1 MKTLRYC
8 LTSLLILMSTLMSM
22 AADDII
28 VNITPVQPV
37 LPPQIG
43 TYISNPGA
51 YFNVTV
57 TNTTP
62 KQAFLYFGMT
72 LAKLPNTTDP
82 MVFVP
87 GNRMPKTPT
96 VALAAN
102 ETKQLNLTEM
112 RQMFNHLAAS
122 DIITKYDFSGGFES
136 GQFGLLEEG
145 EYRVQLNVY
154 KWSIEGNTDI
164 LLNGESAITAN
175 GKNSCQFSVRYKVD
189 APKFVT
195 PMRPAGVTLEA
206 LNGVAELN
214 PLNPMFTWTE
224 TVLTGARPVYFNYDF
239 KVVEVGPGQ
248 DPEDAWNHET
258 HVLYKK
264 QNLTSATAVIPANVI
279 RMMDKNC
286 TYAARVTAKQR
297 NQVTMNNMGFTLVA
311 NEGRSDLMLFKLKSD
326 DTPQPVTP
334 KDEGQKGKD
343 DKKDKDDEKKPDDG
357 LELKF
362 GFGSKEGT
370 LTDSIYNFRNPELLS
385 PSFHSD
391 AGARK
396 IFVNNDILVEWKR
409 AWFVGGTGARQD
421 SVKFSYDVQIFR
433 GDPSLSNEENF
444 KGEPI
449 YSRTTEELRDSI
461 PWETINGDV
470 SIGDYLILR
479 VKPTS
484 VNTQSVAF
492 VNDSIN
498 VVDFALSDRI
508 SQKFFQCSAQ
518 ITIDNTIPTKKSA
531 SDYKG
536 KVVGIGQYQLKI
548 DEISKSKQGFKGR
561 GRVEWRPLGMKVMI
575 AVEFDSLCINTDD
588 IVYSGMVRGRKDDN
602 YYSHNGEQV
611 DRLFSEWGLDN
622 LIGDT
627 RLPFADKLQKE
638 ASQRGREFAKSMG
651 IGNYYKW
658 YHDAKDFLSEGK
670 LDNVC
675 LPIKLPEKI
684 GKVPVDLQ
692 IVNVTFAPTWASMD
706 LMGTFM
712 LPNSSH
718 IKNEVLVLGAPHLCI
733 SPERLLPEGGA
744 ICLLSDFT
752 LTEQDSQ
759 FDFTFK
765 SPTDITVTN
774 NGEAPDDGC
783 YISWAN
789 DTLSAFMLDVE
800 MSIPNL
806 KKVDSNGKVTEE
818 LPKVYVKWG
827 VRDWN
832 DWTAKVAMDNFEAD
846 DLPGWT
852 FKPGKM
858 VYDHSSTKNDD
869 IMGKFPATYDKS
881 KSLTANKMESWQGL
895 YISEVGVQFPK
906 SLTFGSA
913 DSEKRTSASIKNMFF
928 DKSGI
933 TLSGGIDNAFDAV
946 TGKFGGWAFSID
958 KVSMDIVQSKFN
970 GCYFTGGIGVPLLG
984 GKDSDGKNIDYR
996 CDIYNQKTLK
1006 GSKNKNGYTYVFK
1019 VEPKTDELALDF
1031 FLAEAQIEK
1040 DQTYFLLEA
1049 EDQDDGK
1056 TQTHVELCIGGTL
1069 EIQGPTKISPYLPD
1083 IHFVGMRI
1091 ANFPFAP
1098 KGGEAWKSS
1107 IADIESQRQTAQKV
1121 TDDKIKFCEKKE
1133 MELGKDCYFNAGQ
1146 WSLSSMQKKL
1156 GPFKFT
1162 LADYEF
1168 RSDLAAKTVSLY
1180 LKGQVSIVD
1189 GVFDASAGITINAGV
1204 DIENFDLSYKGW
1216 NLDELSIGANFG
1228 VVKLNG
1234 RFDIRTSG
1242 EDQGLGGAL
1251 EVTMP
1256 GDLFKVTVDGG
1267 CFEHDAEEKDPNDPK
1282 PSDKYTWGYFY
1293 GELNSKA
1300 GIGMDPVKITGIKF
1314 GLFFNC
1320 SRGGSKDG
1328 KVDLSDTKKA
1338 ATPKY
1343 GITGIIAGLNISAI
1357 SEETLSGEFD
1367 MTVIYQKGEEGESG
1381 YLSTFM
1387 LNGNVKG
1394 AGGLVNTK
1402 ASIVYQ
1408 CDDVDKYFQLNV
1420 TFETGGTKLDKLTEG
1435 LNDLTEKM
1443 QELNNQFDGFEKN
1456 LKASLPGLNGNTDNK
1471 TKSGDKP
1478 AVNDAGTEKPKGAV
1492 KAMDSSI
1499 TFDFRI
1505 TFRADKKDLPKPKW
1519 HVYIGEPDY
1528 KKRCKITFIDFDAK
1542 IVTVKVG
1549 ANAYICLGNELP
1561 NNGQLP
1567 DIPSEISEFLNGGS
1581 KEGVESATNSEA
1593 QRARKGAVNE
1603 IMGTVDGGVMLGAQ
1617 VYGFIKF
1624 DLGLISADMG
1634 VQAGFDLSLRHLK
1647 GAFCTNIK
1655 NKYGHL
1661 GAAPGHNG
1669 WYAEGQMYAY
1679 LYAVLQLHINLGFFK
1694 HDFKLLDAGI
1704 GGMFK
1709 CGLPNP
1715 NYAVGKAR
1723 IKLKLLGGLV
1733 NINRKFSF
1741 ECGQVCQ
1748 MFYGNPL
1755 DNFDMWSEM
1764 SIGTERRREGWE
1776 YKARIS
1782 PNIGRRPTIK
1792 TNANLNQHYRLLD
1805 ENERARL
1812 ENSGI
1817 TAKDI
1822 AALASRTFIFRNKDM
1837 NKTDGRYMAYLY
1849 SYTDS
1854 TRAYADSL
1862 HRNPQN
1868 TEIVYFY
1875 RGNET
1880 TAQHLLDLRRLK
1892 PNRFYALKVVGCAK
1906 QIEAGKEVDPWTVD
1920 TNDKGEVIGSGNK
1933 AWTQE
1938 KFYYFRTND
1947 EGSDSF
1953 DPTSEDFELSDYVA
1967 SAYPSYHNKLFVS
1980 EQDLAND
1987 NRNATNGR
1995 LKAHAMDMI
2004 YPNIALTREFKM
2016 KNPSDKLVWNQYV
2029 WDEVEKHYTR
2039 SNPLLGGRQVTYTVK
2054 EMVRKLYRSE
2064 DAVIKNMTF
2073 TYPGAKSSVKSCNII
2088 TSKPL
2093 GVGNIKEGRYV
2104 SDRQFIADLSLDYIT
2119 VRTMTKPQEVEKE
2132 KVTTTSFAR
2141 LLMKANRGVLPS
2153 TSTLSQWKSMVPEIK
2168 KVLQRASSNG
2178 TFNPSAGSSA
2188 SMSSGT
2194 RYGSNGKTTSGS
2206 LGGKTGNKGKVGG
2219 NSSSGKNSGTGV
2231 ASGPNRGSGAMP
2243 GSSAKSQAAEILRRW
2258 KTCGLTD
2265 NEVMTLLNGLE
2276 NNEKVYNTRTYTVT
2290 EDVAYEVRD
2299 TINLLYL
2306 PLSCDDSSWNG
2317 GFERNNSS
2325 RTFQY
2330 ELPFTTWK
2338 LIGYKD
2344 KVLQSIRSYSRWPD
2358 AAIGKLKSGNEYM
2371 IQKDP
2376 YMYLSWIANY
2386 ALVGGWKAQLKK
2398 YNIGVS
2404 TTESLVSFG
2413 SGGINGGRYGQ
2424 ASEDRVTEGAKELL
2438 DVFVYC
2444 PEPTYFPVRELDKVE
2459 EDVALLGNSR
2469 MRGIEPYSYES
2480 SDRYTRM
2487 VTEAVMNIH
2496 DVYSVA
2502 SKVSSGLEDE
2512 MTRADNQFGRYK
2524 SEKGKLKH
2532 FVSEYLEELNGLYL
2546 KYDPSGSE
2554 KEVSSSAVA
2563 GGNSYTRAF
2572 VPYYQMALTS
2582 RYLDP
2587 NDIFEFE
2594 GQRKIMKDRFRKN
2607 EHEIVWGNLSGVIP
2621 SSHIPFRGGK
2631 ARQNVGKLNVQ
2642 VYRTNCYD
2650 LNSGEYAVN
2659 PELYDMSDG
2668 LLAPYTAPVINITLE
2683 DLDDRNAKGYEP
2695 TRLSEI
2701 FYFPGDRRPTMASS
2715 GNSNGNN
2722 NTGGKNTGDKN
2733 TNTPVGSHSKS
2744 STDLKMNNTK
2754 PVSQV
2759 INDMK
2764 MEQFIQDLK
2773 NGNIRI
2779 DVGNGNS
2786 SKKEANSTPQLP
2798 STLIK
2803 VGTIT
2808 DNDIKKAETERQTR
2822 VTGPINTEISKAD
2835 TTSTSGSS
2843 SSMKKA
2849 DSISSS
2855 SRSTGSGAQKSSTAI
2870 TQQKKSTTANNSA
2883 TQQRRST
2890 TTTNTATQQRKS
2902 TTNTAT
2908 QKKRSTTN
2916 TATQKSSVQTT
2927 SSSYHRSKKSAAT
2940 ARKKR

>member
-8 LTSLLILMSTLMSM
+8 LTTLLLLVNTLMSM

-43 TYISNPGA
+43 QYISNPGA

-72 LAKLPNTTDP
+72 LSKLPNTTDP
-82 MVFVP
+82 MVYVP

-102 ETKQLNLTEM
+102 ETRLLNLTEM

-122 DIITKYDFSGGFES
+122 DIITQYDYSSGFAS

-145 EYRVQLNVY
+145 EYRIQLNVY
-154 KWSIEGNTDI
+154 KWSVEGNTDI
-164 LLNGESAITAN
+164 LLTGVNAVTTN
-175 GKNSCQFSVRYKVD
+175 GKNSCQFTVRYKVD
-189 APKFVT
+189 APKFVNPIR
-195 PMRPAGVTLEA
+195 PMGVSLDA
-206 LNGVAELN
+206 LNNVAELN
-214 PLNPMFTWTE
+214 PLNPMFAWTE
-224 TVLTGARPVYFNYDF
+224 TVLTGARPVYFYYDF

-248 DPEDAWNHET
+248 DPEDAWTHET

-264 QNLTSATAVIPANVI
+264 ENLTSATAVIPQNVI

-297 NQVTMNNMGFTLVA
+297 NQVGMNNMGFTLVA
-311 NEGRSDLMLFKLKSD
+311 NEGRSDLMIFKLKSD
-326 DTPQPVTP
+326 KNTADDTS
-334 KDEGQKGKD
+334 KDTGG
-343 DKKDKDDEKKPDDG
+343 KDKDTGEKDNDSKDKDPKGD

-370 LTDSIYNFRNPELLS
+370 LTDSIYNFCNPEILS
-385 PSFHSD
+385 PSFNSE

-409 AWFVGGTGARQD
+409 ARYVGGIGTRQD
-421 SVKFSYDVQIFR
+421 SVKLSYDVQIFR
-433 GDPSLSNEENF
+433 GDPALSNEENF

-449 YSRTTEELRDSI
+449 YSRTTEELKDSI

-470 SIGDYLILR
+470 NIGDYLILR

-484 VNTQSVAF
+484 TNTQSVAF
-492 VNDSIN
+492 VNDTIN

-518 ITIDNTIPTKKSA
+518 ISIDNTIPTKKSA
-531 SDYKG
+531 SDFKG

-561 GRVEWRPLGMKVMI
+561 GRVEWRPLGLKVMI

-670 LDNVC
+670 LDNLC

-765 SPTDITVTN
+765 SPSDITVTN
-774 NGEAPDDGC
+774 NGKAPDDGC

-800 MSIPNL
+800 MTVPNL

-827 VRDWN
+827 VRDWS

-852 FKPGKM
+852 FIPGKM
-858 VYDHSSTKNDD
+858 VYDHSSTKNDE

-928 DKSGI
+928 DKSGV

-958 KVSMDIVQSKFN
+958 KVSMDIVQSTFN

-984 GKDSDGKNIDYR
+984 GKDNDGKNIDYR

-1031 FLAEAQIEK
+1031 FLAEAKIDK
-1040 DQTYFLLEA
+1040 SQTYFLLEA

-1056 TQTHVELCIGGTL
+1056 TQTHVEMCLGGVM

-1098 KGGEAWKSS
+1098 KGREAWKSA
-1107 IADIESQRQTAQKV
+1107 IASIESQRQEAQKV
-1121 TDDKIKFCEKKE
+1121 KDTKITFCEKKE
-1133 MELGKDCYFNAGQ
+1133 MELGKECYFNAGQ

-1168 RSDLAAKTVSLY
+1168 RSDMAAKSVSLY

-1189 GVFDASAGITINAGV
+1189 GVFDASAGITISAGV
-1204 DIENFDLSYKGW
+1204 DIENLDLSYKGW

-1234 RFDIRTSG
+1234 RFDIRTEG

-1267 CFEHDAEEKDPNDPK
+1267 CFEHDEGVKNPK
-1282 PSDKYTWGYFY
+1282 PSEKYTWGYFY

-1300 GIGMDPVKITGIKF
+1300 GVGMDPVKITGIKF

-1338 ATPKY
+1338 ATPNY

-1357 SEETLSGEFD
+1357 SEETLSGKFD
-1367 MTVIYQKGEEGESG
+1367 MTVIYQKAVDDKPG

-1387 LNGNVKG
+1387 LNGNVEG

-1435 LNDLTEKM
+1435 LDKLTKKM

-1471 TKSGDKP
+1471 TESGNKP
-1478 AVNDAGTEKPKGAV
+1478 AVKDADTEKPKGAV
-1492 KAMDSSI
+1492 KAMESSI

-1567 DIPSEISEFLNGGS
+1567 PLPTEISEFLNGGS
-1581 KEGVESATNSEA
+1581 KGGVESASA
-1593 QRARKGAVNE
+1593 GDADRARQGSVKD

-1624 DLGLISADMG
+1624 DLGLIFADMG

-1647 GAFCTNIK
+1647 GGWCTNL
-1655 NKYGHL
+1655 NHGR
-1661 GAAPGHNG
+1661 GAKPGHNG

-1679 LYAVLQLHINLGFFK
+1679 LYAVLKLRIRLGFYNTDWK
-1694 HDFKLLDAGI
+1694 MLDAGI

-1723 IKLKLLGGLV
+1723 IKLKMFGGLV
-1733 NINRKFSF
+1733 KIDRKFSF
-1741 ECGQVCQ
+1741 ECGEVCQ

-1755 DNFDMWSEM
+1755 DNFMLWSEM
-1764 SIGTERRREGWE
+1764 SIGSERRREGWN
-1776 YKARIS
+1776 YNDRIS
-1782 PNIGRRPTIK
+1782 PELGKRPTIK
-1792 TNANLNQHYRLLD
+1792 SNANLNQHYRLLD

-1812 ENSGI
+1812 ENDGI
-1817 TAKDI
+1817 SADDI
-1822 AALASRTFIFRNKDM
+1822 SALASRTFIFRNS
-1837 NKTDGRYMAYLY
+1837 NKKNGKYVAYLY

-1854 TRAYADSL
+1854 ASAYRDSL
-1862 HRNPQN
+1862 HVNAQLEK
-1868 TEIVYFY
+1868 TVEFY
-1875 RGNET
+1875 RGDET
-1880 TAQHLLDLRRLK
+1880 ASQHLLDIRRLK
-1892 PNRFYALKVVGCAK
+1892 PNRFYVLKVEGCAK
-1906 QIEAGKEVDPWTVD
+1906 QIEAGKEVDPYTVE
-1920 TNDKGEVIGSGNK
+1920 TNKDGEVTGAKHK
-1933 AWTQE
+1933 AWSQT
-1938 KFYYFRTND
+1938 KYYYFRTSG
-1947 EGSDSF
+1947 EASDKF
-1953 DPTSEDFELSDYVA
+1953 DPTDENFNLNDYVA
-1967 SAYPSYHNKLFVS
+1967 LAFPSYHNKLQIS
-1980 EQDLAND
+1980 DKDLQND
-1987 NRNATNGR
+1987 SKYAENGR
-1995 LKAHAMDMI
+1995 IKAHIIDMV
-2004 YPNIALTREFKM
+2004 YPNIALTREFKK

-2029 WDEVEKHYTR
+2029 CDEEERTR
-2039 SNPLLGGRQVTYTVK
+2039 TYRHGRVGRVTTVK
-2054 EMVRKLYRSE
+2054 EKVNVRKLYRSE

-2073 TYPGAKSSVKSCNII
+2073 TYPGAETSVRTSNII

-2093 GVGNIKEGRYV
+2093 GIGNKENGKW
-2104 SDRQFIADLSLDYIT
+2104 IADLSLDYIT
-2119 VRTMTKPQEVEKE
+2119 TRTMTRTEEVEKE
-2132 KVTTTSFAR
+2132 KVTNTPFAR
-2141 LLMKANRGVLPS
+2141 IVIKANGGTMPSVSVLAMWRSQTNEIRQILKKAGAKGVYNPTASGSGGLRNNGPVGSKTAGKGNKQTTGSGS
-2153 TSTLSQWKSMVPEIK
+2153 TQTLGKS
-2168 KVLQRASSNG
+2168 KVVNTGSNMSS
-2178 TFNPSAGSSA
+2178 PSSA
-2188 SMSSGT
+2188 S
-2194 RYGSNGKTTSGS
+2194 N
-2206 LGGKTGNKGKVGG
+2206 
-2219 NSSSGKNSGTGV
+2219 
-2231 ASGPNRGSGAMP
+2231 
-2243 GSSAKSQAAEILRRW
+2243 ILKRW
-2258 KTCGLTD
+2258 KTNGLTD
-2265 NEVMTLLNGLE
+2265 NEVDKLLTGLE
-2276 NNEKVYNTRTYTVT
+2276 NNTNMYNTSTYTVT
-2290 EDVAYEVRD
+2290 EDVPYEVRD

-2306 PLSCDDSSWNG
+2306 PLSCSESTWYG
-2317 GFERNNSS
+2317 GIDNRTIGAIYQYEEPFATWKFVDFERQMLEKY
-2325 RTFQY
+2325 RTMRY
-2330 ELPFTTWK
+2330 TDASV
-2338 LIGYKD
+2338 GMAKD
-2344 KVLQSIRSYSRWPD
+2344 
-2358 AAIGKLKSGNEYM
+2358 GKGRYLVET
-2371 IQKDP
+2371 DP
-2376 YMYLSWIANY
+2376 LLYLSWISNY
-2386 ALVGGWKAQLKK
+2386 AFVGGWKAQLKK
-2398 YNIGVS
+2398 YNIGVT
-2404 TTESLVSFG
+2404 TTESLLATG
-2413 SGGINGGRYGQ
+2413 SGGYYGGRYGQ
-2424 ASEDRVTEGAKELL
+2424 ASEDRVVNGPK
-2438 DVFVYC
+2438 DIFKVFFYN
-2444 PEPTYFPVRELDKVE
+2444 PDTYYFPVRELDNVE
-2459 EDVALLGNSR
+2459 DNVALLTNDRMFAINPRDCTSKERYSLLVAEAARNISNLYGLASR
-2469 MRGIEPYSYES
+2469 
-2480 SDRYTRM
+2480 
-2487 VTEAVMNIH
+2487 
-2496 DVYSVA
+2496 
-2502 SKVSSGLEDE
+2502 VSSQLTDKMQE
-2512 MTRADNQFGRYK
+2512 ANKQFSRYK
-2524 SEKGKLKH
+2524 TEKGKLKK
-2532 FVSEYLEELNGLYL
+2532 FVSEYLNERNGLYISFL
-2546 KYDPSGSE
+2546 LSE
-2554 KEVSSSAVA
+2554 GNMVNQSSTTSFSQH
-2563 GGNSYTRAF
+2563 GNYCKAY
-2572 VPYYQMALTS
+2572 VPYYQMALTTPL
-2582 RYLDP
+2582 LDP
-2587 NDIFEFE
+2587 EDIFEFE
-2594 GQRKIMKDRFRKN
+2594 GQNKISKGRFKPETQQLVWNKLANEDAPGFIKFNQGLGINQLKN
-2607 EHEIVWGNLSGVIP
+2607 I
-2621 SSHIPFRGGK
+2621 K
-2631 ARQNVGKLNVQ
+2631 VQ
-2642 VYRTNCYD
+2642 AYRVNGYD
-2650 LNSGEYAVN
+2650 LNSGEYSVN
-2659 PELYDMSDG
+2659 PELYDVRDENLG
-2668 LLAPYTAPVINITLE
+2668 VFTAPVINIVLA
-2683 DLDDRNAKGYEP
+2683 DVDDRNANGFEP
-2695 TRLSEI
+2695 RKVSEI
-2701 FYFPGDRRPTMASS
+2701 NNFPVEGQPDSPRPVIV
-2715 GNSNGNN
+2715 G
-2722 NTGGKNTGDKN
+2722 GGKKN
-2733 TNTPVGSHSKS
+2733 TSDPPKGTSSKS

-2759 INDMK
+2759 RKDME
-2764 MEQFIQDLK
+2764 MEKFIQDLE

-2779 DVGNGNS
+2779 EVGNGNS
-2786 SKKEANSTPQLP
+2786 SKKEANSTPELP

-2808 DNDIKKAETERQTR
+2808 DNDIKKAETERRTR

-2843 SSMKKA
+2843 SSMKKS
-2849 DSISSS
+2849 DSISSP
-2855 SRSTGSGAQKSSTAI
+2855 RSTGSGAQKSSTAI
-2870 TQQKKSTTANNSA
+2870 TQQKKSTTEI
-2883 TQQRRST
+2883 
-2890 TTTNTATQQRKS
+2890 NTATQQRKS

-2908 QKKRSTTN
+2908 QQKRSTTKS
-2916 TATQKSSVQTT
+2916 ATWKSSVPTT
-2927 SSSYHRSKKSAAT
+2927 SSSSSRSKKSAAT
-2940 ARKKR
+2940 VRKRR

>member
-8 LTSLLILMSTLMSM
+8 LTTLLLLVNTLMSM

-43 TYISNPGA
+43 QYISNPGA

-72 LAKLPNTTDP
+72 LSKLPNATDP
-82 MVFVP
+82 MVYVP

-102 ETKQLNLTEM
+102 ETRLLNLTEM

-122 DIITKYDFSGGFES
+122 DIITQYDYSSGFAS

-145 EYRVQLNVY
+145 EYRIQLNVY
-154 KWSIEGNTDI
+154 KWSVEGNTDI
-164 LLNGESAITAN
+164 LLTGVNAVTTN
-175 GKNSCQFSVRYKVD
+175 GKNSCQFTVRYKVD
-189 APKFVT
+189 APKFVNPIR
-195 PMRPAGVTLEA
+195 PMGVSLDA
-206 LNGVAELN
+206 LNNVAELN
-214 PLNPMFTWTE
+214 PLNPMFAWTE
-224 TVLTGARPVYFNYDF
+224 TVLTGARPVYFYYDF

-248 DPEDAWNHET
+248 DPEDAWTHET

-264 QNLTSATAVIPANVI
+264 ENLTSATAVIPQNVI

-297 NQVTMNNMGFTLVA
+297 NKVGMNNMGFTLVA
-311 NEGRSDLMLFKLKSD
+311 NEGRSDLMIFKLKSD
-326 DTPQPVTP
+326 KNTADDTS
-334 KDEGQKGKD
+334 KDTGG
-343 DKKDKDDEKKPDDG
+343 KDKDTGEKDKDNDSKDKDPKGD

-370 LTDSIYNFRNPELLS
+370 LTDSIYNFCNPEILS
-385 PSFHSD
+385 PSFNSE

-409 AWFVGGTGARQD
+409 ARYVGGIGTRQD
-421 SVKFSYDVQIFR
+421 SVKLSYDVQIFR
-433 GDPSLSNEENF
+433 GDPALSNEENF

-449 YSRTTEELRDSI
+449 YSRTTEELKDSI

-470 SIGDYLILR
+470 NIGDYLILR
-479 VKPTS
+479 VKPKS

-492 VNDSIN
+492 VNDTIN

-518 ITIDNTIPTKKSA
+518 ISIDNTIPTKKSA
-531 SDYKG
+531 SDFKG

-561 GRVEWRPLGMKVMI
+561 GRVEWRPLGLKVMI

-670 LDNVC
+670 LDNLC

-765 SPTDITVTN
+765 SPSDITVTN
-774 NGEAPDDGC
+774 NGKAPDDGC

-800 MSIPNL
+800 MTVPNL

-852 FKPGKM
+852 FIPGKM
-858 VYDHSSTKNDD
+858 VYDHSSTKNDE

-928 DKSGI
+928 DKSGV

-958 KVSMDIVQSKFN
+958 KVSMDIVQSTFN

-984 GKDSDGKNIDYR
+984 GKDNDGKNIDYR

-1006 GSKNKNGYTYVFK
+1006 GSKNKKGFTYVFK

-1031 FLAEAQIEK
+1031 FLAEAKIDK
-1040 DQTYFLLEA
+1040 SQTYFLLEA

-1056 TQTHVELCIGGTL
+1056 TQTHVEMCLGGVM

-1098 KGGEAWKSS
+1098 KGREAWKSS
-1107 IADIESQRQTAQKV
+1107 IADIESKRQKAQEV
-1121 TDDKIKFCEKKE
+1121 TDATIKFCEKKE
-1133 MELGKDCYFNAGQ
+1133 MELGKECYFNAGQ

-1168 RSDLAAKTVSLY
+1168 RSDLAAKSVSLY

-1189 GVFDASAGITINAGV
+1189 GVFDASAGITISAGV
-1204 DIENFDLSYKGW
+1204 DIENLDLSYKGW

-1234 RFDIRTSG
+1234 RFDIRADG

-1267 CFEHDAEEKDPNDPK
+1267 CFEHDEGVENPK
-1282 PSDKYTWGYFY
+1282 PSEKYTWGYFY

-1338 ATPKY
+1338 ATPNY
-1343 GITGIIAGLNISAI
+1343 GVTGIIAGLNISAI
-1357 SEETLSGEFD
+1357 SEETLSGKFD
-1367 MTVIYQKGEEGESG
+1367 MTVIYQKGEEGKSG

-1387 LNGNVKG
+1387 LNGNVEG

-1435 LNDLTEKM
+1435 LDKLTKKM

-1471 TKSGDKP
+1471 TESGNKP
-1478 AVNDAGTEKPKGAV
+1478 AVKDADTEKPKGAV
-1492 KAMDSSI
+1492 KAMESSI

-1567 DIPSEISEFLNGGS
+1567 PLPTEISEFLNGGS
-1581 KEGVESATNSEA
+1581 KGGVESASA
-1593 QRARKGAVNE
+1593 GDADRARQGSVKD

-1624 DLGLISADMG
+1624 DLGLIFADMG

-1647 GAFCTNIK
+1647 GGWCTNL
-1655 NKYGHL
+1655 NHGR
-1661 GAAPGHNG
+1661 GAKPGHNG

-1679 LYAVLQLHINLGFFK
+1679 LYAVLNLRIRLGFYNTDWK
-1694 HDFKLLDAGI
+1694 MLDAGI

-1723 IKLKLLGGLV
+1723 IKLKMFGGLV
-1733 NINRKFSF
+1733 KIDRKFSF
-1741 ECGQVCQ
+1741 ECGEVCQ

-1755 DNFDMWSEM
+1755 DNFILWSEM
-1764 SIGTERRREGWE
+1764 SIGSERRREGWD
-1776 YKARIS
+1776 YNQRIS
-1782 PNIGRRPTIK
+1782 PELGKRPTLK
-1792 TNANLNQHYRLLD
+1792 SNANLNQHYRLLD

-1812 ENSGI
+1812 ENDGI
-1817 TAKDI
+1817 SADDI
-1822 AALASRTFIFRNKDM
+1822 SALASRTFIFRNS
-1837 NKTDGRYMAYLY
+1837 NKENGKYVAYLY

-1854 TRAYADSL
+1854 ASAYRDSL
-1862 HRNPQN
+1862 HVNAQLEK
-1868 TEIVYFY
+1868 TVEFY
-1875 RGNET
+1875 RGDET
-1880 TAQHLLDLRRLK
+1880 ASQHLLDLRRLK
-1892 PNRFYALKVVGCAK
+1892 PNRFYVLKVEGCAK
-1906 QIEAGKEVDPWTVD
+1906 QIEAGKEVDPYTVE
-1920 TNDKGEVIGSGNK
+1920 TNKDGEVTGAKHK
-1933 AWTQE
+1933 AWSQT
-1938 KFYYFRTND
+1938 KYYYFRTSG
-1947 EGSDSF
+1947 EASDKF
-1953 DPTSEDFELSDYVA
+1953 DPTDENFNLNDYVA
-1967 SAYPSYHNKLFVS
+1967 LAYPSYHNKLQIS
-1980 EQDLAND
+1980 DKDLQND
-1987 NRNATNGR
+1987 SKYAENGR
-1995 LKAHAMDMI
+1995 IKAHIIDMV
-2004 YPNIALTREFKM
+2004 YPNIALTREFKK

-2029 WDEVEKHYTR
+2029 WDEEERTR
-2039 SNPLLGGRQVTYTVK
+2039 TYRHGRGGRVTTVK
-2054 EMVRKLYRSE
+2054 EKVNVRKLYHSE

-2073 TYPGAKSSVKSCNII
+2073 TYPGAETSVRTSNII

-2093 GVGNIKEGRYV
+2093 GIGNKENGKW
-2104 SDRQFIADLSLDYIT
+2104 IADLSLDYIT
-2119 VRTMTKPQEVEKE
+2119 TRTMTRTEEVEKE
-2132 KVTTTSFAR
+2132 KVTNTPFAR
-2141 LLMKANRGVLPS
+2141 IVIKANGGTMPSVSVLAMWRSQTNEIRQILKKAGAKGVYNPTASGSGGLRNNDPVGSKTAGKGNKQTTGSGS
-2153 TSTLSQWKSMVPEIK
+2153 TQTLGKS
-2168 KVLQRASSNG
+2168 KVVNTGSNMSS
-2178 TFNPSAGSSA
+2178 PSSA
-2188 SMSSGT
+2188 S
-2194 RYGSNGKTTSGS
+2194 N
-2206 LGGKTGNKGKVGG
+2206 
-2219 NSSSGKNSGTGV
+2219 
-2231 ASGPNRGSGAMP
+2231 
-2243 GSSAKSQAAEILRRW
+2243 ILKRW
-2258 KTCGLTD
+2258 KTNGLTD
-2265 NEVMTLLNGLE
+2265 NEVDKLLTGLE
-2276 NNEKVYNTRTYTVT
+2276 NNTNMYNTSTYTVT
-2290 EDVAYEVRD
+2290 EDVPYEVRD

-2306 PLSCDDSSWNG
+2306 PLSCSESTWYG
-2317 GFERNNSS
+2317 GIDNRAIGAIYQYEEPFATWKFVDFERQMLEKY
-2325 RTFQY
+2325 RTMRY
-2330 ELPFTTWK
+2330 TDASV
-2338 LIGYKD
+2338 GMAKD
-2344 KVLQSIRSYSRWPD
+2344 
-2358 AAIGKLKSGNEYM
+2358 GKGRYLVET
-2371 IQKDP
+2371 DP
-2376 YMYLSWIANY
+2376 LLYLSWISNY
-2386 ALVGGWKAQLKK
+2386 AFVGGWKAQLKK
-2398 YNIGVS
+2398 YNIGVT
-2404 TTESLVSFG
+2404 TTESLLATG
-2413 SGGINGGRYGQ
+2413 SGGYYGGRYGQ
-2424 ASEDRVTEGAKELL
+2424 ASEDRVVNGPK
-2438 DVFVYC
+2438 DIFKVFFYN
-2444 PEPTYFPVRELDKVE
+2444 PDTYYFPVRELDNVE
-2459 EDVALLGNSR
+2459 DNVALLT
-2469 MRGIEPYSYES
+2469 
-2480 SDRYTRM
+2480 SDRMFAINPWNCTSKERYSLL
-2487 VTEAVMNIH
+2487 VAEAARNISNL
-2496 DVYSVA
+2496 YGLA
-2502 SKVSSGLEDE
+2502 SRVSSQLTDKMQE
-2512 MTRADNQFGRYK
+2512 ANKQFSRYK
-2524 SEKGKLKH
+2524 TEKGKLKK
-2532 FVSEYLEELNGLYL
+2532 FVSEYLDERNGLYISFL
-2546 KYDPSGSE
+2546 FSE
-2554 KEVSSSAVA
+2554 GDMVNQSSTTSFSQH
-2563 GGNSYTRAF
+2563 GNYCKAY
-2572 VPYYQMALTS
+2572 VPYYQMALTTPL
-2582 RYLDP
+2582 LDP
-2587 NDIFEFE
+2587 EDIFEFE
-2594 GQRKIMKDRFRKN
+2594 GQNRISKGRFKQETQN
-2607 EHEIVWGNLSGVIP
+2607 LVWSKLADENAPGFIKFNPGLG
-2621 SSHIPFRGGK
+2621 R
-2631 ARQNVGKLNVQ
+2631 RQLENIKVQ
-2642 VYRTNCYD
+2642 AYRVNGYD
-2650 LNSGEYAVN
+2650 LNSGEYSVN
-2659 PELYDMSDG
+2659 PELYDVRDENLG
-2668 LLAPYTAPVINITLE
+2668 AFTAPVINIVLA
-2683 DLDDRNAKGYEP
+2683 DMDDRNANGFEP
-2695 TRLSEI
+2695 RKVSEI
-2701 FYFPGDRRPTMASS
+2701 NNFPVEGQPDSPRPVIV
-2715 GNSNGNN
+2715 G
-2722 NTGGKNTGDKN
+2722 GGKKN
-2733 TNTPVGSHSKS
+2733 TSNPPKGTSSKS

-2754 PVSQV
+2754 PVSQFRK
-2759 INDMK
+2759 DME
-2764 MEQFIQDLK
+2764 MEKFIQDLE

-2779 DVGNGNS
+2779 GEGNGNS
-2786 SKKEANSTPQLP
+2786 SKKEANSTPELP

-2808 DNDIKKAETERQTR
+2808 DNDIKKAETERRTR

-2843 SSMKKA
+2843 SSMKKS
-2849 DSISSS
+2849 DSISSP
-2855 SRSTGSGAQKSSTAI
+2855 RSTGSGAQKSSTAI
-2870 TQQKKSTTANNSA
+2870 TQQKKSTTEI
-2883 TQQRRST
+2883 
-2890 TTTNTATQQRKS
+2890 NTATQQRKS
-2902 TTNTAT
+2902 TTKSAT
-2908 QKKRSTTN
+2908 W
-2916 TATQKSSVQTT
+2916 KSSVPTT
-2927 SSSYHRSKKSAAT
+2927 SSSSSRSKKSAAT
-2940 ARKKR
+2940 VRKRR

>member
-8 LTSLLILMSTLMSM
+8 LTTLLLLVNTLMSM

-43 TYISNPGA
+43 QYISNPGA

-72 LAKLPNTTDP
+72 LSKLPNTTDP
-82 MVFVP
+82 MVYVP

-102 ETKQLNLTEM
+102 ETRLLNLTEM

-122 DIITKYDFSGGFES
+122 DIITQYDYSSGFAS

-145 EYRVQLNVY
+145 EYRIQLNVY
-154 KWSIEGNTDI
+154 KWSVEGNTDI
-164 LLNGESAITAN
+164 LLTGVNAVTTN
-175 GKNSCQFSVRYKVD
+175 GKNSCQFTVRYKVD
-189 APKFVT
+189 APKFVNPIR
-195 PMRPAGVTLEA
+195 PMGVSLDA
-206 LNGVAELN
+206 LNNVAELN
-214 PLNPMFTWTE
+214 PLNPMFAWTE
-224 TVLTGARPVYFNYDF
+224 TVLTGARPVYFYYDF

-248 DPEDAWNHET
+248 DPEDAWTHET

-264 QNLTSATAVIPANVI
+264 ENLTSATAVIPQNVI

-297 NQVTMNNMGFTLVA
+297 NQVGMNNMGFTLVA
-311 NEGRSDLMLFKLKSD
+311 NEGRSDLMIFKLKSD
-326 DTPQPVTP
+326 KNTADDTS
-334 KDEGQKGKD
+334 KDTGG
-343 DKKDKDDEKKPDDG
+343 KDKDTGEKDNDSKDKDPKGD

-370 LTDSIYNFRNPELLS
+370 LTDSIYNFCNPEILS
-385 PSFHSD
+385 PSFNSE

-409 AWFVGGTGARQD
+409 ARYVGGIGTRQD
-421 SVKFSYDVQIFR
+421 SVKLSYDVQIFR
-433 GDPSLSNEENF
+433 GDPALSNEENF

-449 YSRTTEELRDSI
+449 YSRTTEELKDSI

-470 SIGDYLILR
+470 NIGDYLILR

-484 VNTQSVAF
+484 TNTQSVAF
-492 VNDSIN
+492 VNDTIN

-518 ITIDNTIPTKKSA
+518 ISIDNTIPTKKSA
-531 SDYKG
+531 SDFKG

-561 GRVEWRPLGMKVMI
+561 GRVEWRPLGLKVMI

-670 LDNVC
+670 LDNLC

-765 SPTDITVTN
+765 SPSDITVTN
-774 NGEAPDDGC
+774 NGKAPDDGC

-800 MSIPNL
+800 MTVPNL

-827 VRDWN
+827 VRDWS

-852 FKPGKM
+852 FIPGKM
-858 VYDHSSTKNDD
+858 VYDHSSTKNDE

-928 DKSGI
+928 DKSGV

-958 KVSMDIVQSKFN
+958 KVSMDIVQSTFN

-984 GKDSDGKNIDYR
+984 GKDNDGKNIDYR

-1031 FLAEAQIEK
+1031 FLAEAKIDK
-1040 DQTYFLLEA
+1040 SQTYFLLEA

-1056 TQTHVELCIGGTL
+1056 TQTHVEMCLGGVM

-1098 KGGEAWKSS
+1098 KGREAWKSA
-1107 IADIESQRQTAQKV
+1107 IASIESQRQEAQKV
-1121 TDDKIKFCEKKE
+1121 KDTKITFCEKKE
-1133 MELGKDCYFNAGQ
+1133 MELGKECYFNAGQ

-1168 RSDLAAKTVSLY
+1168 RSDMAAKSVSLY

-1189 GVFDASAGITINAGV
+1189 GVFDASAGITISAGV
-1204 DIENFDLSYKGW
+1204 DIENLDLSYKGW

-1234 RFDIRTSG
+1234 RFDIRTEG

-1267 CFEHDAEEKDPNDPK
+1267 CFEHDEGVKNPK
-1282 PSDKYTWGYFY
+1282 PSEKYTWGYFY

-1300 GIGMDPVKITGIKF
+1300 GVGMDPVKITGIKF

-1338 ATPKY
+1338 ATPNY

-1357 SEETLSGEFD
+1357 SEETLSGKFD
-1367 MTVIYQKGEEGESG
+1367 MTVIYQKAVDDKPG

-1387 LNGNVKG
+1387 LNGNVEG

-1435 LNDLTEKM
+1435 LDKLTKKM

-1471 TKSGDKP
+1471 TESGNKP
-1478 AVNDAGTEKPKGAV
+1478 AVKDADTEKPKGAV
-1492 KAMDSSI
+1492 KAMESSI

-1567 DIPSEISEFLNGGS
+1567 PLPTEISEFLNGGS
-1581 KEGVESATNSEA
+1581 KGGVESASA
-1593 QRARKGAVNE
+1593 GDADRARQGSVKD

-1624 DLGLISADMG
+1624 DLGLIFADMG

-1647 GAFCTNIK
+1647 GGWCTNL
-1655 NKYGHL
+1655 NHGR
-1661 GAAPGHNG
+1661 GAKPGHNG

-1679 LYAVLQLHINLGFFK
+1679 LYAVLKLRIRLGFYNTDWK
-1694 HDFKLLDAGI
+1694 MLDAGI

-1723 IKLKLLGGLV
+1723 IKLKMFGGLV
-1733 NINRKFSF
+1733 KIDRKFSF
-1741 ECGQVCQ
+1741 ECGEVCQ

-1755 DNFDMWSEM
+1755 DNFMLWSEM
-1764 SIGTERRREGWE
+1764 SIGSERRREGWN
-1776 YKARIS
+1776 YNDRIS
-1782 PNIGRRPTIK
+1782 PELGKRPTIK
-1792 TNANLNQHYRLLD
+1792 SNANLNQHYRLLD

-1812 ENSGI
+1812 ENDGI
-1817 TAKDI
+1817 SADDI
-1822 AALASRTFIFRNKDM
+1822 SALASRTFIFRNS
-1837 NKTDGRYMAYLY
+1837 NKKNGKYVAYLY

-1854 TRAYADSL
+1854 ASAYRDSL
-1862 HRNPQN
+1862 HVNAQLEK
-1868 TEIVYFY
+1868 TVEFY
-1875 RGNET
+1875 RGDET
-1880 TAQHLLDLRRLK
+1880 ASQHLLDIRRLK
-1892 PNRFYALKVVGCAK
+1892 PNRFYVLKVEGCAK
-1906 QIEAGKEVDPWTVD
+1906 QIEAGKEVDPYTVE
-1920 TNDKGEVIGSGNK
+1920 TNKDGEVTGAKHK
-1933 AWTQE
+1933 AWSQT
-1938 KFYYFRTND
+1938 KYYYFRTSG
-1947 EGSDSF
+1947 EASDKF
-1953 DPTSEDFELSDYVA
+1953 DPTDENFNLNDYVA
-1967 SAYPSYHNKLFVS
+1967 LAYPSYHNKLQIS
-1980 EQDLAND
+1980 DKDLQND
-1987 NRNATNGR
+1987 SKYAENGR
-1995 LKAHAMDMI
+1995 IKAHIIDMV
-2004 YPNIALTREFKM
+2004 YPNIALTREFKK

-2029 WDEVEKHYTR
+2029 CDEEERTR
-2039 SNPLLGGRQVTYTVK
+2039 TYRHGRVGRVTTVK
-2054 EMVRKLYRSE
+2054 EKVNVRKLYRSE

-2073 TYPGAKSSVKSCNII
+2073 TYPGAETSVRTSNII

-2093 GVGNIKEGRYV
+2093 GIGYKENGKW
-2104 SDRQFIADLSLDYIT
+2104 IADLSLDYIT
-2119 VRTMTKPQEVEKE
+2119 TRTMTRTEEVEKE
-2132 KVTTTSFAR
+2132 KVTNTPFAR
-2141 LLMKANRGVLPS
+2141 IVIKANGGTMPSVSVLAMWRSQTNEIRQILKKAGAKGVYNPTASGSGGLRNNDPVGSKTAGKGNKQTTGSGS
-2153 TSTLSQWKSMVPEIK
+2153 TQTLGKS
-2168 KVLQRASSNG
+2168 KVVNTGSNMSS
-2178 TFNPSAGSSA
+2178 PSSA
-2188 SMSSGT
+2188 S
-2194 RYGSNGKTTSGS
+2194 N
-2206 LGGKTGNKGKVGG
+2206 
-2219 NSSSGKNSGTGV
+2219 
-2231 ASGPNRGSGAMP
+2231 
-2243 GSSAKSQAAEILRRW
+2243 ILKRW
-2258 KTCGLTD
+2258 KTNGLTD
-2265 NEVMTLLNGLE
+2265 NEVDKLLTGLE
-2276 NNEKVYNTRTYTVT
+2276 NNTNMYNTSTYTVT
-2290 EDVAYEVRD
+2290 EDVPYEVRD

-2306 PLSCDDSSWNG
+2306 PLSCSESTWYG
-2317 GFERNNSS
+2317 GIDNRTIGAIYQYEEPFATWKFVDFERQMLEKY
-2325 RTFQY
+2325 RTMRY
-2330 ELPFTTWK
+2330 TDASV
-2338 LIGYKD
+2338 GMAKD
-2344 KVLQSIRSYSRWPD
+2344 
-2358 AAIGKLKSGNEYM
+2358 GKGRYLVET
-2371 IQKDP
+2371 DP
-2376 YMYLSWIANY
+2376 LLYLSWISNY
-2386 ALVGGWKAQLKK
+2386 AFVGGWKAQLKK
-2398 YNIGVS
+2398 YNIGVT
-2404 TTESLVSFG
+2404 TTESLLATG
-2413 SGGINGGRYGQ
+2413 SGGYYGGRYGQ
-2424 ASEDRVTEGAKELL
+2424 ASEDRVVNGPK
-2438 DVFVYC
+2438 DIFKVFFYN
-2444 PEPTYFPVRELDKVE
+2444 PDTYYFPVRELDNVE
-2459 EDVALLGNSR
+2459 DNVALLTNDRMFAINPRDCTSKERYSLLVAEAARNISNLYGLASR
-2469 MRGIEPYSYES
+2469 
-2480 SDRYTRM
+2480 
-2487 VTEAVMNIH
+2487 
-2496 DVYSVA
+2496 
-2502 SKVSSGLEDE
+2502 VSSQLTDKMQE
-2512 MTRADNQFGRYK
+2512 ANKQFSRYK
-2524 SEKGKLKH
+2524 TEKGKLKK
-2532 FVSEYLEELNGLYL
+2532 FVSEYLNERNGLYISFL
-2546 KYDPSGSE
+2546 LSE
-2554 KEVSSSAVA
+2554 GNMVNQSSTTSFSQH
-2563 GGNSYTRAF
+2563 GNYCKAY
-2572 VPYYQMALTS
+2572 VPYYQMALTTPL
-2582 RYLDP
+2582 LDP
-2587 NDIFEFE
+2587 EDIFEFE
-2594 GQRKIMKDRFRKN
+2594 GQNKISKGRFKPETQQLVWNKLANEDAPGFIKFNQGLGINQLKN
-2607 EHEIVWGNLSGVIP
+2607 I
-2621 SSHIPFRGGK
+2621 K
-2631 ARQNVGKLNVQ
+2631 VQ
-2642 VYRTNCYD
+2642 AYRVNGYD
-2650 LNSGEYAVN
+2650 LNSGEYSVN
-2659 PELYDMSDG
+2659 PELYDVRDENLG
-2668 LLAPYTAPVINITLE
+2668 AFTAPVINIVLA
-2683 DLDDRNAKGYEP
+2683 DVDDRNANGFEP
-2695 TRLSEI
+2695 RKVSEI
-2701 FYFPGDRRPTMASS
+2701 NNFPVEGQPDSPRPVIV
-2715 GNSNGNN
+2715 G
-2722 NTGGKNTGDKN
+2722 GGKKN
-2733 TNTPVGSHSKS
+2733 TSDPPKGTSSKS

-2759 INDMK
+2759 RKDME
-2764 MEQFIQDLK
+2764 MEKFIQDLE

-2779 DVGNGNS
+2779 EVGNGNS
-2786 SKKEANSTPQLP
+2786 SKKEANSTPELP

-2808 DNDIKKAETERQTR
+2808 DTDIKKAETERRTR

-2843 SSMKKA
+2843 SSMKKS
-2849 DSISSS
+2849 DSISSP
-2855 SRSTGSGAQKSSTAI
+2855 RSIGSGAQKSSTAI
-2870 TQQKKSTTANNSA
+2870 TQQKKSTTEI
-2883 TQQRRST
+2883 
-2890 TTTNTATQQRKS
+2890 NTATQQRKS

-2908 QKKRSTTN
+2908 QQKRSTTKS
-2916 TATQKSSVQTT
+2916 ATWKSSVPTT
-2927 SSSYHRSKKSAAT
+2927 SSSSSRSKKSAAT
-2940 ARKKR
+2940 VRKRR

>member
-8 LTSLLILMSTLMSM
+8 LTTLLLLVNTLMSM

-43 TYISNPGA
+43 QYISNPGA

-72 LAKLPNTTDP
+72 LSKLPNTTDP
-82 MVFVP
+82 MVYVP

-102 ETKQLNLTEM
+102 ETRLLNLTEM

-122 DIITKYDFSGGFES
+122 DIITQYDYSSGFAS

-145 EYRVQLNVY
+145 EYRIQLNVY
-154 KWSIEGNTDI
+154 KWSVEGNTDI
-164 LLNGESAITAN
+164 LLTGVNAVTTN
-175 GKNSCQFSVRYKVD
+175 GKNSCQFTVRYKVD
-189 APKFVT
+189 APKFVNPIR
-195 PMRPAGVTLEA
+195 PMGVLLDA
-206 LNGVAELN
+206 LNNVAELN
-214 PLNPMFTWTE
+214 PLNPMFAWTE
-224 TVLTGARPVYFNYDF
+224 TVLTGARPVYFYYDF

-248 DPEDAWNHET
+248 DPEDAWTHET

-264 QNLTSATAVIPANVI
+264 ENLTSATAVIPQNVI

-297 NQVTMNNMGFTLVA
+297 NQVGMNNMGFTLVA
-311 NEGRSDLMLFKLKSD
+311 NEGRSDLMIFKLKSD
-326 DTPQPVTP
+326 KNTADDTS
-334 KDEGQKGKD
+334 KDTGG
-343 DKKDKDDEKKPDDG
+343 KDKDTGEKDNDSKDKDPKGD

-370 LTDSIYNFRNPELLS
+370 LTDSIYNFCNPEILS
-385 PSFHSD
+385 PSFNSE

-409 AWFVGGTGARQD
+409 ARYVGGIGTRQD
-421 SVKFSYDVQIFR
+421 SVKLSYDVQIFR
-433 GDPSLSNEENF
+433 GDPALSNEENF

-449 YSRTTEELRDSI
+449 YSRTTEELKDSI

-470 SIGDYLILR
+470 NIGDYLILR

-484 VNTQSVAF
+484 TNTQSVAF
-492 VNDSIN
+492 VNDTIN

-518 ITIDNTIPTKKSA
+518 ISIDNTIPTKKSA
-531 SDYKG
+531 SDFKG

-561 GRVEWRPLGMKVMI
+561 GRVEWRPLGLKVMI

-670 LDNVC
+670 LDNLC

-765 SPTDITVTN
+765 SPSDITVTN
-774 NGEAPDDGC
+774 NGKAPDDGC

-800 MSIPNL
+800 MTVPNL

-852 FKPGKM
+852 FIPGKM
-858 VYDHSSTKNDD
+858 VYDHSSTKNDE

-928 DKSGI
+928 DKSGV

-958 KVSMDIVQSKFN
+958 KVSMDIVQSTFN

-984 GKDSDGKNIDYR
+984 GKDNDGKNIDYR

-1031 FLAEAQIEK
+1031 FLAEAKIDK
-1040 DQTYFLLEA
+1040 SQTYFLLEA

-1056 TQTHVELCIGGTL
+1056 TQTHVEMCLGGVM

-1098 KGGEAWKSS
+1098 KGREAWKSA
-1107 IADIESQRQTAQKV
+1107 IASIESKRQKAQEV
-1121 TDDKIKFCEKKE
+1121 ADSKITFCEKKE
-1133 MELGKDCYFNAGQ
+1133 MELGKECYFNAGQ

-1168 RSDLAAKTVSLY
+1168 RSDLAAKSVSLY

-1189 GVFDASAGITINAGV
+1189 GVFDASAGITISAGV
-1204 DIENFDLSYKGW
+1204 DIENLDLSYKGW

-1234 RFDIRTSG
+1234 RFDIRTEG
-1242 EDQGLGGAL
+1242 EDEGLGGAL

-1267 CFEHDAEEKDPNDPK
+1267 CFEHDEGVKNPK
-1282 PSDKYTWGYFY
+1282 PSEKYTWGYFY

-1328 KVDLSDTKKA
+1328 KVDLSDTKNA
-1338 ATPKY
+1338 AVPKY

-1357 SEETLSGEFD
+1357 SEETLSGKFD
-1367 MTVIYQKGEEGESG
+1367 MTVIYQKGEEGKSG

-1387 LNGNVKG
+1387 LNGNVEG

-1435 LNDLTEKM
+1435 LDKLTKKM

-1471 TKSGDKP
+1471 TESGNKP
-1478 AVNDAGTEKPKGAV
+1478 AVKDADTEKPKGAV
-1492 KAMDSSI
+1492 KAMESSI

-1567 DIPSEISEFLNGGS
+1567 PLPTEISEFLNGGS
-1581 KEGVESATNSEA
+1581 KGGVESASA
-1593 QRARKGAVNE
+1593 GDADRARQGSVKD

-1624 DLGLISADMG
+1624 DLGLIFADMG

-1647 GAFCTNIK
+1647 GGWCTNL
-1655 NKYGHL
+1655 NHGR
-1661 GAAPGHNG
+1661 GAKPGHNG

-1679 LYAVLQLHINLGFFK
+1679 LYAVLKLRIRLGFYNTDWK
-1694 HDFKLLDAGI
+1694 MLDAGI

-1723 IKLKLLGGLV
+1723 IKLKMFGGLV
-1733 NINRKFSF
+1733 KIDRKFSF
-1741 ECGQVCQ
+1741 ECGEVCQ

-1755 DNFDMWSEM
+1755 DNFMLWSEM
-1764 SIGTERRREGWE
+1764 SIGSERRREGWN
-1776 YKARIS
+1776 YNDRIS
-1782 PNIGRRPTIK
+1782 PELGKRPTIK
-1792 TNANLNQHYRLLD
+1792 SNANLNQHYRLLD

-1812 ENSGI
+1812 ENDGI
-1817 TAKDI
+1817 SADDI
-1822 AALASRTFIFRNKDM
+1822 SALASRTFIFRNS
-1837 NKTDGRYMAYLY
+1837 NKKNGKYVAYLY

-1854 TRAYADSL
+1854 ASAYRDSL
-1862 HRNPQN
+1862 HVNVQLEK
-1868 TEIVYFY
+1868 TVEFY
-1875 RGNET
+1875 RGDET
-1880 TAQHLLDLRRLK
+1880 ASQHLLDIRRLK
-1892 PNRFYALKVVGCAK
+1892 PNRFYVLKVEGCAK
-1906 QIEAGKEVDPWTVD
+1906 QIEAGKEVDPYTVE
-1920 TNDKGEVIGSGNK
+1920 TNKDGEVTGAKHK
-1933 AWTQE
+1933 AWSQT
-1938 KFYYFRTND
+1938 KYYYFRTSG
-1947 EGSDSF
+1947 EASDKF
-1953 DPTSEDFELSDYVA
+1953 DPTDENFNLNDYVA
-1967 SAYPSYHNKLFVS
+1967 LAYPSYHNKLQIS
-1980 EQDLAND
+1980 DKDLQND
-1987 NRNATNGR
+1987 SKYAENGR
-1995 LKAHAMDMI
+1995 IKAHIIDMV
-2004 YPNIALTREFKM
+2004 YPNIALTREFKK

-2029 WDEVEKHYTR
+2029 CDEEERTR
-2039 SNPLLGGRQVTYTVK
+2039 TYRHGRVGRGATVK
-2054 EMVRKLYRSE
+2054 EKVNVRKLYRSE

-2073 TYPGAKSSVKSCNII
+2073 TYPGAETSVRTSNII

-2093 GVGNIKEGRYV
+2093 GIGYKENGKW
-2104 SDRQFIADLSLDYIT
+2104 IADLSLDYIT
-2119 VRTMTKPQEVEKE
+2119 TRTMTRTEEVEKE
-2132 KVTTTSFAR
+2132 KVTNTPFAR
-2141 LLMKANRGVLPS
+2141 IVIKANGGTMPSVSVLAMWRSQTNEIRQILKKAGAKGVYNPTASGSGGLRNNDPVGSKTAGKGNKQTTGSGS
-2153 TSTLSQWKSMVPEIK
+2153 TQTLGKS
-2168 KVLQRASSNG
+2168 KVVNTGSNMSS
-2178 TFNPSAGSSA
+2178 PSSA
-2188 SMSSGT
+2188 S
-2194 RYGSNGKTTSGS
+2194 N
-2206 LGGKTGNKGKVGG
+2206 
-2219 NSSSGKNSGTGV
+2219 
-2231 ASGPNRGSGAMP
+2231 
-2243 GSSAKSQAAEILRRW
+2243 ILKRW
-2258 KTCGLTD
+2258 KTNGLTD
-2265 NEVMTLLNGLE
+2265 NEVDKLLTGLE
-2276 NNEKVYNTRTYTVT
+2276 NNTNMYNTSTCTVT
-2290 EDVAYEVRD
+2290 EDVPYEVSD

-2306 PLSCDDSSWNG
+2306 PLSCSESTWYG
-2317 GFERNNSS
+2317 GLDNRAIGAIYQYEEPFATWKFVDFERQMLEKY
-2325 RTFQY
+2325 RTMRY
-2330 ELPFTTWK
+2330 TDASV
-2338 LIGYKD
+2338 GMAKD
-2344 KVLQSIRSYSRWPD
+2344 
-2358 AAIGKLKSGNEYM
+2358 GKGRYLVET
-2371 IQKDP
+2371 DP
-2376 YMYLSWIANY
+2376 LLYLSWISNY
-2386 ALVGGWKAQLKK
+2386 AFVGGWKAQLKK
-2398 YNIGVS
+2398 YNIGVT
-2404 TTESLVSFG
+2404 TTESLLATG
-2413 SGGINGGRYGQ
+2413 SGGYYGGRYGQ
-2424 ASEDRVTEGAKELL
+2424 ASEDRVVNGPK
-2438 DVFVYC
+2438 DIFKVFFYN
-2444 PEPTYFPVRELDKVE
+2444 PDTYYFPVRELDNVE
-2459 EDVALLGNSR
+2459 DNVALLTNDRMFAINPRDCTSKERYSLLVAEAARNISNLYGLASR
-2469 MRGIEPYSYES
+2469 
-2480 SDRYTRM
+2480 
-2487 VTEAVMNIH
+2487 
-2496 DVYSVA
+2496 
-2502 SKVSSGLEDE
+2502 VSSQLTDKMQE
-2512 MTRADNQFGRYK
+2512 ANKQFSRYK
-2524 SEKGKLKH
+2524 TEKGKLKK
-2532 FVSEYLEELNGLYL
+2532 FVSEYLNERNGLYISFL
-2546 KYDPSGSE
+2546 LSE
-2554 KEVSSSAVA
+2554 GNMVNQSSTTSFSQH
-2563 GGNSYTRAF
+2563 GNYCKAY
-2572 VPYYQMALTS
+2572 VPYYQMALTTPL
-2582 RYLDP
+2582 LDP
-2587 NDIFEFE
+2587 EDIFEFE
-2594 GQRKIMKDRFRKN
+2594 GQNKISKGRFKPETQQLVWNKLANEDAPGFIKFNQGLGINQLKN
-2607 EHEIVWGNLSGVIP
+2607 I
-2621 SSHIPFRGGK
+2621 K
-2631 ARQNVGKLNVQ
+2631 VQ
-2642 VYRTNCYD
+2642 AYRVNGYD
-2650 LNSGEYAVN
+2650 LNSGEYSVN
-2659 PELYDMSDG
+2659 PELYDVRDENLG
-2668 LLAPYTAPVINITLE
+2668 AFTAPVINIVLA
-2683 DLDDRNAKGYEP
+2683 DVDDRNANGFEP
-2695 TRLSEI
+2695 RKVSEI
-2701 FYFPGDRRPTMASS
+2701 NNFPVEGQPDSPRPVIV
-2715 GNSNGNN
+2715 G
-2722 NTGGKNTGDKN
+2722 GGKKN
-2733 TNTPVGSHSKS
+2733 TSDPPKGTSSKS

-2759 INDMK
+2759 RKDME
-2764 MEQFIQDLK
+2764 MEKFIQDLE

-2779 DVGNGNS
+2779 EVGNGNS
-2786 SKKEANSTPQLP
+2786 SKKEANSTPELP

-2808 DNDIKKAETERQTR
+2808 DNDIKKAETERRTR

-2843 SSMKKA
+2843 SSMKKS
-2849 DSISSS
+2849 DSISSP
-2855 SRSTGSGAQKSSTAI
+2855 RSIGSGAQKSSTAI
-2870 TQQKKSTTANNSA
+2870 TQQKKSTTEI
-2883 TQQRRST
+2883 
-2890 TTTNTATQQRKS
+2890 NTATQQRKS

-2908 QKKRSTTN
+2908 QQKRSTTKS
-2916 TATQKSSVQTT
+2916 ATWKSSVPTT
-2927 SSSYHRSKKSAAT
+2927 SSSSSRSKKSAAT
-2940 ARKKR
+2940 VRKRR

>member
-8 LTSLLILMSTLMSM
+8 LTTLLLLVNTLMSM

-43 TYISNPGA
+43 QYISNPGA

-72 LAKLPNTTDP
+72 LSKLPNATDP
-82 MVFVP
+82 MVYVP

-102 ETKQLNLTEM
+102 ETRLLNLTEM

-122 DIITKYDFSGGFES
+122 DIITQYDYSSGFAS

-145 EYRVQLNVY
+145 EYRIQLNVY
-154 KWSIEGNTDI
+154 KWSVEGNTDI
-164 LLNGESAITAN
+164 LLTGVNAVTTN
-175 GKNSCQFSVRYKVD
+175 GKNSCQFTVRYKVD
-189 APKFVT
+189 APKFVNPIR
-195 PMRPAGVTLEA
+195 PMGVSLDA
-206 LNGVAELN
+206 LNNVAELN
-214 PLNPMFTWTE
+214 PLNPMFAWTE
-224 TVLTGARPVYFNYDF
+224 TVLTGARPVYFYYDF

-248 DPEDAWNHET
+248 DPEDAWTHET

-264 QNLTSATAVIPANVI
+264 ENLTSATAVIPQNVI

-297 NQVTMNNMGFTLVA
+297 NKVGMNNMGFTLVA
-311 NEGRSDLMLFKLKSD
+311 NEGRSDLMIFKLKSD
-326 DTPQPVTP
+326 KNTADDTS
-334 KDEGQKGKD
+334 KDTGG
-343 DKKDKDDEKKPDDG
+343 KDKDTGEKDKDNDSKDKDPKGD

-370 LTDSIYNFRNPELLS
+370 LTDSIYNFCNPEILS
-385 PSFHSD
+385 PSFNSE

-409 AWFVGGTGARQD
+409 ARYVGGIGTRQD
-421 SVKFSYDVQIFR
+421 SVKLSYDVQIFR
-433 GDPSLSNEENF
+433 GDPALSNEENF

-449 YSRTTEELRDSI
+449 YSRTTEELKDSI

-470 SIGDYLILR
+470 NIGDYLILR
-479 VKPTS
+479 VKPKS

-492 VNDSIN
+492 VNDTIN

-518 ITIDNTIPTKKSA
+518 ISIDNTIPTKKSA
-531 SDYKG
+531 SDFKG

-561 GRVEWRPLGMKVMI
+561 GRVEWRPLGLKVMI

-670 LDNVC
+670 LDNLC

-765 SPTDITVTN
+765 SPSDITVTN
-774 NGEAPDDGC
+774 NGKAPDDGC

-800 MSIPNL
+800 MTVPNL

-852 FKPGKM
+852 FIPGKM
-858 VYDHSSTKNDD
+858 VYDHSSTKNDE

-928 DKSGI
+928 DKSGV

-958 KVSMDIVQSKFN
+958 KVSMDIVQSTFN

-984 GKDSDGKNIDYR
+984 GKDNDGKNIDYR

-1006 GSKNKNGYTYVFK
+1006 GSKNKKGFTYVFK

-1031 FLAEAQIEK
+1031 FLAEAKIDK
-1040 DQTYFLLEA
+1040 SQTYFLLEA

-1056 TQTHVELCIGGTL
+1056 TQTHVEMCLGGVM

-1098 KGGEAWKSS
+1098 KGREAWKSS
-1107 IADIESQRQTAQKV
+1107 IADIESKRQKAQEV
-1121 TDDKIKFCEKKE
+1121 TDATIKFCEKKE
-1133 MELGKDCYFNAGQ
+1133 MELGKECYFNAGQ

-1168 RSDLAAKTVSLY
+1168 RSDLAAKSVSLY

-1189 GVFDASAGITINAGV
+1189 GVFDASAGITISAGV
-1204 DIENFDLSYKGW
+1204 DIENLDLSYKGW

-1234 RFDIRTSG
+1234 RFDIRADG

-1267 CFEHDAEEKDPNDPK
+1267 CFEHDEGVENPK
-1282 PSDKYTWGYFY
+1282 PSEKYTWGYFY

-1338 ATPKY
+1338 ATPNY
-1343 GITGIIAGLNISAI
+1343 GVTGIIAGLNISAI
-1357 SEETLSGEFD
+1357 SEETLSGKFD
-1367 MTVIYQKGEEGESG
+1367 MTVIYQKGEEGKSG

-1387 LNGNVKG
+1387 LNGNVEG

-1435 LNDLTEKM
+1435 LDKLTKKM

-1471 TKSGDKP
+1471 TESGNKP
-1478 AVNDAGTEKPKGAV
+1478 AVKDADTEKPKGAV
-1492 KAMDSSI
+1492 KAMESSI

-1567 DIPSEISEFLNGGS
+1567 PLPTEISEFLNGGS
-1581 KEGVESATNSEA
+1581 KGGVESASA
-1593 QRARKGAVNE
+1593 GDADRARQGSVKD

-1624 DLGLISADMG
+1624 DLGLIFADMG

-1647 GAFCTNIK
+1647 GGWCTNL
-1655 NKYGHL
+1655 NHGR
-1661 GAAPGHNG
+1661 GAKPGHNG

-1679 LYAVLQLHINLGFFK
+1679 LYAVLNLRIRLGFYNTDWK
-1694 HDFKLLDAGI
+1694 MLDAGI

-1723 IKLKLLGGLV
+1723 IKLKMFGGLV
-1733 NINRKFSF
+1733 KIDRKFSF
-1741 ECGQVCQ
+1741 ECGEVCQ

-1755 DNFDMWSEM
+1755 DNFILWSEM
-1764 SIGTERRREGWE
+1764 SIGSERRREGWD
-1776 YKARIS
+1776 YNQRIS
-1782 PNIGRRPTIK
+1782 PELGKRPTLK
-1792 TNANLNQHYRLLD
+1792 SNANLNQHYRLLD

-1812 ENSGI
+1812 ENDGI
-1817 TAKDI
+1817 SADDI
-1822 AALASRTFIFRNKDM
+1822 SALASRTFIFRNS
-1837 NKTDGRYMAYLY
+1837 NKENGKYVAYLY

-1854 TRAYADSL
+1854 ASAYRDSL
-1862 HRNPQN
+1862 HVNAQLEK
-1868 TEIVYFY
+1868 TVEFY
-1875 RGNET
+1875 RGDET
-1880 TAQHLLDLRRLK
+1880 ASQHLLDLRRLK
-1892 PNRFYALKVVGCAK
+1892 PNRFYVLKVEGCAK
-1906 QIEAGKEVDPWTVD
+1906 QIEAGKEVDPYTVE
-1920 TNDKGEVIGSGNK
+1920 TNKDGEVTGAKHK
-1933 AWTQE
+1933 AWSQT
-1938 KFYYFRTND
+1938 KYYYFRTSG
-1947 EGSDSF
+1947 EASDKF
-1953 DPTSEDFELSDYVA
+1953 DPTDENFNLNDYVA
-1967 SAYPSYHNKLFVS
+1967 LAYPSYHNKLQIS
-1980 EQDLAND
+1980 DKDLQND
-1987 NRNATNGR
+1987 SKYAENGR
-1995 LKAHAMDMI
+1995 IKAHIIDMV
-2004 YPNIALTREFKM
+2004 YPNIALTREFKK

-2029 WDEVEKHYTR
+2029 WDEEERTR
-2039 SNPLLGGRQVTYTVK
+2039 TYRHGRGGRVTTVK
-2054 EMVRKLYRSE
+2054 EKVNVRKLYHSE

-2073 TYPGAKSSVKSCNII
+2073 TYPGAETSVRTSNII

-2093 GVGNIKEGRYV
+2093 GIGNKENGKW
-2104 SDRQFIADLSLDYIT
+2104 IADLSLDYIT
-2119 VRTMTKPQEVEKE
+2119 TRTMTRTEEVEKE
-2132 KVTTTSFAR
+2132 KVTNTPFAR
-2141 LLMKANRGVLPS
+2141 IVIKANGGTMPSVSVLAMWRSQTNEIRQILKKAGAKGVYNPTASGSGGLRNNDPVGSKTAGKGNKQTTGSGS
-2153 TSTLSQWKSMVPEIK
+2153 TQTLGKS
-2168 KVLQRASSNG
+2168 KVVNTGSNMSS
-2178 TFNPSAGSSA
+2178 PSSA
-2188 SMSSGT
+2188 S
-2194 RYGSNGKTTSGS
+2194 N
-2206 LGGKTGNKGKVGG
+2206 
-2219 NSSSGKNSGTGV
+2219 
-2231 ASGPNRGSGAMP
+2231 
-2243 GSSAKSQAAEILRRW
+2243 ILKRW
-2258 KTCGLTD
+2258 KTNGLTD
-2265 NEVMTLLNGLE
+2265 NEVDKLLTGLE
-2276 NNEKVYNTRTYTVT
+2276 NNTNMYNTSTYTVT
-2290 EDVAYEVRD
+2290 EDVPYEVRD

-2306 PLSCDDSSWNG
+2306 PLSCSESTWYG
-2317 GFERNNSS
+2317 GIDNRAIGAIYQYEEPFATWKFVDFERQMLEKY
-2325 RTFQY
+2325 RTMRY
-2330 ELPFTTWK
+2330 TDASV
-2338 LIGYKD
+2338 GMAKD
-2344 KVLQSIRSYSRWPD
+2344 
-2358 AAIGKLKSGNEYM
+2358 GKGRYLVET
-2371 IQKDP
+2371 DP
-2376 YMYLSWIANY
+2376 LLYLSWISNY
-2386 ALVGGWKAQLKK
+2386 AFVGGWKAQLKK
-2398 YNIGVS
+2398 YNIGVT
-2404 TTESLVSFG
+2404 TTESLLATG
-2413 SGGINGGRYGQ
+2413 SGGYYGGRYGQ
-2424 ASEDRVTEGAKELL
+2424 ASEDRVVNGPK
-2438 DVFVYC
+2438 DIFKVFFYN
-2444 PEPTYFPVRELDKVE
+2444 PDTYYFPVRELDNVE
-2459 EDVALLGNSR
+2459 DNVALLT
-2469 MRGIEPYSYES
+2469 
-2480 SDRYTRM
+2480 SDRMFAINPWNCTSKERYSLLVAEATR
-2487 VTEAVMNIH
+2487 NISNL
-2496 DVYSVA
+2496 YGLA
-2502 SKVSSGLEDE
+2502 SRVSSQLTDKMQE
-2512 MTRADNQFGRYK
+2512 ANKQFSRYK
-2524 SEKGKLKH
+2524 IEKGKLKD
-2532 FVSEYLEELNGLYL
+2532 FVSKYLNERNGLYISFL
-2546 KYDPSGSE
+2546 PSEGNM
-2554 KEVSSSAVA
+2554 VSQSSTTSFSQRGEYCKA
-2563 GGNSYTRAF
+2563 Y
-2572 VPYYQMALTS
+2572 VPYYQMALTTPL
-2582 RYLDP
+2582 LDLE
-2587 NDIFEFE
+2587 DIFEFE
-2594 GQRKIMKDRFRKN
+2594 GQNQISKGRFKPETQELVWNKLAN
-2607 EHEIVWGNLSGVIP
+2607 ENAPGFIKFNQGLGINQLENI
-2621 SSHIPFRGGK
+2621 K
-2631 ARQNVGKLNVQ
+2631 VQ
-2642 VYRTNCYD
+2642 AYRVNGYD
-2650 LNSGEYAVN
+2650 LNSGEYSVN
-2659 PELYDMSDG
+2659 PELYDVRDENLG
-2668 LLAPYTAPVINITLE
+2668 AFTAPVINIVLATLN
-2683 DLDDRNAKGYEP
+2683 DRNANGFEP
-2695 TRLSEI
+2695 RKVSEI
-2701 FYFPGDRRPTMASS
+2701 NNFPVEGQPDSPRPVIV
-2715 GNSNGNN
+2715 G
-2722 NTGGKNTGDKN
+2722 GGKKN
-2733 TNTPVGSHSKS
+2733 TSNPPKGTSSKS
-2744 STDLKMNNTK
+2744 SNDLKMNNTK
-2754 PVSQV
+2754 PVSQFRK
-2759 INDMK
+2759 DME
-2764 MEQFIQDLK
+2764 MEKFIQDLE

-2779 DVGNGNS
+2779 GEGNGNS
-2786 SKKEANSTPQLP
+2786 SKKEANSTPELP

-2808 DNDIKKAETERQTR
+2808 DNDIKNAETERRTR

-2843 SSMKKA
+2843 SSMKKS
-2849 DSISSS
+2849 DSISSP
-2855 SRSTGSGAQKSSTAI
+2855 RSTGSGAQKSSTAI
-2870 TQQKKSTTANNSA
+2870 TQQKKSTTEI
-2883 TQQRRST
+2883 
-2890 TTTNTATQQRKS
+2890 NTATQQRKS
-2902 TTNTAT
+2902 TTKSAT
-2908 QKKRSTTN
+2908 W
-2916 TATQKSSVQTT
+2916 KSSVPTT
-2927 SSSYHRSKKSAAT
+2927 SSSSSRSKKSAAT
-2940 ARKKR
+2940 VRKRR

>member
-8 LTSLLILMSTLMSM
+8 LTTLLLLVNTLMSM

-43 TYISNPGA
+43 QYISNPGA

-72 LAKLPNTTDP
+72 LSKLPNATDP
-82 MVFVP
+82 MVYVP

-102 ETKQLNLTEM
+102 ETRLLNLTEM

-122 DIITKYDFSGGFES
+122 DIITQYDYSSGFAS

-145 EYRVQLNVY
+145 EYRIQLNVY
-154 KWSIEGNTDI
+154 KWSVEGNTDI
-164 LLNGESAITAN
+164 LLTGVNAVTTN
-175 GKNSCQFSVRYKVD
+175 GKNSCQFTVRYKVD
-189 APKFVT
+189 APKFVNPIR
-195 PMRPAGVTLEA
+195 PMGVSLDA
-206 LNGVAELN
+206 LNNVAELN
-214 PLNPMFTWTE
+214 PLNPMFAWTE
-224 TVLTGARPVYFNYDF
+224 TVLTGARPVYFYYDF

-248 DPEDAWNHET
+248 DPEDAWTHET

-264 QNLTSATAVIPANVI
+264 ENLTSATAVIPQNVI

-297 NQVTMNNMGFTLVA
+297 NKVGMNNMGFTLVA
-311 NEGRSDLMLFKLKSD
+311 NEGRSDLMIFKLKSD
-326 DTPQPVTP
+326 KNTADDTS
-334 KDEGQKGKD
+334 KDTGG
-343 DKKDKDDEKKPDDG
+343 KDKDTGEKDKDNDSKDKDPKGD

-370 LTDSIYNFRNPELLS
+370 LTDSIYNFCNPEILS
-385 PSFHSD
+385 PSFNSE

-409 AWFVGGTGARQD
+409 ARYVGGIGTRQD
-421 SVKFSYDVQIFR
+421 SVKLSYDVQIFR
-433 GDPSLSNEENF
+433 GDPALSNEENF

-449 YSRTTEELRDSI
+449 YSRTTEELKDSI

-470 SIGDYLILR
+470 NIGDYLILR
-479 VKPTS
+479 VKPKS

-492 VNDSIN
+492 VNDTIN

-518 ITIDNTIPTKKSA
+518 ISIDNTIPTKKSA
-531 SDYKG
+531 SDFKG

-561 GRVEWRPLGMKVMI
+561 GRVEWRPLGLKVMI

-670 LDNVC
+670 LDNLC

-765 SPTDITVTN
+765 SPSDITVTN
-774 NGEAPDDGC
+774 NGKAPDDGC

-800 MSIPNL
+800 MTVPNL

-852 FKPGKM
+852 FIPGKM
-858 VYDHSSTKNDD
+858 VYDHSSTKNDE

-928 DKSGI
+928 DKSGV

-958 KVSMDIVQSKFN
+958 KVSMDIVQSTFN

-984 GKDSDGKNIDYR
+984 GKDNDGKNIDYR

-1006 GSKNKNGYTYVFK
+1006 GSKNKKGFTYVFK

-1031 FLAEAQIEK
+1031 FLAEAKIDK
-1040 DQTYFLLEA
+1040 SQTYFLLEA

-1056 TQTHVELCIGGTL
+1056 TQTHVEMCLGGVM

-1098 KGGEAWKSS
+1098 KGREAWKSS
-1107 IADIESQRQTAQKV
+1107 IADIESKRQKAQEV
-1121 TDDKIKFCEKKE
+1121 TDATIKFCEKKE
-1133 MELGKDCYFNAGQ
+1133 MELGKECYFNAGQ

-1168 RSDLAAKTVSLY
+1168 RSDLAAKSVSLY

-1189 GVFDASAGITINAGV
+1189 GVFDASAGITISAGV
-1204 DIENFDLSYKGW
+1204 DIENLDLSYKGW

-1234 RFDIRTSG
+1234 RFDIRADG

-1267 CFEHDAEEKDPNDPK
+1267 CFEHDEGVENPK
-1282 PSDKYTWGYFY
+1282 PSEKYTWGYFY

-1338 ATPKY
+1338 ATPNY
-1343 GITGIIAGLNISAI
+1343 GVTGIIAGLNISAI
-1357 SEETLSGEFD
+1357 SEETLSGKFD
-1367 MTVIYQKGEEGESG
+1367 MTVIYQKGEEGKSG

-1387 LNGNVKG
+1387 LNGNVEG

-1435 LNDLTEKM
+1435 LDKLTKKM

-1471 TKSGDKP
+1471 TESGNKP
-1478 AVNDAGTEKPKGAV
+1478 AVKDADTEKPKGAV
-1492 KAMDSSI
+1492 KAMESSI

-1567 DIPSEISEFLNGGS
+1567 PLPTEISEFLNGGS
-1581 KEGVESATNSEA
+1581 KGGVESASA
-1593 QRARKGAVNE
+1593 GDADRARQGSVKD

-1624 DLGLISADMG
+1624 DLGLIFADMG

-1647 GAFCTNIK
+1647 GGWCTNL
-1655 NKYGHL
+1655 NHGR
-1661 GAAPGHNG
+1661 GAKPGHNG

-1679 LYAVLQLHINLGFFK
+1679 LYAVLNLRIRLGFYNTDWK
-1694 HDFKLLDAGI
+1694 MLDAGI

-1723 IKLKLLGGLV
+1723 IKLKMFGGLV
-1733 NINRKFSF
+1733 KIDRKFSF
-1741 ECGQVCQ
+1741 ECGEVCQ

-1755 DNFDMWSEM
+1755 DNFILWSEM
-1764 SIGTERRREGWE
+1764 SIGSERRREGWD
-1776 YKARIS
+1776 YNQRIS
-1782 PNIGRRPTIK
+1782 PELGKRPTLK
-1792 TNANLNQHYRLLD
+1792 SNANLNQHYRLLD

-1812 ENSGI
+1812 ENDGI
-1817 TAKDI
+1817 SADDI
-1822 AALASRTFIFRNKDM
+1822 SALASRTFIFRNS
-1837 NKTDGRYMAYLY
+1837 NKENGKYVAYLY

-1854 TRAYADSL
+1854 ASAYRDSL
-1862 HRNPQN
+1862 HVNAQLEK
-1868 TEIVYFY
+1868 TVEFY
-1875 RGNET
+1875 RGDET
-1880 TAQHLLDLRRLK
+1880 ASQHLLDLRRLK
-1892 PNRFYALKVVGCAK
+1892 PNRFYVLKVEGCAK
-1906 QIEAGKEVDPWTVD
+1906 QIEAGKEVDPYTVE
-1920 TNDKGEVIGSGNK
+1920 TNKDGEVTGAKHK
-1933 AWTQE
+1933 AWSQT
-1938 KFYYFRTND
+1938 KYYYFRTSG
-1947 EGSDSF
+1947 EASDKF
-1953 DPTSEDFELSDYVA
+1953 DPTDENFNLNDYVA
-1967 SAYPSYHNKLFVS
+1967 LAYPSYHNKLQIS
-1980 EQDLAND
+1980 DKDLQND
-1987 NRNATNGR
+1987 SKYAENGR
-1995 LKAHAMDMI
+1995 IKAHIIDMV
-2004 YPNIALTREFKM
+2004 YPNIALTREFKK

-2029 WDEVEKHYTR
+2029 WDEEERTR
-2039 SNPLLGGRQVTYTVK
+2039 TYRHGRGGRVTTVK
-2054 EMVRKLYRSE
+2054 EKVNVRKLYHSE

-2073 TYPGAKSSVKSCNII
+2073 TYPGAETSVRTSNII

-2093 GVGNIKEGRYV
+2093 GIGNKENGKW
-2104 SDRQFIADLSLDYIT
+2104 IADLSLDYIT
-2119 VRTMTKPQEVEKE
+2119 TRTMTRTEEVEKE
-2132 KVTTTSFAR
+2132 KVTNTPFAR
-2141 LLMKANRGVLPS
+2141 IVIKANGGTMPSVSVLAMWRSQTNEIRQILKKAGAKGVYNPTASGSGGLRNNDPVGSKTAGKGNKQTTGSGS
-2153 TSTLSQWKSMVPEIK
+2153 TQTLGKS
-2168 KVLQRASSNG
+2168 KVVNTGSNMSS
-2178 TFNPSAGSSA
+2178 PSSA
-2188 SMSSGT
+2188 S
-2194 RYGSNGKTTSGS
+2194 N
-2206 LGGKTGNKGKVGG
+2206 
-2219 NSSSGKNSGTGV
+2219 
-2231 ASGPNRGSGAMP
+2231 
-2243 GSSAKSQAAEILRRW
+2243 ILKRW
-2258 KTCGLTD
+2258 KTNGLTD
-2265 NEVMTLLNGLE
+2265 NEVDKLLTGLE
-2276 NNEKVYNTRTYTVT
+2276 NNTNMYNTSTYTVT
-2290 EDVAYEVRD
+2290 EDVPYEVRD

-2306 PLSCDDSSWNG
+2306 PLSCSESTWYG
-2317 GFERNNSS
+2317 GIDNRAIGAIYQYEEPFATWKFVDFERQMLEKY
-2325 RTFQY
+2325 RTMRY
-2330 ELPFTTWK
+2330 TDASV
-2338 LIGYKD
+2338 GMAKD
-2344 KVLQSIRSYSRWPD
+2344 
-2358 AAIGKLKSGNEYM
+2358 GKGRYLVET
-2371 IQKDP
+2371 DP
-2376 YMYLSWIANY
+2376 LLYLSWISNY
-2386 ALVGGWKAQLKK
+2386 AFVGGWKAQLKK
-2398 YNIGVS
+2398 YNIGVT
-2404 TTESLVSFG
+2404 TTESLLATG
-2413 SGGINGGRYGQ
+2413 SGGYYGGRYGQ
-2424 ASEDRVTEGAKELL
+2424 ASEDRVVNGPK
-2438 DVFVYC
+2438 DIFKVFFYN
-2444 PEPTYFPVRELDKVE
+2444 PDTYYFPVRELDNVE
-2459 EDVALLGNSR
+2459 DNVALLT
-2469 MRGIEPYSYES
+2469 
-2480 SDRYTRM
+2480 SDRMFAINPWNCTSKERYSLLVAEATR
-2487 VTEAVMNIH
+2487 NISNL
-2496 DVYSVA
+2496 YGLA
-2502 SKVSSGLEDE
+2502 SRVSSQLTDKMQE
-2512 MTRADNQFGRYK
+2512 ANKQFSRYK
-2524 SEKGKLKH
+2524 IEKGKLKD
-2532 FVSEYLEELNGLYL
+2532 FVSKYLNERNGLYISFL
-2546 KYDPSGSE
+2546 PSEGNM
-2554 KEVSSSAVA
+2554 VSQSSTTSFSQRGEYCKA
-2563 GGNSYTRAF
+2563 Y
-2572 VPYYQMALTS
+2572 VPYYQMALTTPL
-2582 RYLDP
+2582 LDP
-2587 NDIFEFE
+2587 EDIFEFE
-2594 GQRKIMKDRFRKN
+2594 GQNQISKGRFKPETQELVWNKLAN
-2607 EHEIVWGNLSGVIP
+2607 ENAPGFIKFNQGLGINQLENI
-2621 SSHIPFRGGK
+2621 K
-2631 ARQNVGKLNVQ
+2631 VQ
-2642 VYRTNCYD
+2642 AYRVNGYD
-2650 LNSGEYAVN
+2650 LNSGEYSVN
-2659 PELYDMSDG
+2659 PELYDVRDENLG
-2668 LLAPYTAPVINITLE
+2668 AFTAPVINIVLATLN
-2683 DLDDRNAKGYEP
+2683 DRNANGFEP
-2695 TRLSEI
+2695 RKVSEI
-2701 FYFPGDRRPTMASS
+2701 NNFPVEGQPDSPRPVIV
-2715 GNSNGNN
+2715 G
-2722 NTGGKNTGDKN
+2722 GGKKN
-2733 TNTPVGSHSKS
+2733 TSNPPKGTSSKS
-2744 STDLKMNNTK
+2744 SNDLKMNNTK
-2754 PVSQV
+2754 PVSQFRK
-2759 INDMK
+2759 DME
-2764 MEQFIQDLK
+2764 MEKFIQDLE

-2779 DVGNGNS
+2779 GEGNGNS
-2786 SKKEANSTPQLP
+2786 SKKEANSTPELP

-2808 DNDIKKAETERQTR
+2808 DNDIKNAETERRTR

-2843 SSMKKA
+2843 SSMKKS
-2849 DSISSS
+2849 DSISSP
-2855 SRSTGSGAQKSSTAI
+2855 RSTGSGAQKSSTAI
-2870 TQQKKSTTANNSA
+2870 TQQKKSTTEI
-2883 TQQRRST
+2883 
-2890 TTTNTATQQRKS
+2890 NTATQQRKS
-2902 TTNTAT
+2902 TTKSAT
-2908 QKKRSTTN
+2908 W
-2916 TATQKSSVQTT
+2916 KSSVPTT
-2927 SSSYHRSKKSAAT
+2927 SSSSSRSKKSAAT
-2940 ARKKR
+2940 VRKRR

>member
-8 LTSLLILMSTLMSM
+8 LTTLLLLVNTLMSM

-43 TYISNPGA
+43 QYISNPGA

-72 LAKLPNTTDP
+72 LSKLPNTTDP
-82 MVFVP
+82 MVYVP

-102 ETKQLNLTEM
+102 ETRLLNLTEM

-122 DIITKYDFSGGFES
+122 DIITQYDYSSGFAS

-145 EYRVQLNVY
+145 EYRIQLNVY
-154 KWSIEGNTDI
+154 KWSVEGNTDI
-164 LLNGESAITAN
+164 LLTGVNAVTTN
-175 GKNSCQFSVRYKVD
+175 GKNSCQFTVRYKVD
-189 APKFVT
+189 APKFVNPIR
-195 PMRPAGVTLEA
+195 PMGVSLDA
-206 LNGVAELN
+206 LNNVAELN
-214 PLNPMFTWTE
+214 PLNPMFAWTE
-224 TVLTGARPVYFNYDF
+224 TVLTGARPVYFYYDF

-248 DPEDAWNHET
+248 DPEDAWTHET

-264 QNLTSATAVIPANVI
+264 ENLTSATAVIPQNVI

-297 NQVTMNNMGFTLVA
+297 NQVGMNNMGFTLVA
-311 NEGRSDLMLFKLKSD
+311 NEGRSDLMIFKLKSD
-326 DTPQPVTP
+326 KNTADDTS
-334 KDEGQKGKD
+334 KDTGG
-343 DKKDKDDEKKPDDG
+343 KDKDTGEKDKDNDSKDKDPKGD

-370 LTDSIYNFRNPELLS
+370 LTDSIYNFCNPEILS
-385 PSFHSD
+385 PSFNSE

-409 AWFVGGTGARQD
+409 ARYVGGIGTRQD
-421 SVKFSYDVQIFR
+421 SVKLSYDVQIFR
-433 GDPSLSNEENF
+433 GDPALSNEENF

-449 YSRTTEELRDSI
+449 YSRTTEELKDSI

-470 SIGDYLILR
+470 NIGDYLILR
-479 VKPTS
+479 VKPKS

-492 VNDSIN
+492 VNDTIN

-518 ITIDNTIPTKKSA
+518 ISIDNTIPTKKSA
-531 SDYKG
+531 SDFKG

-561 GRVEWRPLGMKVMI
+561 GRVEWRPLGLKVMI

-670 LDNVC
+670 LDNLC

-765 SPTDITVTN
+765 SPSDITVTN
-774 NGEAPDDGC
+774 NGKAPDDGC

-800 MSIPNL
+800 MTVPNL

-852 FKPGKM
+852 FIPGKM
-858 VYDHSSTKNDD
+858 VYDHSSTKNDE

-928 DKSGI
+928 DKSGV

-958 KVSMDIVQSKFN
+958 KVSMDIVQSTFN

-984 GKDSDGKNIDYR
+984 GKDNDGKNIDYR

-1031 FLAEAQIEK
+1031 FLAEAKIDK
-1040 DQTYFLLEA
+1040 SQTYFLLEA

-1056 TQTHVELCIGGTL
+1056 TQTHVEMCLGGVM

-1098 KGGEAWKSS
+1098 KGREAWKSA
-1107 IADIESQRQTAQKV
+1107 IASIESKRQKAQEV
-1121 TDDKIKFCEKKE
+1121 ADSKITFCEKKE
-1133 MELGKDCYFNAGQ
+1133 MELGKECYFNAGQ

-1168 RSDLAAKTVSLY
+1168 RSDLAAKSVSLY

-1189 GVFDASAGITINAGV
+1189 GVFDASAGITISAGV
-1204 DIENFDLSYKGW
+1204 DIENLDLSYKGW

-1234 RFDIRTSG
+1234 RFDIRTEG
-1242 EDQGLGGAL
+1242 EDEGLGGAL

-1267 CFEHDAEEKDPNDPK
+1267 CFEHDEGVKNPK
-1282 PSDKYTWGYFY
+1282 PSEKYTWGYFY

-1328 KVDLSDTKKA
+1328 KVDLSDTKNA
-1338 ATPKY
+1338 AVPKY

-1357 SEETLSGEFD
+1357 SEETLSGKFD
-1367 MTVIYQKGEEGESG
+1367 MTVIYQKGEEGKSG

-1387 LNGNVKG
+1387 LNGNVEG

-1435 LNDLTEKM
+1435 LDKLTKKM
-1443 QELNNQFDGFEKN
+1443 QKLNNQFDGFEKN

-1471 TKSGDKP
+1471 TESGNKP
-1478 AVNDAGTEKPKGAV
+1478 AVKDADTEKPKGAV
-1492 KAMDSSI
+1492 KAMESSI

-1567 DIPSEISEFLNGGS
+1567 PLPTEISEFLNGGS
-1581 KEGVESATNSEA
+1581 KGGVESASA
-1593 QRARKGAVNE
+1593 GDADRARQGSVKD

-1624 DLGLISADMG
+1624 DLGLIFADMG

-1647 GAFCTNIK
+1647 GGWCTNL
-1655 NKYGHL
+1655 NHGR
-1661 GAAPGHNG
+1661 GAKPGHNG

-1679 LYAVLQLHINLGFFK
+1679 LYAVLNLRIRLGFYNTDWK
-1694 HDFKLLDAGI
+1694 MLDAGI

-1723 IKLKLLGGLV
+1723 IKLKMFGGLV
-1733 NINRKFSF
+1733 KIDRKFSF
-1741 ECGQVCQ
+1741 ECGEVCQ

-1755 DNFDMWSEM
+1755 DNFILWSEM
-1764 SIGTERRREGWE
+1764 SIGSERRREGWD
-1776 YKARIS
+1776 YNQRIS
-1782 PNIGRRPTIK
+1782 PELGKRPTLK
-1792 TNANLNQHYRLLD
+1792 SNANLNQHYRLLD

-1812 ENSGI
+1812 ENDGI
-1817 TAKDI
+1817 SADDI
-1822 AALASRTFIFRNKDM
+1822 SALASRTFIFRNS
-1837 NKTDGRYMAYLY
+1837 NKENGKYVAYLY

-1854 TRAYADSL
+1854 ASAYRDSL
-1862 HRNPQN
+1862 HVNAQLEK
-1868 TEIVYFY
+1868 TVEFY
-1875 RGNET
+1875 RGDET
-1880 TAQHLLDLRRLK
+1880 ASQHLLDLRRLK
-1892 PNRFYALKVVGCAK
+1892 PNRFYVLKVEGCAK
-1906 QIEAGKEVDPWTVD
+1906 QIEAGKEVDPYTVE
-1920 TNDKGEVIGSGNK
+1920 TNKDGEVTGAKHK
-1933 AWTQE
+1933 AWSQT
-1938 KFYYFRTND
+1938 KYYYFRTSG
-1947 EGSDSF
+1947 EASDKF
-1953 DPTSEDFELSDYVA
+1953 DPTDENFNLNDYVA
-1967 SAYPSYHNKLFVS
+1967 LAYPSYHNKLQIS
-1980 EQDLAND
+1980 DKDLQND
-1987 NRNATNGR
+1987 SKYAENGR
-1995 LKAHAMDMI
+1995 IKAHIIDMV
-2004 YPNIALTREFKM
+2004 YPNIALTREFKK

-2029 WDEVEKHYTR
+2029 WDEEERTR
-2039 SNPLLGGRQVTYTVK
+2039 TYRHGRGGRVTTVK
-2054 EMVRKLYRSE
+2054 EKVNVRKLYHSE

-2073 TYPGAKSSVKSCNII
+2073 TYPGAETSVRTSNII

-2093 GVGNIKEGRYV
+2093 GIGNKENGKW
-2104 SDRQFIADLSLDYIT
+2104 IADLSLDYIT
-2119 VRTMTKPQEVEKE
+2119 TRTMTRTEEVEKE
-2132 KVTTTSFAR
+2132 KVTNTPFAR
-2141 LLMKANRGVLPS
+2141 IVIKANGGTMPSVSVLAMWRSQTNEIRQILKKAGAKGVYNPTASGSGGLRNNDPVGSKTAGKGNKQTTGSGS
-2153 TSTLSQWKSMVPEIK
+2153 TQTLGKS
-2168 KVLQRASSNG
+2168 KVVNTGSNMSS
-2178 TFNPSAGSSA
+2178 PSSA
-2188 SMSSGT
+2188 S
-2194 RYGSNGKTTSGS
+2194 N
-2206 LGGKTGNKGKVGG
+2206 
-2219 NSSSGKNSGTGV
+2219 
-2231 ASGPNRGSGAMP
+2231 
-2243 GSSAKSQAAEILRRW
+2243 ILKRW
-2258 KTCGLTD
+2258 KTNGLTD
-2265 NEVMTLLNGLE
+2265 NEVDKLLTGLE
-2276 NNEKVYNTRTYTVT
+2276 NNTNMYNTSTYTVT
-2290 EDVAYEVRD
+2290 EDVPYEVRD

-2306 PLSCDDSSWNG
+2306 PLSCSESTWYGGIDD
-2317 GFERNNSS
+2317 
-2325 RTFQY
+2325 RTVGTNYQY
-2330 ELPFTTWK
+2330 EEPFATWK
-2338 LIGYKD
+2338 FVDLEQQMLEKYRFMRYTDASVGMAKD
-2344 KVLQSIRSYSRWPD
+2344 
-2358 AAIGKLKSGNEYM
+2358 GNGRYLVET
-2371 IQKDP
+2371 DP
-2376 YMYLSWIANY
+2376 LLYLSWISNY
-2386 ALVGGWKAQLKK
+2386 AFVGGWKAQLKK
-2398 YNIGVS
+2398 YNIGVT
-2404 TTESLVSFG
+2404 TTESLLATG
-2413 SGGINGGRYGQ
+2413 SGGYYGGRYGQ
-2424 ASEDRVTEGAKELL
+2424 ASEDRVVNGPK
-2438 DVFVYC
+2438 DIFKVFFYN
-2444 PEPTYFPVRELDKVE
+2444 PDTYYFPVRELDNVE
-2459 EDVALLGNSR
+2459 DNVALLT
-2469 MRGIEPYSYES
+2469 
-2480 SDRYTRM
+2480 SDRMFAINPRNYTGNDRYSLL
-2487 VTEAVMNIH
+2487 VAEAARNISNL
-2496 DVYSVA
+2496 YGLA
-2502 SKVSSGLEDE
+2502 SRVSSQLTDKMQE
-2512 MTRADNQFGRYK
+2512 ANKQFSRYK
-2524 SEKGKLKH
+2524 TEKGKLKK
-2532 FVSEYLEELNGLYL
+2532 FVSEYLDERNGLYIGFL
-2546 KYDPSGSE
+2546 FEGNM
-2554 KEVSSSAVA
+2554 VNQSSTTSFSQHETYCKA
-2563 GGNSYTRAF
+2563 Y
-2572 VPYYQMALTS
+2572 VPYYQMALTTPL
-2582 RYLDP
+2582 LDP
-2587 NDIFEFE
+2587 EDIFEFE
-2594 GQRKIMKDRFRKN
+2594 GQNKISKGRFKPETQQLVWNKLAN
-2607 EHEIVWGNLSGVIP
+2607 EDAPGFIKFNQRLG
-2621 SSHIPFRGGK
+2621 R
-2631 ARQNVGKLNVQ
+2631 RQLENIKVQ
-2642 VYRTNCYD
+2642 AYRVNGYD
-2650 LNSGEYAVN
+2650 LNSGEYSVN
-2659 PELYDMSDG
+2659 PELYDVRDEILG
-2668 LLAPYTAPVINITLE
+2668 AFTAPVINIVLA
-2683 DLDDRNAKGYEP
+2683 DMDDRNANGFEP
-2695 TRLSEI
+2695 RKVSEI
-2701 FYFPGDRRPTMASS
+2701 NNFPVEGQPDSPRPVIV
-2715 GNSNGNN
+2715 G
-2722 NTGGKNTGDKN
+2722 GGKKN
-2733 TNTPVGSHSKS
+2733 TSNPPKGTSSKS

-2754 PVSQV
+2754 PVSQFRK
-2759 INDMK
+2759 DME
-2764 MEQFIQDLK
+2764 MEKFIQDLE

-2786 SKKEANSTPQLP
+2786 SKKEANSTPELP

-2808 DNDIKKAETERQTR
+2808 DNDIKKAETERRTR

-2843 SSMKKA
+2843 SSMKKS
-2849 DSISSS
+2849 DSISSP
-2855 SRSTGSGAQKSSTAI
+2855 RSTGSGAQKSSTAI
-2870 TQQKKSTTANNSA
+2870 TQQKKSTTEI
-2883 TQQRRST
+2883 
-2890 TTTNTATQQRKS
+2890 NTATQQRKS

-2908 QKKRSTTN
+2908 QQKRSTTKSP
-2916 TATQKSSVQTT
+2916 TWKSSVPTT
-2927 SSSYHRSKKSAAT
+2927 SSSSSRSKKSAAT
-2940 ARKKR
+2940 VRKRR

>member
-8 LTSLLILMSTLMSM
+8 LTTLLLLVNTLMSM

-43 TYISNPGA
+43 QYISNPGA

-72 LAKLPNTTDP
+72 LSKLPNTTDP
-82 MVFVP
+82 MVYVP

-102 ETKQLNLTEM
+102 ETRLLNLTEM

-122 DIITKYDFSGGFES
+122 DIITQYDYSSGFAS

-145 EYRVQLNVY
+145 EYRIQLNVY
-154 KWSIEGNTDI
+154 KWSVEGNTDI
-164 LLNGESAITAN
+164 LLTGVNAVTTN
-175 GKNSCQFSVRYKVD
+175 GKNSCQFTVRYKVD
-189 APKFVT
+189 APKFVNPIR
-195 PMRPAGVTLEA
+195 PMGVSLDA
-206 LNGVAELN
+206 LNNVAELN
-214 PLNPMFTWTE
+214 PLNPMFAWTE
-224 TVLTGARPVYFNYDF
+224 TVLTGARPVYFYYDF

-248 DPEDAWNHET
+248 DPEDAWTHET

-264 QNLTSATAVIPANVI
+264 ENLTSATAVIPQNVI

-297 NQVTMNNMGFTLVA
+297 NQVGMNNMGFTLVA
-311 NEGRSDLMLFKLKSD
+311 NEGRSDLMIFKLKSD
-326 DTPQPVTP
+326 KNTADDTS
-334 KDEGQKGKD
+334 KDTGG
-343 DKKDKDDEKKPDDG
+343 KDKDTGEKDNDSKDKDPKGD

-370 LTDSIYNFRNPELLS
+370 LTDSIYNFCNPEILS
-385 PSFHSD
+385 PSFNSE

-409 AWFVGGTGARQD
+409 ARYVGGIGTRQD
-421 SVKFSYDVQIFR
+421 SVKLSYDVQIFR
-433 GDPSLSNEENF
+433 GDPALSNEENF

-449 YSRTTEELRDSI
+449 YSRTTEELKDSI

-470 SIGDYLILR
+470 NIGDYLILR

-484 VNTQSVAF
+484 TNTQSVAF
-492 VNDSIN
+492 VNDTIN

-518 ITIDNTIPTKKSA
+518 ISIDNTIPTKKSA
-531 SDYKG
+531 SDFKG

-561 GRVEWRPLGMKVMI
+561 GRVEWRPLGLKVMI

-670 LDNVC
+670 LDNLC

-765 SPTDITVTN
+765 SPSDITVTN
-774 NGEAPDDGC
+774 NGKAPDDGC

-800 MSIPNL
+800 MTVPNL

-827 VRDWN
+827 VRDWS

-852 FKPGKM
+852 FIPGKM
-858 VYDHSSTKNDD
+858 VYDHSSTKNDE

-928 DKSGI
+928 DKSGV

-958 KVSMDIVQSKFN
+958 KVSMDIVQSTFN

-984 GKDSDGKNIDYR
+984 GKDNDGKNIDYR

-1006 GSKNKNGYTYVFK
+1006 GSKNNNGYTYVFK

-1031 FLAEAQIEK
+1031 FLAEAKIDK
-1040 DQTYFLLEA
+1040 SQTYFLLEA

-1056 TQTHVELCIGGTL
+1056 TQTHVEMCLGGVM

-1098 KGGEAWKSS
+1098 KGREAWKSA
-1107 IADIESQRQTAQKV
+1107 IASIESQRQEAQKV
-1121 TDDKIKFCEKKE
+1121 KDTKITFCEKKE
-1133 MELGKDCYFNAGQ
+1133 MELGKECYFNAGQ

-1168 RSDLAAKTVSLY
+1168 RSDMAAKSVSLY

-1189 GVFDASAGITINAGV
+1189 GVFDASAGITISAGV
-1204 DIENFDLSYKGW
+1204 DIENLDLSYKGW

-1234 RFDIRTSG
+1234 RFDIRTEG

-1267 CFEHDAEEKDPNDPK
+1267 CFEHDEGVKNPK
-1282 PSDKYTWGYFY
+1282 PSEKYTWGYFY

-1300 GIGMDPVKITGIKF
+1300 GVGMDPVKITGIKF

-1328 KVDLSDTKKA
+1328 KVDLSDTKKV
-1338 ATPKY
+1338 ATPNY

-1357 SEETLSGEFD
+1357 SEETLSGKFD
-1367 MTVIYQKGEEGESG
+1367 MTVIYQKAVDDKPG

-1387 LNGNVKG
+1387 LNGNVEG

-1435 LNDLTEKM
+1435 LDKLTKKM

-1471 TKSGDKP
+1471 TESGNKP
-1478 AVNDAGTEKPKGAV
+1478 AVKDADTEKPKGAV
-1492 KAMDSSI
+1492 KAMESSI

-1567 DIPSEISEFLNGGS
+1567 PLPTEISEFLNGGS
-1581 KEGVESATNSEA
+1581 KGGVESASA
-1593 QRARKGAVNE
+1593 GDADRARQGSVKD

-1624 DLGLISADMG
+1624 DLGLIFADMG

-1647 GAFCTNIK
+1647 GGWCTNL
-1655 NKYGHL
+1655 NHGR
-1661 GAAPGHNG
+1661 GAKPGHNG

-1679 LYAVLQLHINLGFFK
+1679 LYAVLKLRIRLGFYNTDWK
-1694 HDFKLLDAGI
+1694 MLDAGI

-1723 IKLKLLGGLV
+1723 IKLKMFGGLV
-1733 NINRKFSF
+1733 KIDRKFSF
-1741 ECGQVCQ
+1741 ECGEVCQ

-1755 DNFDMWSEM
+1755 DNFMLWSEM
-1764 SIGTERRREGWE
+1764 SIGSERRREGWN
-1776 YKARIS
+1776 YNDRIS
-1782 PNIGRRPTIK
+1782 PELGKRPTIK
-1792 TNANLNQHYRLLD
+1792 SNANLNQHYRLLD

-1812 ENSGI
+1812 ENDGI
-1817 TAKDI
+1817 SADDI
-1822 AALASRTFIFRNKDM
+1822 SALASRTFIFRNS
-1837 NKTDGRYMAYLY
+1837 NKENGKYVAYLY

-1854 TRAYADSL
+1854 ASAYRDSL
-1862 HRNPQN
+1862 HVNAQLEK
-1868 TEIVYFY
+1868 TVEFY
-1875 RGNET
+1875 RGDET
-1880 TAQHLLDLRRLK
+1880 ASQHLLDLRRLK
-1892 PNRFYALKVVGCAK
+1892 PNRFYVLKVEGCAK
-1906 QIEAGKEVDPWTVD
+1906 QIEAGKEVDPYTVE
-1920 TNDKGEVIGSGNK
+1920 TNKDGEVTGAKHK
-1933 AWTQE
+1933 AWSQT
-1938 KFYYFRTND
+1938 KYYYFRTSG
-1947 EGSDSF
+1947 EASDKF
-1953 DPTSEDFELSDYVA
+1953 DPTDENFNLNDYVA
-1967 SAYPSYHNKLFVS
+1967 LAYPSYHNKLQIS
-1980 EQDLAND
+1980 DKDLQND
-1987 NRNATNGR
+1987 SKYAENGR
-1995 LKAHAMDMI
+1995 IKAHIIDMV
-2004 YPNIALTREFKM
+2004 YPNIALTREFKK

-2029 WDEVEKHYTR
+2029 WDEEERTR
-2039 SNPLLGGRQVTYTVK
+2039 TYRHGRGGRVTTVK
-2054 EMVRKLYRSE
+2054 EEVNVRKLYHSE

-2073 TYPGAKSSVKSCNII
+2073 TYPGAETSVRTSNII

-2093 GVGNIKEGRYV
+2093 GIGNKENGKW
-2104 SDRQFIADLSLDYIT
+2104 IADLSLDYIT
-2119 VRTMTKPQEVEKE
+2119 TRTMTRTEEVEKE
-2132 KVTTTSFAR
+2132 KVTNTPFAR
-2141 LLMKANRGVLPS
+2141 IVIKANGGTMPSVSVLTMWRSQTNEIRQILKKAGAKGVYNPTASGSGGLRNNDPVGSKTAGKGNKQTTGSGS
-2153 TSTLSQWKSMVPEIK
+2153 TQTLGKS
-2168 KVLQRASSNG
+2168 KVVNTGSNMSS
-2178 TFNPSAGSSA
+2178 PSSA
-2188 SMSSGT
+2188 S
-2194 RYGSNGKTTSGS
+2194 N
-2206 LGGKTGNKGKVGG
+2206 
-2219 NSSSGKNSGTGV
+2219 
-2231 ASGPNRGSGAMP
+2231 
-2243 GSSAKSQAAEILRRW
+2243 ILKRW
-2258 KTCGLTD
+2258 KTNGLTD
-2265 NEVMTLLNGLE
+2265 NEVDKLLTGLE
-2276 NNEKVYNTRTYTVT
+2276 NNTNMYNTSIYTVT
-2290 EDVAYEVRD
+2290 EDVPYEVRD

-2306 PLSCDDSSWNG
+2306 PLSCSESTWYG
-2317 GFERNNSS
+2317 GIDNRAIGAIYQYEEPFATWKFVDFERQMLEKY
-2325 RTFQY
+2325 RTMRY
-2330 ELPFTTWK
+2330 TDASV
-2338 LIGYKD
+2338 GMAKD
-2344 KVLQSIRSYSRWPD
+2344 
-2358 AAIGKLKSGNEYM
+2358 GKGRYLVET
-2371 IQKDP
+2371 DP
-2376 YMYLSWIANY
+2376 LLYLSWISNY
-2386 ALVGGWKAQLKK
+2386 AFVGGWKAQLKK
-2398 YNIGVS
+2398 YNIGVT
-2404 TTESLVSFG
+2404 TTESLLATG
-2413 SGGINGGRYGQ
+2413 SGGYYGGRYGQ
-2424 ASEDRVTEGAKELL
+2424 ASEDRVVNGPK
-2438 DVFVYC
+2438 DIFKVFFYN
-2444 PEPTYFPVRELDKVE
+2444 PDTYYFPVRELDNVE
-2459 EDVALLGNSR
+2459 DNVALLTNDRMFAINPWNCTSKERYSLLVAEATRNIGNLYGLASR
-2469 MRGIEPYSYES
+2469 
-2480 SDRYTRM
+2480 
-2487 VTEAVMNIH
+2487 
-2496 DVYSVA
+2496 
-2502 SKVSSGLEDE
+2502 VSSQLTDKMQE
-2512 MTRADNQFGRYK
+2512 ANKQFSRYK
-2524 SEKGKLKH
+2524 TEKGKLKD
-2532 FVSEYLEELNGLYL
+2532 FVSKYLNERNGLYISFL
-2546 KYDPSGSE
+2546 PSEGNM
-2554 KEVSSSAVA
+2554 VSQSSTTSFSQRGEYCKA
-2563 GGNSYTRAF
+2563 Y
-2572 VPYYQMALTS
+2572 VPYYQMALTTPL
-2582 RYLDP
+2582 LDP
-2587 NDIFEFE
+2587 ADIFEFE
-2594 GQRKIMKDRFRKN
+2594 GQNQISKGRFKP
-2607 EHEIVWGNLSGVIP
+2607 ETQKLVWN
-2621 SSHIPFRGGK
+2621 
-2631 ARQNVGKLNVQ
+2631 KLADEDAPGFIKFNQGLGINQLENIKVQ
-2642 VYRTNCYD
+2642 AYRVNGYD
-2650 LNSGEYAVN
+2650 LNSGEYSVN
-2659 PELYDMSDG
+2659 PELYDVRDENLG
-2668 LLAPYTAPVINITLE
+2668 AFTAPVINIVLAT
-2683 DLDDRNAKGYEP
+2683 LDDRNAKGFEP
-2695 TRLSEI
+2695 RKVSEI
-2701 FYFPGDRRPTMASS
+2701 NNFSVESQPGSPRPVIVGG
-2715 GNSNGNN
+2715 GN
-2722 NTGGKNTGDKN
+2722 KNTSNPPKG
-2733 TNTPVGSHSKS
+2733 TSSKS

-2759 INDMK
+2759 IEDMK
-2764 MEQFIQDLK
+2764 MEKTIEDIR

-2786 SKKEANSTPQLP
+2786 SKKEANSTPELP

-2808 DNDIKKAETERQTR
+2808 DNDIKKAETERRTR

-2843 SSMKKA
+2843 SSMKKS
-2849 DSISSS
+2849 DSISSP
-2855 SRSTGSGAQKSSTAI
+2855 RSTGSGAQKSSTAI
-2870 TQQKKSTTANNSA
+2870 TQQKKSTTEI
-2883 TQQRRST
+2883 
-2890 TTTNTATQQRKS
+2890 NTATQQ
-2902 TTNTAT
+2902 
-2908 QKKRSTTN
+2908 KRSTTKS
-2916 TATQKSSVQTT
+2916 ATWKSSVPTT
-2927 SSSYHRSKKSAAT
+2927 SSSSSRSKKSAAT
-2940 ARKKR
+2940 VRKRR

>member
-8 LTSLLILMSTLMSM
+8 LTSLLIIMNSLMTM

-43 TYISNPGA
+43 MYISNPGA

-62 KQAFLYFGMT
+62 KQAFIYFGMT
-72 LAKLPNTTDP
+72 LAKMPNVTEP
-82 MVFVP
+82 MVYVP

-102 ETKQLNLTEM
+102 ETRHLNLTEM

-122 DIITKYDFSGGFES
+122 DIITQYDYSSGFAS

-145 EYRVQLNVY
+145 EYRIQLNVY
-154 KWSIEGNTDI
+154 KWSVEGNTDI
-164 LLNGESAITAN
+164 LLTGVNAVTTN
-175 GKNSCQFSVRYKVD
+175 GKNSCQFTVRYKVD
-189 APKFVT
+189 APKFVNPIR
-195 PMRPAGVTLEA
+195 PMGVSLDA
-206 LNGVAELN
+206 LNNVAELN

-248 DPEDAWNHET
+248 DPEDAWTHET

-264 QNLTSATAVIPANVI
+264 ENLTSATAVIPQNVI

-286 TYAARVTAKQR
+286 TYAARATAKQR

-311 NEGRSDLMLFKLKSD
+311 NDGRSDLMLFKLKSD
-326 DTPQPVTP
+326 DNPKSVTP
-334 KDEGQKGKD
+334 KDEGKKGKD
-343 DKKDKDDEKKPDDG
+343 EGKNGKDEGKEGKDKGGKKGNDDKDKDSEDKDSDKG

-370 LTDSIYNFRNPELLS
+370 LTDSIYNFCNPEILS
-385 PSFHSD
+385 PSFNSE

-409 AWFVGGTGARQD
+409 ARYVGGIGTRQD
-421 SVKFSYDVQIFR
+421 SVKLSYDVQIFR

-449 YSRTTEELRDSI
+449 YSSTTEELRDSI

-470 SIGDYLILR
+470 NIGDYLILR
-479 VKPTS
+479 VKPKS

-492 VNDSIN
+492 VNDTIN

-518 ITIDNTIPTKKSA
+518 ISIDNTIPTKKSA

-561 GRVEWRPLGMKVMI
+561 GRVEWRPLGLKVMI

-611 DRLFSEWGLDN
+611 DKLFTEWGLDN

-670 LDNVC
+670 LDNLC

-765 SPTDITVTN
+765 SPSDITVTN
-774 NGEAPDDGC
+774 NGKAPDDGC

-800 MSIPNL
+800 MTVPNL

-852 FKPGKM
+852 FIPGKM
-858 VYDHSSTKNDD
+858 VYDHSSTKNDE

-881 KSLTANKMESWQGL
+881 KSLTANKMDSWQGL

-928 DKSGI
+928 DKSGV

-958 KVSMDIVQSKFN
+958 KVSMDIVQSTFN

-984 GKDSDGKNIDYR
+984 GKDNDGKNIDYR

-1006 GSKNKNGYTYVFK
+1006 DSKNKKGFTYVFK

-1031 FLAEAQIEK
+1031 FLAEAKIDK
-1040 DQTYFLLEA
+1040 SQTYFLLEA

-1056 TQTHVELCIGGTL
+1056 TQTHVEMCLGGVM

-1098 KGGEAWKSS
+1098 KGREAWKSA
-1107 IADIESQRQTAQKV
+1107 IASIESQRQEAQKV
-1121 TDDKIKFCEKKE
+1121 KDTKITFCEKKE
-1133 MELGKDCYFNAGQ
+1133 MELGKECYFNAGQ

-1168 RSDLAAKTVSLY
+1168 RSDLAAKSVSLY

-1189 GVFDASAGITINAGV
+1189 GVFDASAGITISAGV
-1204 DIENFDLSYKGW
+1204 DIENLDLSYKGW

-1234 RFDIRTSG
+1234 RFDIRTEG

-1267 CFEHDAEEKDPNDPK
+1267 CFEHDEGVKNPK
-1282 PSDKYTWGYFY
+1282 PSEKYTWGYFY

-1300 GIGMDPVKITGIKF
+1300 GVGMDPVKITGIKF

-1338 ATPKY
+1338 AVPKY

-1357 SEETLSGEFD
+1357 SEETLSGKFD
-1367 MTVIYQKGEEGESG
+1367 MTVIYQKAVDDKPG

-1387 LNGNVKG
+1387 LNGNVEG

-1435 LNDLTEKM
+1435 LDKLTKKM

-1471 TKSGDKP
+1471 TESGNKP
-1478 AVNDAGTEKPKGAV
+1478 AVKDADTEKPKGAA
-1492 KAMDSSI
+1492 KAMESEI

-1567 DIPSEISEFLNGGS
+1567 PLPTEISEFLNGGS
-1581 KEGVESATNSEA
+1581 KGGVESASA
-1593 QRARKGAVNE
+1593 GDADRARQGSVKD

-1624 DLGLISADMG
+1624 DLGLIFADMG

-1647 GAFCTNIK
+1647 GGWCTNLNHGK
-1655 NKYGHL
+1655 
-1661 GAAPGHNG
+1661 GAKPGHNG

-1679 LYAVLQLHINLGFFK
+1679 LYAVLKLRIRLGFYNTDWK
-1694 HDFKLLDAGI
+1694 MLDAGI

-1723 IKLKLLGGLV
+1723 IKLKMFGGLV
-1733 NINRKFSF
+1733 KIDRKFSF
-1741 ECGQVCQ
+1741 ECGEVCQ

-1755 DNFDMWSEM
+1755 DNFILWSEM
-1764 SIGTERRREGWE
+1764 SIGSERRREGWD
-1776 YKARIS
+1776 YNQRIS
-1782 PNIGRRPTIK
+1782 PELGKRPTLK
-1792 TNANLNQHYRLLD
+1792 SNANLNQHYRLLD

-1812 ENSGI
+1812 ENDGI
-1817 TAKDI
+1817 SADDI
-1822 AALASRTFIFRNKDM
+1822 SALASRTFIFRNS
-1837 NKTDGRYMAYLY
+1837 NKENGKYVAYLY

-1854 TRAYADSL
+1854 ASAYRDSL
-1862 HRNPQN
+1862 HVNAQLEK
-1868 TEIVYFY
+1868 TVEFY
-1875 RGNET
+1875 RGDET
-1880 TAQHLLDLRRLK
+1880 ASQHLLDLRRLK

-1906 QIEAGKEVDPWTVD
+1906 QIEAGKEVDPYTVE
-1920 TNDKGEVIGSGNK
+1920 TNKDGEVTGAKHK
-1933 AWTQE
+1933 AWSQT
-1938 KFYYFRTND
+1938 KYYYFRTSG
-1947 EGSDSF
+1947 EGSDKF
-1953 DPTSEDFELSDYVA
+1953 DPTDENFNLNDYVA
-1967 SAYPSYHNKLFVS
+1967 LAYPSYHNKLQIS
-1980 EQDLAND
+1980 DKDLKND
-1987 NRNATNGR
+1987 SKYAENGR
-1995 LKAHAMDMI
+1995 IKAHIIDMV
-2004 YPNIALTREFKM
+2004 YPNIALTREFKK
-2016 KNPSDKLVWNQYV
+2016 KNPSDRLVWNQYV
-2029 WDEVEKHYTR
+2029 MEEVEKHYTR
-2039 SNPLLGGRQVTYTVK
+2039 SNPLLGIPVTYTEK
-2054 EMVRKLYRSE
+2054 ETVRKLYRSE

-2073 TYPGAKSSVKSCNII
+2073 TYPGAETSVRTSNII

-2093 GVGNIKEGRYV
+2093 GIGNKENGKW
-2104 SDRQFIADLSLDYIT
+2104 IADLSLDYIT
-2119 VRTMTKPQEVEKE
+2119 TRTMTRTEEVEKE
-2132 KVTTTSFAR
+2132 KVTNTPFAR
-2141 LLMKANRGVLPS
+2141 IVIKANGGTMPSVSVLAMWRSQTNEIRKILKKAGAKGVYNPAASGSGGLRNNDPVGSKTAGKGNKQTTGSGS
-2153 TSTLSQWKSMVPEIK
+2153 TQTLGKS
-2168 KVLQRASSNG
+2168 KVGNTGSNMSS
-2178 TFNPSAGSSA
+2178 PSSA
-2188 SMSSGT
+2188 S
-2194 RYGSNGKTTSGS
+2194 N
-2206 LGGKTGNKGKVGG
+2206 
-2219 NSSSGKNSGTGV
+2219 
-2231 ASGPNRGSGAMP
+2231 
-2243 GSSAKSQAAEILRRW
+2243 ILKRW
-2258 KTCGLTD
+2258 KTNGLTD
-2265 NEVMTLLNGLE
+2265 NEVDKLLTGLE
-2276 NNEKVYNTRTYTVT
+2276 NNTNMYNTSTYTVT
-2290 EDVAYEVRD
+2290 EDVPYEVSD

-2306 PLSCDDSSWNG
+2306 PLSCSESTWYG
-2317 GFERNNSS
+2317 GLDNRAIGANY
-2325 RTFQY
+2325 QY
-2330 ELPFTTWK
+2330 EEPFATWK
-2338 LIGYKD
+2338 FVDLERQMLEKYRTMRYTDASVGMAKD
-2344 KVLQSIRSYSRWPD
+2344 
-2358 AAIGKLKSGNEYM
+2358 GNGRYLVET
-2371 IQKDP
+2371 DP
-2376 YMYLSWIANY
+2376 LLYLSWISNY
-2386 ALVGGWKAQLKK
+2386 AFVGGWKAQLKK
-2398 YNIGVS
+2398 YNIGVT
-2404 TTESLVSFG
+2404 TTESLLATG
-2413 SGGINGGRYGQ
+2413 SGGYYGGRYGQ
-2424 ASEDRVTEGAKELL
+2424 ASEDRVVNGPK
-2438 DVFVYC
+2438 DIFKVFFYN
-2444 PEPTYFPVRELDKVE
+2444 PDTYYFPVRELDNVE
-2459 EDVALLGNSR
+2459 DNVALLT
-2469 MRGIEPYSYES
+2469 
-2480 SDRYTRM
+2480 SDRMFAINPRNCTDNDRYSLL
-2487 VTEAVMNIH
+2487 VAEAARNISNL
-2496 DVYSVA
+2496 YGLA
-2502 SKVSSGLEDE
+2502 SRVSSQLTDKMQE
-2512 MTRADNQFGRYK
+2512 ANKQFSRYK
-2524 SEKGKLKH
+2524 TEKGKLKE
-2532 FVSEYLEELNGLYL
+2532 FVSEYLNERNGLYISFL
-2546 KYDPSGSE
+2546 PSEGDM
-2554 KEVSSSAVA
+2554 VNQSSTTSFSQH
-2563 GGNSYTRAF
+2563 GNYCKAY
-2572 VPYYQMALTS
+2572 VPYYQMALTTPL
-2582 RYLDP
+2582 LDP
-2587 NDIFEFE
+2587 EDIFEFE
-2594 GQRKIMKDRFRKN
+2594 GQNKISKGRFKQETQN
-2607 EHEIVWGNLSGVIP
+2607 LVWSKLADENAPGFIKFNPGLS
-2621 SSHIPFRGGK
+2621 R
-2631 ARQNVGKLNVQ
+2631 RQLENIKVQ
-2642 VYRTNCYD
+2642 AYRVNGYD
-2650 LNSGEYAVN
+2650 LNSGEYSVN
-2659 PELYDMSDG
+2659 PELYDVRDEDLG
-2668 LLAPYTAPVINITLE
+2668 AFTAPVINIVLA
-2683 DLDDRNAKGYEP
+2683 DMDDRNANGFEP
-2695 TRLSEI
+2695 RKVSEI
-2701 FYFPGDRRPTMASS
+2701 NNFPVEGQPDSPRPVIV
-2715 GNSNGNN
+2715 G
-2722 NTGGKNTGDKN
+2722 GGKKN
-2733 TNTPVGSHSKS
+2733 TSDPPKGTSSKS

-2754 PVSQV
+2754 PVSQFRK
-2759 INDMK
+2759 DME
-2764 MEQFIQDLK
+2764 MEKFIQDLE

-2779 DVGNGNS
+2779 DVGNDNS
-2786 SKKEANSTPQLP
+2786 SKKEANSTPELP

-2808 DNDIKKAETERQTR
+2808 DNDIKKAETERRTR
-2822 VTGPINTEISKAD
+2822 VAGPINTEISKAD
-2835 TTSTSGSS
+2835 TTSTAASSAPIRKAEPLSSTKATTSGVQ
-2843 SSMKKA
+2843 KA
-2849 DSISSS
+2849 TGTT
-2855 SRSTGSGAQKSSTAI
+2855 STGSK
-2870 TQQKKSTTANNSA
+2870 QKKSTGTQLKQSIRTTATG
-2883 TQQRRST
+2883 TQQ
-2890 TTTNTATQQRKS
+2890 KS
-2902 TTNTAT
+2902 TVRTWRT
-2908 QKKRSTTN
+2908 R
-2916 TATQKSSVQTT
+2916 
-2927 SSSYHRSKKSAAT
+2927 R
-2940 ARKKR
+2940 

>member
-8 LTSLLILMSTLMSM
+8 LTTLLLLVNTLMSM

-43 TYISNPGA
+43 QYISNPGA

-72 LAKLPNTTDP
+72 LSKLPNTTDP
-82 MVFVP
+82 MVYVP

-102 ETKQLNLTEM
+102 ETRLLNLTEM

-122 DIITKYDFSGGFES
+122 DIITQYDYSSGFAS

-145 EYRVQLNVY
+145 EYRIQLNVY
-154 KWSIEGNTDI
+154 KWSVEGNTDI
-164 LLNGESAITAN
+164 LLTGVNAVTTN
-175 GKNSCQFSVRYKVD
+175 GKNSCQFTVRYKVD
-189 APKFVT
+189 APKFVNPIR
-195 PMRPAGVTLEA
+195 PMGVLLDA
-206 LNGVAELN
+206 LNNVAELN
-214 PLNPMFTWTE
+214 PLNPMFAWTE
-224 TVLTGARPVYFNYDF
+224 TVLTGARPVYFYYDF

-248 DPEDAWNHET
+248 DPEDAWTHET

-264 QNLTSATAVIPANVI
+264 ENLTSATAVIPQNVI

-297 NQVTMNNMGFTLVA
+297 NQVGMNNMGFTLVA
-311 NEGRSDLMLFKLKSD
+311 NEGRSDLMIFKLKSD
-326 DTPQPVTP
+326 KNTADDTS
-334 KDEGQKGKD
+334 KDTGG
-343 DKKDKDDEKKPDDG
+343 KDKDTGEKDNDSKDKDPKGD

-370 LTDSIYNFRNPELLS
+370 LTDSIYNFCNPEILS
-385 PSFHSD
+385 PSFNSE

-409 AWFVGGTGARQD
+409 ARYVGGIGTRQD
-421 SVKFSYDVQIFR
+421 SVKLSYDVQIFR
-433 GDPSLSNEENF
+433 GDPALSNEENF

-449 YSRTTEELRDSI
+449 YSRTTEELKDSI

-470 SIGDYLILR
+470 NIGDYLILR

-484 VNTQSVAF
+484 TNTQSVAF
-492 VNDSIN
+492 VNDTIN

-518 ITIDNTIPTKKSA
+518 ISIDNTIPTKKSA
-531 SDYKG
+531 SDFKG

-561 GRVEWRPLGMKVMI
+561 GRVEWRPLGLKVMI

-670 LDNVC
+670 LDNLC

-765 SPTDITVTN
+765 SPSDITVTN
-774 NGEAPDDGC
+774 NGKAPDDGC

-800 MSIPNL
+800 MTVPNL

-852 FKPGKM
+852 FIPGKM
-858 VYDHSSTKNDD
+858 VYDHSSTKNDE

-928 DKSGI
+928 DKSGV

-958 KVSMDIVQSKFN
+958 KVSMDIVQSTFN

-984 GKDSDGKNIDYR
+984 GKDNDGKNIDYR

-1031 FLAEAQIEK
+1031 FLAEAKIDK
-1040 DQTYFLLEA
+1040 SQTYFLLEA

-1056 TQTHVELCIGGTL
+1056 TQTHVEMCLGGVM

-1098 KGGEAWKSS
+1098 KGREAWKSA
-1107 IADIESQRQTAQKV
+1107 IASIESKRQKAQEV
-1121 TDDKIKFCEKKE
+1121 ADSKITFCEKKE
-1133 MELGKDCYFNAGQ
+1133 MELGKECYFNAGQ

-1168 RSDLAAKTVSLY
+1168 RSDLAAKSVSLY

-1189 GVFDASAGITINAGV
+1189 GVFDASAGITISAGV
-1204 DIENFDLSYKGW
+1204 DIENLDLSYKGW

-1234 RFDIRTSG
+1234 RFDIRTEG
-1242 EDQGLGGAL
+1242 EDEGLGGAL

-1267 CFEHDAEEKDPNDPK
+1267 CFEHDEGVKNPK
-1282 PSDKYTWGYFY
+1282 PSEKYTWGYFY

-1328 KVDLSDTKKA
+1328 KVDLSDTKNA
-1338 ATPKY
+1338 AVPKY

-1357 SEETLSGEFD
+1357 SEETLSGKFD
-1367 MTVIYQKGEEGESG
+1367 MTVIYQKGEEGKSG

-1387 LNGNVKG
+1387 LNGNVEG

-1435 LNDLTEKM
+1435 LDKLTKKM

-1471 TKSGDKP
+1471 TESGNKP
-1478 AVNDAGTEKPKGAV
+1478 AVKDADTEKPKGAV
-1492 KAMDSSI
+1492 KAMESSI

-1567 DIPSEISEFLNGGS
+1567 PLPTEISEFLNGGS
-1581 KEGVESATNSEA
+1581 KGGVESASA
-1593 QRARKGAVNE
+1593 GDADRARQGSVKD

-1624 DLGLISADMG
+1624 DLGLIFADMG

-1647 GAFCTNIK
+1647 GGWCTNL
-1655 NKYGHL
+1655 NHGR
-1661 GAAPGHNG
+1661 GAKPGHNG

-1679 LYAVLQLHINLGFFK
+1679 LYAVLKLRIRLGFYNTDWK
-1694 HDFKLLDAGI
+1694 MLDAGI

-1723 IKLKLLGGLV
+1723 IKLKMFGGLV
-1733 NINRKFSF
+1733 KIDRKFSF
-1741 ECGQVCQ
+1741 ECGEVCQ

-1755 DNFDMWSEM
+1755 DNFMLWSEM
-1764 SIGTERRREGWE
+1764 SIGSERRREGWN
-1776 YKARIS
+1776 YNDRIS
-1782 PNIGRRPTIK
+1782 PELGKRPTIK
-1792 TNANLNQHYRLLD
+1792 SNANLNQHYRLLD

-1812 ENSGI
+1812 ENDGI
-1817 TAKDI
+1817 SADDI
-1822 AALASRTFIFRNKDM
+1822 SALASRTFIFRNS
-1837 NKTDGRYMAYLY
+1837 NKKNGKYVAYLY

-1854 TRAYADSL
+1854 ASAYRDSL
-1862 HRNPQN
+1862 HVNVQLEK
-1868 TEIVYFY
+1868 TVEFY
-1875 RGNET
+1875 RGDET
-1880 TAQHLLDLRRLK
+1880 ASQHLLDIRRLK
-1892 PNRFYALKVVGCAK
+1892 PNRFYVLKVEGCAK
-1906 QIEAGKEVDPWTVD
+1906 QIEAGKEVDPYTVE
-1920 TNDKGEVIGSGNK
+1920 TNKDGEVTGAKHK
-1933 AWTQE
+1933 AWSQT
-1938 KFYYFRTND
+1938 KYYYFRTSG
-1947 EGSDSF
+1947 EASDKF
-1953 DPTSEDFELSDYVA
+1953 DPTDENFNLNDYVA
-1967 SAYPSYHNKLFVS
+1967 LAYPSYHNKLQIS
-1980 EQDLAND
+1980 DKDLQND
-1987 NRNATNGR
+1987 SKYAENGR
-1995 LKAHAMDMI
+1995 IKAHIIDMV
-2004 YPNIALTREFKM
+2004 YPNIALTREFKK

-2029 WDEVEKHYTR
+2029 CDEEERTR
-2039 SNPLLGGRQVTYTVK
+2039 TYRHGRVGRVTTVK
-2054 EMVRKLYRSE
+2054 EKVNVRKLYRSE

-2073 TYPGAKSSVKSCNII
+2073 TYPGAETSVRTSNII

-2093 GVGNIKEGRYV
+2093 GIGYKENGKW
-2104 SDRQFIADLSLDYIT
+2104 IADLSLDYIT
-2119 VRTMTKPQEVEKE
+2119 TRTMTRTEEVEKE
-2132 KVTTTSFAR
+2132 KVTNTPFAR
-2141 LLMKANRGVLPS
+2141 IVIKANGGTMPSVSVLAMWRSQTNEIRQILKKAGAKGVYNPTASGSGGLRNNDPVGSKTAGKGNKQTTGSGS
-2153 TSTLSQWKSMVPEIK
+2153 TQTLGKS
-2168 KVLQRASSNG
+2168 KVVNTGSNMSS
-2178 TFNPSAGSSA
+2178 PSSA
-2188 SMSSGT
+2188 S
-2194 RYGSNGKTTSGS
+2194 N
-2206 LGGKTGNKGKVGG
+2206 
-2219 NSSSGKNSGTGV
+2219 
-2231 ASGPNRGSGAMP
+2231 
-2243 GSSAKSQAAEILRRW
+2243 ILKRW
-2258 KTCGLTD
+2258 KTNGLTD
-2265 NEVMTLLNGLE
+2265 NEVDKLLTGLE
-2276 NNEKVYNTRTYTVT
+2276 NNTNMYNTSTCTVT
-2290 EDVAYEVRD
+2290 EDVPYEVSD

-2306 PLSCDDSSWNG
+2306 PLSCSESTWYG
-2317 GFERNNSS
+2317 GLDNRAIGAIYQYEEPFATWKFVDFERQMLEKY
-2325 RTFQY
+2325 RTMRY
-2330 ELPFTTWK
+2330 TDASV
-2338 LIGYKD
+2338 GMAKD
-2344 KVLQSIRSYSRWPD
+2344 
-2358 AAIGKLKSGNEYM
+2358 GKGRYLVET
-2371 IQKDP
+2371 DP
-2376 YMYLSWIANY
+2376 LLYLSWISNY
-2386 ALVGGWKAQLKK
+2386 AFVGGWKAQLKK
-2398 YNIGVS
+2398 YNIGVT
-2404 TTESLVSFG
+2404 TTESLLATG
-2413 SGGINGGRYGQ
+2413 SGGYYGGRYGQ
-2424 ASEDRVTEGAKELL
+2424 ASEDRVVNGPK
-2438 DVFVYC
+2438 DIFKVFFYN
-2444 PEPTYFPVRELDKVE
+2444 PDTYYFPVRELDNVE
-2459 EDVALLGNSR
+2459 DNVALLTNDRMFAINPRDCTSKERYSLLVAEAARNISNLYGLASR
-2469 MRGIEPYSYES
+2469 
-2480 SDRYTRM
+2480 
-2487 VTEAVMNIH
+2487 
-2496 DVYSVA
+2496 
-2502 SKVSSGLEDE
+2502 VSSQLTDKMQE
-2512 MTRADNQFGRYK
+2512 ANKQFSRYK
-2524 SEKGKLKH
+2524 TEKGKLKK
-2532 FVSEYLEELNGLYL
+2532 FVSEYLNERNGLYISFL
-2546 KYDPSGSE
+2546 LSE
-2554 KEVSSSAVA
+2554 GNMVNQSSTTSFSQH
-2563 GGNSYTRAF
+2563 GNYCKAY
-2572 VPYYQMALTS
+2572 VPYYQMALTTPL
-2582 RYLDP
+2582 LDP
-2587 NDIFEFE
+2587 EDIFEFE
-2594 GQRKIMKDRFRKN
+2594 GQNKISKGRFKPETQQLVWNKLANEDAPGFIKFNQGLGINQLKN
-2607 EHEIVWGNLSGVIP
+2607 I
-2621 SSHIPFRGGK
+2621 K
-2631 ARQNVGKLNVQ
+2631 VQ
-2642 VYRTNCYD
+2642 AYRVNGYD
-2650 LNSGEYAVN
+2650 LNSGEYSVN
-2659 PELYDMSDG
+2659 PELYDVRDENLG
-2668 LLAPYTAPVINITLE
+2668 AFTAPVINIVLA
-2683 DLDDRNAKGYEP
+2683 DVDDRNANGFEP
-2695 TRLSEI
+2695 RKVSEI
-2701 FYFPGDRRPTMASS
+2701 NNFPVEGQPDSPRPVIV
-2715 GNSNGNN
+2715 G
-2722 NTGGKNTGDKN
+2722 GGKKN
-2733 TNTPVGSHSKS
+2733 TSDPPKGTSSKS

-2759 INDMK
+2759 RKDME
-2764 MEQFIQDLK
+2764 MEKFIQDLE

-2779 DVGNGNS
+2779 EVGNGNS
-2786 SKKEANSTPQLP
+2786 SKKEANSTPELP

-2808 DNDIKKAETERQTR
+2808 DNDIKKAETERRTR

-2843 SSMKKA
+2843 SSMKKS
-2849 DSISSS
+2849 DSISSP
-2855 SRSTGSGAQKSSTAI
+2855 RSIGSGAQKSSTAI
-2870 TQQKKSTTANNSA
+2870 TQQKKSTTEI
-2883 TQQRRST
+2883 
-2890 TTTNTATQQRKS
+2890 NTATQQRKS

-2908 QKKRSTTN
+2908 QQKRSTTKS
-2916 TATQKSSVQTT
+2916 ATWKSSVPTT
-2927 SSSYHRSKKSAAT
+2927 SSSSSRSKKSAAT
-2940 ARKKR
+2940 VRKRR

>member
-8 LTSLLILMSTLMSM
+8 LTSLLIIMNSLMTM

-43 TYISNPGA
+43 MYISNPGA

-62 KQAFLYFGMT
+62 KQAFIYFGMT
-72 LAKLPNTTDP
+72 LAKMPNVTEP
-82 MVFVP
+82 MVYVP

-102 ETKQLNLTEM
+102 ETRHLNLTEM

-122 DIITKYDFSGGFES
+122 DIITQYDYSSGFAS

-145 EYRVQLNVY
+145 EYRIQLNVY
-154 KWSIEGNTDI
+154 KWSVEGNTDI
-164 LLNGESAITAN
+164 LLTGVNAVTTN
-175 GKNSCQFSVRYKVD
+175 GKNSCQFTVRYKVD
-189 APKFVT
+189 APKFVNPIR
-195 PMRPAGVTLEA
+195 PMGVSLDA
-206 LNGVAELN
+206 LNNVAELN

-248 DPEDAWNHET
+248 DPEDAWTHET

-264 QNLTSATAVIPANVI
+264 ENLTSATAVIPLNVI

-311 NEGRSDLMLFKLKSD
+311 NDGRSDLMLFKLKSD
-326 DTPQPVTP
+326 DNPKSVTP
-334 KDEGQKGKD
+334 KDEGKKGKD
-343 DKKDKDDEKKPDDG
+343 EGKNGKDEGKEGKDKGGKKGNDDKDKDSEDKDSDKG

-370 LTDSIYNFRNPELLS
+370 LTDSIYNFCNPEILS
-385 PSFHSD
+385 PSFNSE

-409 AWFVGGTGARQD
+409 ARYVGGIGTRQD
-421 SVKFSYDVQIFR
+421 SVKLSYDVQIFR

-449 YSRTTEELRDSI
+449 YSSTTEELRDSI

-470 SIGDYLILR
+470 NIGDYLILR
-479 VKPTS
+479 VKPKS

-492 VNDSIN
+492 VNDTIN

-518 ITIDNTIPTKKSA
+518 ISIDNTIPTKKSA

-561 GRVEWRPLGMKVMI
+561 GRVEWRPLGLKVMI

-611 DRLFSEWGLDN
+611 DKLFTEWGLDN

-670 LDNVC
+670 LDNLC

-765 SPTDITVTN
+765 SPSDITVTN
-774 NGEAPDDGC
+774 NGKAPDDGC

-800 MSIPNL
+800 MTVPNL

-852 FKPGKM
+852 FIPGKM
-858 VYDHSSTKNDD
+858 VYDHSSTKNDE

-881 KSLTANKMESWQGL
+881 KSLTANKMDSWQGL

-928 DKSGI
+928 DKSGV

-958 KVSMDIVQSKFN
+958 KVSMDIVQSTFN

-984 GKDSDGKNIDYR
+984 GKDNDGKNIDYR

-1006 GSKNKNGYTYVFK
+1006 DSKNKKGFTYVFK

-1031 FLAEAQIEK
+1031 FLAEAKIDK
-1040 DQTYFLLEA
+1040 SQTYFLLEA

-1056 TQTHVELCIGGTL
+1056 TQTHVEMCLGGVM

-1098 KGGEAWKSS
+1098 KGREAWKSA
-1107 IADIESQRQTAQKV
+1107 IASIESQRQEAQKV
-1121 TDDKIKFCEKKE
+1121 KDTKITFCEKKE
-1133 MELGKDCYFNAGQ
+1133 MELGKECYFNAGQ

-1168 RSDLAAKTVSLY
+1168 RSDLAAKSVSLY

-1189 GVFDASAGITINAGV
+1189 GVFDASAGITISAGV
-1204 DIENFDLSYKGW
+1204 DIENLDLSYKGW

-1234 RFDIRTSG
+1234 RFDIRTEG

-1267 CFEHDAEEKDPNDPK
+1267 CFEHDEGVKNPK
-1282 PSDKYTWGYFY
+1282 PSEKYTWGYFY

-1300 GIGMDPVKITGIKF
+1300 GVGMDPVKITGIKF

-1338 ATPKY
+1338 AVPKY

-1357 SEETLSGEFD
+1357 SEETLSGKFD
-1367 MTVIYQKGEEGESG
+1367 MTVIYQKAVDDKPG

-1387 LNGNVKG
+1387 LNGNVEG

-1435 LNDLTEKM
+1435 LDKLTKKM

-1471 TKSGDKP
+1471 TESGNKP
-1478 AVNDAGTEKPKGAV
+1478 AVKDADTEKPKGAA
-1492 KAMDSSI
+1492 KAMESEI

-1567 DIPSEISEFLNGGS
+1567 PLPTEISEFLNGGS
-1581 KEGVESATNSEA
+1581 KGGVESASA
-1593 QRARKGAVNE
+1593 GDADRARQGSVKD

-1624 DLGLISADMG
+1624 DLGLIFADMG

-1647 GAFCTNIK
+1647 GGWCTNL
-1655 NKYGHL
+1655 NHGR
-1661 GAAPGHNG
+1661 GAKPGHNG

-1679 LYAVLQLHINLGFFK
+1679 LYAVLKLRIRLGFYNTDWK
-1694 HDFKLLDAGI
+1694 MLDAGI

-1723 IKLKLLGGLV
+1723 IKLKMFGGLV
-1733 NINRKFSF
+1733 KIDRKFSF
-1741 ECGQVCQ
+1741 ECGEVCQ

-1755 DNFDMWSEM
+1755 DNFILWSEM
-1764 SIGTERRREGWE
+1764 SIGSERRREGWD
-1776 YKARIS
+1776 YNQRIS
-1782 PNIGRRPTIK
+1782 PELGKRPTLK
-1792 TNANLNQHYRLLD
+1792 SNANLNQHYRLLD

-1812 ENSGI
+1812 ENDGI
-1817 TAKDI
+1817 SADDI
-1822 AALASRTFIFRNKDM
+1822 SALASRTFIFRNS
-1837 NKTDGRYMAYLY
+1837 NKENGKYVAYLY

-1854 TRAYADSL
+1854 ASAYRDSL
-1862 HRNPQN
+1862 HVNAQLEK
-1868 TEIVYFY
+1868 TVEFY
-1875 RGNET
+1875 RGDET
-1880 TAQHLLDLRRLK
+1880 ASQHLLDLRRLK

-1906 QIEAGKEVDPWTVD
+1906 QIEAGKEVDPYTVE
-1920 TNDKGEVIGSGNK
+1920 TNKDGEVTGAKHK
-1933 AWTQE
+1933 AWSQT
-1938 KFYYFRTND
+1938 KYYYFRTSG
-1947 EGSDSF
+1947 EASDKF
-1953 DPTSEDFELSDYVA
+1953 DPTDENFNLNDYVA
-1967 SAYPSYHNKLFVS
+1967 LAYPSYHNKLQIS
-1980 EQDLAND
+1980 DKDLKND
-1987 NRNATNGR
+1987 SKYAENGR
-1995 LKAHAMDMI
+1995 IKAHIIDMV
-2004 YPNIALTREFKM
+2004 YPNIALTREFKK
-2016 KNPSDKLVWNQYV
+2016 KNPSDRLVWNQYV
-2029 WDEVEKHYTR
+2029 MEEVEKHYTR
-2039 SNPLLGGRQVTYTVK
+2039 SNPLLGIPVTYTEK
-2054 EMVRKLYRSE
+2054 ETVRKLYRSE

-2073 TYPGAKSSVKSCNII
+2073 TYPGAETSVRTSNII

-2093 GVGNIKEGRYV
+2093 GIGNKENGKW
-2104 SDRQFIADLSLDYIT
+2104 IADLSLDYIT
-2119 VRTMTKPQEVEKE
+2119 TRTMTRTEEVEKE
-2132 KVTTTSFAR
+2132 KVTNTPFAR
-2141 LLMKANRGVLPS
+2141 IVIKANGGTMPSVSVLAMWRSQTNEIRKILKKAGAKGVYNPAASGSGGLRNNDPVGSKTAGKGNKQTTGSGS
-2153 TSTLSQWKSMVPEIK
+2153 TQTLGKS
-2168 KVLQRASSNG
+2168 KVGNTGSNMSS
-2178 TFNPSAGSSA
+2178 PSSA
-2188 SMSSGT
+2188 S
-2194 RYGSNGKTTSGS
+2194 N
-2206 LGGKTGNKGKVGG
+2206 
-2219 NSSSGKNSGTGV
+2219 
-2231 ASGPNRGSGAMP
+2231 
-2243 GSSAKSQAAEILRRW
+2243 ILKRW
-2258 KTCGLTD
+2258 KTNGLTD
-2265 NEVMTLLNGLE
+2265 NEVDKLLTGLE
-2276 NNEKVYNTRTYTVT
+2276 NNTNMYNTSTYTVT
-2290 EDVAYEVRD
+2290 EDVPYEVSD

-2306 PLSCDDSSWNG
+2306 PLSCSESTWYG
-2317 GFERNNSS
+2317 GLDNRAIGANY
-2325 RTFQY
+2325 QY
-2330 ELPFTTWK
+2330 EEPFATWK
-2338 LIGYKD
+2338 FVDLERQMLEKYRTMRYTDASVGMAKD
-2344 KVLQSIRSYSRWPD
+2344 
-2358 AAIGKLKSGNEYM
+2358 GNGRYLVET
-2371 IQKDP
+2371 DP
-2376 YMYLSWIANY
+2376 LLYLSWISNY
-2386 ALVGGWKAQLKK
+2386 AFVGGWKAQLKK
-2398 YNIGVS
+2398 YNIGVT
-2404 TTESLVSFG
+2404 TTESLLATG
-2413 SGGINGGRYGQ
+2413 SGGYYGGRYGQ
-2424 ASEDRVTEGAKELL
+2424 ASEDRVVNGPK
-2438 DVFVYC
+2438 DIFKVFFYN
-2444 PEPTYFPVRELDKVE
+2444 PDTYYFPVRELDNVE
-2459 EDVALLGNSR
+2459 DNVALLT
-2469 MRGIEPYSYES
+2469 
-2480 SDRYTRM
+2480 SDRMFAINPRNCTDNDRYSLL
-2487 VTEAVMNIH
+2487 VAEAARNISNL
-2496 DVYSVA
+2496 YGLA
-2502 SKVSSGLEDE
+2502 SRVSSQLTDKMQE
-2512 MTRADNQFGRYK
+2512 ANKQFSRYK
-2524 SEKGKLKH
+2524 TEKGKLKE
-2532 FVSEYLEELNGLYL
+2532 FVSEYLNERNGLYISFL
-2546 KYDPSGSE
+2546 PSEGDM
-2554 KEVSSSAVA
+2554 VNQSSTTSFSQH
-2563 GGNSYTRAF
+2563 GNYCKAY
-2572 VPYYQMALTS
+2572 VPYYQMALTTPL
-2582 RYLDP
+2582 LDP
-2587 NDIFEFE
+2587 EDIFEFE
-2594 GQRKIMKDRFRKN
+2594 GQNKISKGRFKQETQN
-2607 EHEIVWGNLSGVIP
+2607 LVWSKLADENAPGFIKFNPGLS
-2621 SSHIPFRGGK
+2621 R
-2631 ARQNVGKLNVQ
+2631 RQLENIKVQ
-2642 VYRTNCYD
+2642 AYRVNGYD
-2650 LNSGEYAVN
+2650 LNSGEYSVN
-2659 PELYDMSDG
+2659 PELYDVRDEDLG
-2668 LLAPYTAPVINITLE
+2668 AFTAPVINIVLA
-2683 DLDDRNAKGYEP
+2683 DMDDRNANGFEP
-2695 TRLSEI
+2695 RKVSEI
-2701 FYFPGDRRPTMASS
+2701 NNFPVEGQPDSPRPVIV
-2715 GNSNGNN
+2715 G
-2722 NTGGKNTGDKN
+2722 GGKKN
-2733 TNTPVGSHSKS
+2733 TSDPPKGTSSKS

-2754 PVSQV
+2754 PVSQFRK
-2759 INDMK
+2759 DME
-2764 MEQFIQDLK
+2764 MEKFIQDLE

-2779 DVGNGNS
+2779 DVGNDNS
-2786 SKKEANSTPQLP
+2786 SKKEANSTPELP

-2808 DNDIKKAETERQTR
+2808 DNDIKKAETERRTR
-2822 VTGPINTEISKAD
+2822 VAGPINTEISKAD
-2835 TTSTSGSS
+2835 TTSTAASSAPIRKAEPLSSTKATTSGVQ
-2843 SSMKKA
+2843 KA
-2849 DSISSS
+2849 TGTT
-2855 SRSTGSGAQKSSTAI
+2855 STGSK
-2870 TQQKKSTTANNSA
+2870 QKKSTGTQLKQSIRTTATG
-2883 TQQRRST
+2883 TQQ
-2890 TTTNTATQQRKS
+2890 KS
-2902 TTNTAT
+2902 TVRTWRT
-2908 QKKRSTTN
+2908 R
-2916 TATQKSSVQTT
+2916 
-2927 SSSYHRSKKSAAT
+2927 R
-2940 ARKKR
+2940 

>member
-8 LTSLLILMSTLMSM
+8 LTSLLIIMNSLMTM

-43 TYISNPGA
+43 MYISNPGA

-62 KQAFLYFGMT
+62 KQAFIYFGMT
-72 LAKLPNTTDP
+72 LAKMPNVTEP
-82 MVFVP
+82 MVYVP

-102 ETKQLNLTEM
+102 ETRHLNLTEM

-122 DIITKYDFSGGFES
+122 DIITQYDYSSGFAS

-145 EYRVQLNVY
+145 EYRIQLNVY
-154 KWSIEGNTDI
+154 KWSVEGNTDI
-164 LLNGESAITAN
+164 LLTGVNAVTTN
-175 GKNSCQFSVRYKVD
+175 GKNSCQFTVRYKVD
-189 APKFVT
+189 APKFVNPIR
-195 PMRPAGVTLEA
+195 PMGVSLDA
-206 LNGVAELN
+206 LNNVAELN

-248 DPEDAWNHET
+248 DPEDAWTHET

-264 QNLTSATAVIPANVI
+264 ENLTSATAVIPQNVI

-311 NEGRSDLMLFKLKSD
+311 NDGRSDLMLFKLKSD
-326 DTPQPVTP
+326 DNPKSVTP
-334 KDEGQKGKD
+334 KDEGKKGKD
-343 DKKDKDDEKKPDDG
+343 EGKNGKDEGKEGKDKGGKKGNDDKDKDSEDKDSDKG

-370 LTDSIYNFRNPELLS
+370 MTDSIYNFCNPEILS
-385 PSFHSD
+385 PSFNSE

-409 AWFVGGTGARQD
+409 ARYVGGIGTRQD
-421 SVKFSYDVQIFR
+421 SVKLSYDVQIFR

-449 YSRTTEELRDSI
+449 YSSTTEELRDSI

-470 SIGDYLILR
+470 NIGDYLILR
-479 VKPTS
+479 VKPKS

-492 VNDSIN
+492 VNDTIN

-518 ITIDNTIPTKKSA
+518 ISIDNTIPTKKSA

-561 GRVEWRPLGMKVMI
+561 GRVEWRPLGLKVMI

-611 DRLFSEWGLDN
+611 DKLFTEWGLDN

-670 LDNVC
+670 LDNLC

-765 SPTDITVTN
+765 SPSDITVTN
-774 NGEAPDDGC
+774 NGKAPDDGC

-800 MSIPNL
+800 MTVPNL

-852 FKPGKM
+852 FIPGKM
-858 VYDHSSTKNDD
+858 VYDHSSTKNDE

-928 DKSGI
+928 DKSGV

-958 KVSMDIVQSKFN
+958 KVSMDIVQSTFN

-984 GKDSDGKNIDYR
+984 GKDNDGKNIDYR

-1006 GSKNKNGYTYVFK
+1006 DSKNKKGFTYVFK

-1031 FLAEAQIEK
+1031 FLAEAKIDK
-1040 DQTYFLLEA
+1040 SQTYFLLEA

-1056 TQTHVELCIGGTL
+1056 TQTHVEMCLGGVM

-1091 ANFPFAP
+1091 ANFPFAS
-1098 KGGEAWKSS
+1098 KGREAWKSA
-1107 IADIESQRQTAQKV
+1107 IASIESQRQEAQKV
-1121 TDDKIKFCEKKE
+1121 KDTKITFCEKKE
-1133 MELGKDCYFNAGQ
+1133 MELGKECYFNAGQ

-1168 RSDLAAKTVSLY
+1168 RIDLAAKSVSLY

-1189 GVFDASAGITINAGV
+1189 GVFDASAGITISAGV
-1204 DIENFDLSYKGW
+1204 DIENLDLSYKGW

-1234 RFDIRTSG
+1234 RFDIRTEG

-1267 CFEHDAEEKDPNDPK
+1267 CFEHDEGVKNPK
-1282 PSDKYTWGYFY
+1282 PSEKYTWGYFY

-1300 GIGMDPVKITGIKF
+1300 GVGMDPVKITGIKF

-1338 ATPKY
+1338 AVPKY

-1357 SEETLSGEFD
+1357 SEETLSGKFD
-1367 MTVIYQKGEEGESG
+1367 MTVIYQKAVDDKPG

-1387 LNGNVKG
+1387 LNGNVEG

-1435 LNDLTEKM
+1435 LDKLTKKM

-1471 TKSGDKP
+1471 TESGNKP
-1478 AVNDAGTEKPKGAV
+1478 AVKDADTEKPKGAA
-1492 KAMDSSI
+1492 KAMESEI

-1567 DIPSEISEFLNGGS
+1567 PLPTEISEFLNGGS
-1581 KEGVESATNSEA
+1581 KGGVESASA
-1593 QRARKGAVNE
+1593 GDADRARQGSVKD

-1624 DLGLISADMG
+1624 DLGLIFADMG

-1647 GAFCTNIK
+1647 GGWCTNLNHGK
-1655 NKYGHL
+1655 
-1661 GAAPGHNG
+1661 GAKPGHNG

-1679 LYAVLQLHINLGFFK
+1679 LYAVLKLRIRLGFYNTDWK
-1694 HDFKLLDAGI
+1694 MLDAGI

-1723 IKLKLLGGLV
+1723 IKLKMFGGLV
-1733 NINRKFSF
+1733 KIDRKFSF
-1741 ECGQVCQ
+1741 ECGEVCQ

-1755 DNFDMWSEM
+1755 DNFILWSEM
-1764 SIGTERRREGWE
+1764 SIGSERRREGWD
-1776 YKARIS
+1776 YNQRIS
-1782 PNIGRRPTIK
+1782 PELGKRPTLK
-1792 TNANLNQHYRLLD
+1792 SNANLNQHYRLLD

-1812 ENSGI
+1812 ENDGI
-1817 TAKDI
+1817 SADDI
-1822 AALASRTFIFRNKDM
+1822 SALASRTFIFRNS
-1837 NKTDGRYMAYLY
+1837 NKENGKYVAYLY

-1854 TRAYADSL
+1854 ASAYRDSL
-1862 HRNPQN
+1862 HVNAQLEK
-1868 TEIVYFY
+1868 TVEFY
-1875 RGNET
+1875 RGDET
-1880 TAQHLLDLRRLK
+1880 ASQHLLDLRRLK

-1906 QIEAGKEVDPWTVD
+1906 QIEAGKEVDPYTVE
-1920 TNDKGEVIGSGNK
+1920 TNKDGEVTGAKHK
-1933 AWTQE
+1933 AWSQT
-1938 KFYYFRTND
+1938 KYYYFRTSG
-1947 EGSDSF
+1947 EGSDKF
-1953 DPTSEDFELSDYVA
+1953 DPTDENFNLNDYVA
-1967 SAYPSYHNKLFVS
+1967 LAYPSYHNKLQIS
-1980 EQDLAND
+1980 DKDLKND
-1987 NRNATNGR
+1987 SKYAENGR
-1995 LKAHAMDMI
+1995 IKAHIIDMV
-2004 YPNIALTREFKM
+2004 YPNIALTREFKK
-2016 KNPSDKLVWNQYV
+2016 KNPSDRLVWNQYV
-2029 WDEVEKHYTR
+2029 MEEVEKHYTR
-2039 SNPLLGGRQVTYTVK
+2039 SNPLLGIPVTYTEK
-2054 EMVRKLYRSE
+2054 ETVRKLYRSE

-2073 TYPGAKSSVKSCNII
+2073 TYPGAETSVRTSNII

-2093 GVGNIKEGRYV
+2093 GIGNKENGKW
-2104 SDRQFIADLSLDYIT
+2104 IADLSLDYIT
-2119 VRTMTKPQEVEKE
+2119 TRTMTRTEEVEKE
-2132 KVTTTSFAR
+2132 KVTNTPFAR
-2141 LLMKANRGVLPS
+2141 IVIKANGGTMPSVSVLAMWRSQTNDIRQILKKAGAKGVYNPAASGSGGLRNNDPVGSKTAGKGNKQTTGSGS
-2153 TSTLSQWKSMVPEIK
+2153 TQTLGKS
-2168 KVLQRASSNG
+2168 KVGNTGSNMSS
-2178 TFNPSAGSSA
+2178 PSSA
-2188 SMSSGT
+2188 S
-2194 RYGSNGKTTSGS
+2194 N
-2206 LGGKTGNKGKVGG
+2206 
-2219 NSSSGKNSGTGV
+2219 
-2231 ASGPNRGSGAMP
+2231 
-2243 GSSAKSQAAEILRRW
+2243 ILKRW
-2258 KTCGLTD
+2258 KTNGLTD
-2265 NEVMTLLNGLE
+2265 NEVDKLLTGLE
-2276 NNEKVYNTRTYTVT
+2276 NNTNMYNTSTYTVT
-2290 EDVAYEVRD
+2290 EDVPYEVSD

-2306 PLSCDDSSWNG
+2306 PLSCSESTWYG
-2317 GFERNNSS
+2317 GLDNRAIGANY
-2325 RTFQY
+2325 QY
-2330 ELPFTTWK
+2330 EEPFATWK
-2338 LIGYKD
+2338 FVDLERQMLEKYRTMRYTDASVGMAKD
-2344 KVLQSIRSYSRWPD
+2344 
-2358 AAIGKLKSGNEYM
+2358 GNGRYLVET
-2371 IQKDP
+2371 DP
-2376 YMYLSWIANY
+2376 LLYLSWISNY
-2386 ALVGGWKAQLKK
+2386 AFVGGWKAQLKK
-2398 YNIGVS
+2398 YNIGVT
-2404 TTESLVSFG
+2404 TTESLLATG
-2413 SGGINGGRYGQ
+2413 SGGYYGGRYGQ
-2424 ASEDRVTEGAKELL
+2424 ASEDRVVNGPK
-2438 DVFVYC
+2438 DIFKVFFYN
-2444 PEPTYFPVRELDKVE
+2444 PDTYYFPVRELDNVE
-2459 EDVALLGNSR
+2459 DNVALLT
-2469 MRGIEPYSYES
+2469 
-2480 SDRYTRM
+2480 SDRMFAINPRNCTDNDRYSLL
-2487 VTEAVMNIH
+2487 VAEAARNISNL
-2496 DVYSVA
+2496 YGLA
-2502 SKVSSGLEDE
+2502 SRVSSQLTDKMQE
-2512 MTRADNQFGRYK
+2512 ANKQFSRYK
-2524 SEKGKLKH
+2524 TEKGKLKE
-2532 FVSEYLEELNGLYL
+2532 FVSEYLNERNGLYISFL
-2546 KYDPSGSE
+2546 LSE
-2554 KEVSSSAVA
+2554 GNMVNQSSTTSFSQHEAYCKA
-2563 GGNSYTRAF
+2563 Y
-2572 VPYYQMALTS
+2572 VPYYQMALTTPL
-2582 RYLDP
+2582 LDP
-2587 NDIFEFE
+2587 EDIFEFE
-2594 GQRKIMKDRFRKN
+2594 GQNRISKGRFKQETQN
-2607 EHEIVWGNLSGVIP
+2607 LVWSKLADENAPGFIKFNPGLS
-2621 SSHIPFRGGK
+2621 R
-2631 ARQNVGKLNVQ
+2631 RQLENIKVQ
-2642 VYRTNCYD
+2642 AYRVNGYD
-2650 LNSGEYAVN
+2650 LNSGEYSVN
-2659 PELYDMSDG
+2659 PELYDVRDEDLG
-2668 LLAPYTAPVINITLE
+2668 AFTAPVINVVLA
-2683 DLDDRNAKGYEP
+2683 DMDDRNANGFEP
-2695 TRLSEI
+2695 RKVSEI
-2701 FYFPGDRRPTMASS
+2701 NNFPVEGQPDSPRPVIV
-2715 GNSNGNN
+2715 G
-2722 NTGGKNTGDKN
+2722 GGKKN
-2733 TNTPVGSHSKS
+2733 TSNPPKGTSSKS

-2754 PVSQV
+2754 PVSQFRK
-2759 INDMK
+2759 DME
-2764 MEQFIQDLK
+2764 MEKFIQDLE

-2786 SKKEANSTPQLP
+2786 SKKEANSTPELP

-2808 DNDIKKAETERQTR
+2808 DNDIKKAETERRTR
-2822 VTGPINTEISKAD
+2822 VAGPINTEISKAD
-2835 TTSTSGSS
+2835 TTSTATSSAPIRKAEPLSSTKATTSGVQ
-2843 SSMKKA
+2843 KA
-2849 DSISSS
+2849 TGTT
-2855 SRSTGSGAQKSSTAI
+2855 STGSK
-2870 TQQKKSTTANNSA
+2870 QKKSTGTQLKQSIRTTATG
-2883 TQQRRST
+2883 TQQ
-2890 TTTNTATQQRKS
+2890 KS
-2902 TTNTAT
+2902 TVRTRRT
-2908 QKKRSTTN
+2908 R
-2916 TATQKSSVQTT
+2916 
-2927 SSSYHRSKKSAAT
+2927 R
-2940 ARKKR
+2940 

>member
-8 LTSLLILMSTLMSM
+8 LTTLLLLVNTLMSM

-43 TYISNPGA
+43 QYISNPGA

-72 LAKLPNTTDP
+72 LSKLPNTTDP
-82 MVFVP
+82 MVYVP

-102 ETKQLNLTEM
+102 ETRLLNLTEM

-122 DIITKYDFSGGFES
+122 DIITQYDYSSGFAS

-145 EYRVQLNVY
+145 EYRIQLNVY
-154 KWSIEGNTDI
+154 KWSVEGNTDI
-164 LLNGESAITAN
+164 LLTGVNAVTTN
-175 GKNSCQFSVRYKVD
+175 GKNSCQFTVRYKVD
-189 APKFVT
+189 APKFVNPIR
-195 PMRPAGVTLEA
+195 PMGVSLDA
-206 LNGVAELN
+206 LNNVAELN
-214 PLNPMFTWTE
+214 PLNPMFAWTE
-224 TVLTGARPVYFNYDF
+224 TVLTGARPVYFYYDF

-248 DPEDAWNHET
+248 DPEDAWTHET

-264 QNLTSATAVIPANVI
+264 ENLTSATAVIPQNVI

-297 NQVTMNNMGFTLVA
+297 NQVGMNNMGFTLVA
-311 NEGRSDLMLFKLKSD
+311 NEGRSDLMIFKLKSD
-326 DTPQPVTP
+326 KNTADDTS
-334 KDEGQKGKD
+334 KDTGG
-343 DKKDKDDEKKPDDG
+343 KDKDTGEKDNDSKDKDPKGD

-370 LTDSIYNFRNPELLS
+370 LTDSIYNFCNPEILS
-385 PSFHSD
+385 PSFNSE

-409 AWFVGGTGARQD
+409 ARYVGGIGTRQD
-421 SVKFSYDVQIFR
+421 SVKLSYDVQIFR
-433 GDPSLSNEENF
+433 GDPALSNEENF

-449 YSRTTEELRDSI
+449 YSRTTEELKDSI

-470 SIGDYLILR
+470 NIGDYLILR

-484 VNTQSVAF
+484 TNTQSVAF
-492 VNDSIN
+492 VNDTIN

-518 ITIDNTIPTKKSA
+518 ISIDNTIPTKKSA
-531 SDYKG
+531 SDFKG

-561 GRVEWRPLGMKVMI
+561 GRVEWRPLGLKVMI

-670 LDNVC
+670 LDNLC

-765 SPTDITVTN
+765 SPSDITVTN
-774 NGEAPDDGC
+774 NGKAPDDGC

-800 MSIPNL
+800 MTVPNL

-827 VRDWN
+827 VRDWS

-852 FKPGKM
+852 FIPGKM
-858 VYDHSSTKNDD
+858 VYDHSSTKNDE

-928 DKSGI
+928 DKSGV

-958 KVSMDIVQSKFN
+958 KVSMDIVQSTFN

-984 GKDSDGKNIDYR
+984 GKDNDGKNIDYR

-1031 FLAEAQIEK
+1031 FLAEAKIDK
-1040 DQTYFLLEA
+1040 SQTYFLLEA

-1056 TQTHVELCIGGTL
+1056 TQTHVEMCLGGVM

-1098 KGGEAWKSS
+1098 KGREAWKSA
-1107 IADIESQRQTAQKV
+1107 IASIESKRQKAQEV
-1121 TDDKIKFCEKKE
+1121 ADSKITFCEKKE
-1133 MELGKDCYFNAGQ
+1133 MELGKECYFNAGQ

-1168 RSDLAAKTVSLY
+1168 RSDLAAKSVSLY

-1189 GVFDASAGITINAGV
+1189 GVFDASAGITISAGV
-1204 DIENFDLSYKGW
+1204 DIENLDLSYKGW

-1234 RFDIRTSG
+1234 RFDIRTEG
-1242 EDQGLGGAL
+1242 EDEGLGGAL

-1267 CFEHDAEEKDPNDPK
+1267 CFEHDEGVKNPK
-1282 PSDKYTWGYFY
+1282 PSEKYTWGYFY

-1328 KVDLSDTKKA
+1328 KVDLSDTKNA
-1338 ATPKY
+1338 AVPKY

-1357 SEETLSGEFD
+1357 SEETLSGKFD
-1367 MTVIYQKGEEGESG
+1367 MTVIYQKGEEGKSG

-1387 LNGNVKG
+1387 LNGNVEG

-1435 LNDLTEKM
+1435 LDKLTKKM

-1471 TKSGDKP
+1471 TESGNKP
-1478 AVNDAGTEKPKGAV
+1478 AVKDADTEKPKGAV
-1492 KAMDSSI
+1492 KAMESSI

-1567 DIPSEISEFLNGGS
+1567 PLPTEISEFLNGGS
-1581 KEGVESATNSEA
+1581 KGGVESASA
-1593 QRARKGAVNE
+1593 GDADRARQGSVKD

-1624 DLGLISADMG
+1624 DLGLIFADMG

-1647 GAFCTNIK
+1647 GGWCTNL
-1655 NKYGHL
+1655 NHGR
-1661 GAAPGHNG
+1661 GAKPGHNG

-1679 LYAVLQLHINLGFFK
+1679 LYAVLNLRIRLGFYNTDWK
-1694 HDFKLLDAGI
+1694 MLDAGI

-1723 IKLKLLGGLV
+1723 IKLKMFGGLV
-1733 NINRKFSF
+1733 KIDRKFSF
-1741 ECGQVCQ
+1741 ECGEVCQ

-1755 DNFDMWSEM
+1755 DNFILWSEM
-1764 SIGTERRREGWE
+1764 SIGSERRREGWD
-1776 YKARIS
+1776 YNQRIS
-1782 PNIGRRPTIK
+1782 PELGKRPTLK
-1792 TNANLNQHYRLLD
+1792 SNANLNQHYRLLD

-1812 ENSGI
+1812 ENDGI
-1817 TAKDI
+1817 SADDI
-1822 AALASRTFIFRNKDM
+1822 SALASRTFIFRNS
-1837 NKTDGRYMAYLY
+1837 NKENGKYVAYLY

-1854 TRAYADSL
+1854 ASAYRDSL
-1862 HRNPQN
+1862 HVNAQLEK
-1868 TEIVYFY
+1868 TVEFY
-1875 RGNET
+1875 RGDET
-1880 TAQHLLDLRRLK
+1880 ASQHLLDLRRLK
-1892 PNRFYALKVVGCAK
+1892 PNRFYVLKVEGCAK
-1906 QIEAGKEVDPWTVD
+1906 QIEAGKEVDPYTVE
-1920 TNDKGEVIGSGNK
+1920 TNKDGEVTGAKHK
-1933 AWTQE
+1933 AWSQT
-1938 KFYYFRTND
+1938 KYYYFRTSG
-1947 EGSDSF
+1947 EASDKF
-1953 DPTSEDFELSDYVA
+1953 DPTDENFNLNDYVA
-1967 SAYPSYHNKLFVS
+1967 LAYPSYHNKLQIS
-1980 EQDLAND
+1980 DKDLQND
-1987 NRNATNGR
+1987 SKYAENGR
-1995 LKAHAMDMI
+1995 IKAHIIDMV
-2004 YPNIALTREFKM
+2004 YPNIALTREFKK

-2029 WDEVEKHYTR
+2029 CDEEERTRTYRHGRVER
-2039 SNPLLGGRQVTYTVK
+2039 VTTVK
-2054 EMVRKLYRSE
+2054 EKVNVRKLYRSE

-2073 TYPGAKSSVKSCNII
+2073 TYPGAETSVRTSNII

-2093 GVGNIKEGRYV
+2093 GIGNKENGKW
-2104 SDRQFIADLSLDYIT
+2104 IADLSLDYIT
-2119 VRTMTKPQEVEKE
+2119 TRTMTRTEEVEKE
-2132 KVTTTSFAR
+2132 KVTNTPFAR
-2141 LLMKANRGVLPS
+2141 IVIKANGGTMPSVSVLTMWRSQTNEIRQILKKAGAKGVYNPTASGSGGLRNNDPVGSKTAGKGNKQTTGSGS
-2153 TSTLSQWKSMVPEIK
+2153 TQTLGKS
-2168 KVLQRASSNG
+2168 KVVNTGSNMSS
-2178 TFNPSAGSSA
+2178 PSSA
-2188 SMSSGT
+2188 S
-2194 RYGSNGKTTSGS
+2194 N
-2206 LGGKTGNKGKVGG
+2206 
-2219 NSSSGKNSGTGV
+2219 
-2231 ASGPNRGSGAMP
+2231 
-2243 GSSAKSQAAEILRRW
+2243 ILKRW
-2258 KTCGLTD
+2258 KTNGLTD
-2265 NEVMTLLNGLE
+2265 NEVDKLLTGLE
-2276 NNEKVYNTRTYTVT
+2276 NNTNMYNTSIYTVT
-2290 EDVAYEVRD
+2290 EDVPYEVRD

-2306 PLSCDDSSWNG
+2306 PLSCSESTWYG
-2317 GFERNNSS
+2317 GIDNRAIGAIYQYEEPFATWKFVDFERQMLEKY
-2325 RTFQY
+2325 RTMRY
-2330 ELPFTTWK
+2330 TDASV
-2338 LIGYKD
+2338 GMAKD
-2344 KVLQSIRSYSRWPD
+2344 
-2358 AAIGKLKSGNEYM
+2358 GKGRYLVET
-2371 IQKDP
+2371 DP
-2376 YMYLSWIANY
+2376 LLYLSWISNY
-2386 ALVGGWKAQLKK
+2386 AFVGGWKAQLKK
-2398 YNIGVS
+2398 YNIGVT
-2404 TTESLVSFG
+2404 TTESLLATG
-2413 SGGINGGRYGQ
+2413 SGGYYGGRYGQ
-2424 ASEDRVTEGAKELL
+2424 ASEDRVVNGPK
-2438 DVFVYC
+2438 DIFKVFFYN
-2444 PEPTYFPVRELDKVE
+2444 PDTYYFPVRELDNVE
-2459 EDVALLGNSR
+2459 DNVALLTNDRMFAINPWNCTSKERYSLLVAEATRNIGNLYGLASR
-2469 MRGIEPYSYES
+2469 
-2480 SDRYTRM
+2480 
-2487 VTEAVMNIH
+2487 
-2496 DVYSVA
+2496 
-2502 SKVSSGLEDE
+2502 VSSQLTDKMQE
-2512 MTRADNQFGRYK
+2512 ANKQFSRYK
-2524 SEKGKLKH
+2524 TEKGKLKD
-2532 FVSEYLEELNGLYL
+2532 FVSKYLNERNGLYISFL
-2546 KYDPSGSE
+2546 PSEGNM
-2554 KEVSSSAVA
+2554 VSQSSTTSFSQRGEYCKA
-2563 GGNSYTRAF
+2563 Y
-2572 VPYYQMALTS
+2572 VPYYQMALTTPL
-2582 RYLDP
+2582 LDP
-2587 NDIFEFE
+2587 ADIFEFE
-2594 GQRKIMKDRFRKN
+2594 GQNQISKGRFKP
-2607 EHEIVWGNLSGVIP
+2607 ETQKLVWN
-2621 SSHIPFRGGK
+2621 
-2631 ARQNVGKLNVQ
+2631 KLADEDAPGFIKFNQGLGINQLENIKVQ
-2642 VYRTNCYD
+2642 AYRVNGYD
-2650 LNSGEYAVN
+2650 LNSGEYSVN
-2659 PELYDMSDG
+2659 PKLYDVRDENLG
-2668 LLAPYTAPVINITLE
+2668 AFTAPVINIVLAT
-2683 DLDDRNAKGYEP
+2683 LDDRNAKGFEP
-2695 TRLSEI
+2695 RKVSEI
-2701 FYFPGDRRPTMASS
+2701 NNFSVESQPGSPRPVIVGG
-2715 GNSNGNN
+2715 GN
-2722 NTGGKNTGDKN
+2722 KNTSNPPKG
-2733 TNTPVGSHSKS
+2733 TSSKS

-2759 INDMK
+2759 IEDMK
-2764 MEQFIQDLK
+2764 MEKTIEDIR

-2786 SKKEANSTPQLP
+2786 SKKEANSTPELP

-2808 DNDIKKAETERQTR
+2808 DNDIKKAETERRTR

-2843 SSMKKA
+2843 SSMKKS
-2849 DSISSS
+2849 DSISSP
-2855 SRSTGSGAQKSSTAI
+2855 RSTGSGAQKSSTAI
-2870 TQQKKSTTANNSA
+2870 TQQKKSTTEI
-2883 TQQRRST
+2883 
-2890 TTTNTATQQRKS
+2890 NTATQQRKS

-2908 QKKRSTTN
+2908 QQKRSTTKS
-2916 TATQKSSVQTT
+2916 ATWKSSVPTT
-2927 SSSYHRSKKSAAT
+2927 SSSSSRSKKSAAT
-2940 ARKKR
+2940 VRKRR

>member
-8 LTSLLILMSTLMSM
+8 LTTLLLLVNTLMSM

-43 TYISNPGA
+43 QYISNPGA

-72 LAKLPNTTDP
+72 LSKLPNTTDP
-82 MVFVP
+82 MVYVP

-102 ETKQLNLTEM
+102 ETRLLNLTEM

-122 DIITKYDFSGGFES
+122 DIITQYDYSSGFAS

-145 EYRVQLNVY
+145 EYRIQLNVY
-154 KWSIEGNTDI
+154 KWSVEGNTDI
-164 LLNGESAITAN
+164 LLTGVNAVTTN
-175 GKNSCQFSVRYKVD
+175 GKNSCQFTVRYKVD
-189 APKFVT
+189 APKFVNPIR
-195 PMRPAGVTLEA
+195 PMGVSLDA
-206 LNGVAELN
+206 LNNVAELN
-214 PLNPMFTWTE
+214 PLNPMFAWTE
-224 TVLTGARPVYFNYDF
+224 TVLTGARPVYFYYDF

-248 DPEDAWNHET
+248 DPEDAWTHET

-264 QNLTSATAVIPANVI
+264 ENLTSATAVIPQNVI

-297 NQVTMNNMGFTLVA
+297 NQVGMNNMGFTLVA
-311 NEGRSDLMLFKLKSD
+311 NEGRSDLMIFKLKSD
-326 DTPQPVTP
+326 KNTADDTS
-334 KDEGQKGKD
+334 KDTGG
-343 DKKDKDDEKKPDDG
+343 KDKDTGEKDNDSKDKDPKGD

-370 LTDSIYNFRNPELLS
+370 LTDSIYNFCNPEILS
-385 PSFHSD
+385 PSFNSE

-409 AWFVGGTGARQD
+409 ARYVGGIGTRQD
-421 SVKFSYDVQIFR
+421 SVKLSYDVQIFR
-433 GDPSLSNEENF
+433 GDPALSNEENF

-449 YSRTTEELRDSI
+449 YSRTTEELKDSI

-470 SIGDYLILR
+470 NIGDYLILR

-484 VNTQSVAF
+484 TNTQSVAF
-492 VNDSIN
+492 VNDTIN

-518 ITIDNTIPTKKSA
+518 ISIDNTIPTKKSA
-531 SDYKG
+531 SDFKG

-561 GRVEWRPLGMKVMI
+561 GRVEWRPLGLKVMI

-670 LDNVC
+670 LDNLC

-765 SPTDITVTN
+765 SPSDITVTN
-774 NGEAPDDGC
+774 NGKAPDDGC

-800 MSIPNL
+800 MTVPNL

-827 VRDWN
+827 VRDWS

-852 FKPGKM
+852 FIPGKM
-858 VYDHSSTKNDD
+858 VYDHSSTKNDE

-928 DKSGI
+928 DKSGV

-958 KVSMDIVQSKFN
+958 KVSMDIVQSTFN

-984 GKDSDGKNIDYR
+984 GKDNDGKNIDYR

-1031 FLAEAQIEK
+1031 FLAEAKIDK
-1040 DQTYFLLEA
+1040 SQTYFLLEA

-1056 TQTHVELCIGGTL
+1056 TQTHVEMCLGGVM

-1098 KGGEAWKSS
+1098 KGREAWKSA
-1107 IADIESQRQTAQKV
+1107 IASIESKRQKAQEV
-1121 TDDKIKFCEKKE
+1121 ADSKITFCEKKE
-1133 MELGKDCYFNAGQ
+1133 MELGKECYFNAGQ

-1168 RSDLAAKTVSLY
+1168 RSDLAAKSVSLY

-1189 GVFDASAGITINAGV
+1189 GVFDASAGITISAGV
-1204 DIENFDLSYKGW
+1204 DIENLDLSYKGW

-1234 RFDIRTSG
+1234 RFDIRTEG
-1242 EDQGLGGAL
+1242 EDEGLGGAL

-1267 CFEHDAEEKDPNDPK
+1267 CFEHDEGVKNPK
-1282 PSDKYTWGYFY
+1282 PSEKYTWGYFY

-1328 KVDLSDTKKA
+1328 KVDLSDTKNA
-1338 ATPKY
+1338 AVPKY

-1357 SEETLSGEFD
+1357 SEETLSGKFD
-1367 MTVIYQKGEEGESG
+1367 MTVIYQKGEEGKSG

-1387 LNGNVKG
+1387 LNGNVEG

-1435 LNDLTEKM
+1435 LDKLTKKM

-1471 TKSGDKP
+1471 TESGNKP
-1478 AVNDAGTEKPKGAV
+1478 AVKDADTEKPKGAV
-1492 KAMDSSI
+1492 KAMESSI

-1567 DIPSEISEFLNGGS
+1567 PLPTEISEFLNGGS
-1581 KEGVESATNSEA
+1581 KGGVESASA
-1593 QRARKGAVNE
+1593 GDADRARQGSVKD

-1624 DLGLISADMG
+1624 DLGLIFADMG

-1647 GAFCTNIK
+1647 GGWCTNL
-1655 NKYGHL
+1655 NHGR
-1661 GAAPGHNG
+1661 GAKPGHNG

-1679 LYAVLQLHINLGFFK
+1679 LYAVLNLRIRLGFYNTDWK
-1694 HDFKLLDAGI
+1694 MLDAGI

-1723 IKLKLLGGLV
+1723 IKLKMFGGLV
-1733 NINRKFSF
+1733 KIDRKFSF
-1741 ECGQVCQ
+1741 ECGEVCQ

-1755 DNFDMWSEM
+1755 DNFILWSEM
-1764 SIGTERRREGWE
+1764 SIGSERRREGWD
-1776 YKARIS
+1776 YNQRIS
-1782 PNIGRRPTIK
+1782 PELGKRPTLK
-1792 TNANLNQHYRLLD
+1792 SNANLNQHYRLLD

-1812 ENSGI
+1812 ENDGI
-1817 TAKDI
+1817 SADDI
-1822 AALASRTFIFRNKDM
+1822 SALASRTFIFRNS
-1837 NKTDGRYMAYLY
+1837 NKENGKYVAYLY

-1854 TRAYADSL
+1854 ASAYRDSL
-1862 HRNPQN
+1862 HVNAQLEK
-1868 TEIVYFY
+1868 TVEFY
-1875 RGNET
+1875 RGDET
-1880 TAQHLLDLRRLK
+1880 ASQHLLDLRRLK
-1892 PNRFYALKVVGCAK
+1892 PNRFYVLKVEGCAK
-1906 QIEAGKEVDPWTVD
+1906 QIEAGKEVDPYTVE
-1920 TNDKGEVIGSGNK
+1920 TNKDGEVTGAKHK
-1933 AWTQE
+1933 AWSQT
-1938 KFYYFRTND
+1938 KYYYFRTSG
-1947 EGSDSF
+1947 EASDKF
-1953 DPTSEDFELSDYVA
+1953 DPTDENFNLNDYVA
-1967 SAYPSYHNKLFVS
+1967 LAYPSYHNKLQIS
-1980 EQDLAND
+1980 DKDLQND
-1987 NRNATNGR
+1987 SKYAENGR
-1995 LKAHAMDMI
+1995 IKAHIIDMV
-2004 YPNIALTREFKM
+2004 YPNIALTREFKK

-2029 WDEVEKHYTR
+2029 CDEEERTRTYRHGRVER
-2039 SNPLLGGRQVTYTVK
+2039 VTTVK
-2054 EMVRKLYRSE
+2054 EKVNVRKLYRSE

-2073 TYPGAKSSVKSCNII
+2073 TYPGAETSVRTSNII

-2093 GVGNIKEGRYV
+2093 GIGNKENGKW
-2104 SDRQFIADLSLDYIT
+2104 IADLSLDYIT
-2119 VRTMTKPQEVEKE
+2119 TRTMTRTEEVEKE
-2132 KVTTTSFAR
+2132 KVTNTPFAR
-2141 LLMKANRGVLPS
+2141 IVIKANGGTMPSVSVLTMWRSQTNEIRQILKKAGAKGVYNPTASGSGGLRNNDPVGSKTAGKGNKQTTGSGS
-2153 TSTLSQWKSMVPEIK
+2153 TQTLGKS
-2168 KVLQRASSNG
+2168 KVVNTGSNMSS
-2178 TFNPSAGSSA
+2178 PSSA
-2188 SMSSGT
+2188 S
-2194 RYGSNGKTTSGS
+2194 N
-2206 LGGKTGNKGKVGG
+2206 
-2219 NSSSGKNSGTGV
+2219 
-2231 ASGPNRGSGAMP
+2231 
-2243 GSSAKSQAAEILRRW
+2243 ILKRW
-2258 KTCGLTD
+2258 KTNGLTD
-2265 NEVMTLLNGLE
+2265 NEVDKLLTGLE
-2276 NNEKVYNTRTYTVT
+2276 NNTNMYNTSIYTVT
-2290 EDVAYEVRD
+2290 EDVPYEVRD

-2306 PLSCDDSSWNG
+2306 PLSCSESTWYG
-2317 GFERNNSS
+2317 GIDNRAIGAIYQYEEPFATWKFVDFERQMLEKY
-2325 RTFQY
+2325 RTMRY
-2330 ELPFTTWK
+2330 TDASV
-2338 LIGYKD
+2338 GMAKD
-2344 KVLQSIRSYSRWPD
+2344 
-2358 AAIGKLKSGNEYM
+2358 GKGRYLVET
-2371 IQKDP
+2371 DP
-2376 YMYLSWIANY
+2376 LLYLSWISNY
-2386 ALVGGWKAQLKK
+2386 AFVGGWKAQLKK
-2398 YNIGVS
+2398 YNIGVT
-2404 TTESLVSFG
+2404 TTESLLATG
-2413 SGGINGGRYGQ
+2413 SGGYYGGRYGQ
-2424 ASEDRVTEGAKELL
+2424 ASEDRVVNGPK
-2438 DVFVYC
+2438 DIFKVFFYN
-2444 PEPTYFPVRELDKVE
+2444 PDTYYFPVRELDNVE
-2459 EDVALLGNSR
+2459 DNVALLTNDRMFAINPWNCTSKERYSLLVAEATRNIGNLYGLASR
-2469 MRGIEPYSYES
+2469 
-2480 SDRYTRM
+2480 
-2487 VTEAVMNIH
+2487 
-2496 DVYSVA
+2496 
-2502 SKVSSGLEDE
+2502 VSSQLTDKMQE
-2512 MTRADNQFGRYK
+2512 ANKQFSRYK
-2524 SEKGKLKH
+2524 TEKGKLKD
-2532 FVSEYLEELNGLYL
+2532 FVSKYLNERNGLYISFL
-2546 KYDPSGSE
+2546 LSE
-2554 KEVSSSAVA
+2554 GNMVNQSSTTSFSQH
-2563 GGNSYTRAF
+2563 GNYCKAY
-2572 VPYYQMALTS
+2572 VPYYQMALTTPL
-2582 RYLDP
+2582 LDP
-2587 NDIFEFE
+2587 EDIFEFE
-2594 GQRKIMKDRFRKN
+2594 GQNKISKGRFKP
-2607 EHEIVWGNLSGVIP
+2607 ETQKLVWN
-2621 SSHIPFRGGK
+2621 
-2631 ARQNVGKLNVQ
+2631 KLADEDAPGFIKFNQGLGINQLENIKVQ
-2642 VYRTNCYD
+2642 AYRVNGYD
-2650 LNSGEYAVN
+2650 LNSGEYSVN
-2659 PELYDMSDG
+2659 PELYDVRDENLG
-2668 LLAPYTAPVINITLE
+2668 AFTAPVINIVLAT
-2683 DLDDRNAKGYEP
+2683 LDDRNAKGFEP
-2695 TRLSEI
+2695 RKVSEI
-2701 FYFPGDRRPTMASS
+2701 NNFSVESQPGSPRPVIVGG
-2715 GNSNGNN
+2715 GN
-2722 NTGGKNTGDKN
+2722 KNTSNPPKG
-2733 TNTPVGSHSKS
+2733 TSSKS

-2759 INDMK
+2759 IEDMK
-2764 MEQFIQDLK
+2764 MEKTIEDIR

-2786 SKKEANSTPQLP
+2786 SKKEANSTPELP

-2808 DNDIKKAETERQTR
+2808 DNDIKKAETERRTR

-2843 SSMKKA
+2843 SSMKKS
-2849 DSISSS
+2849 DSISSP
-2855 SRSTGSGAQKSSTAI
+2855 RSTGSGAQKSSTAI
-2870 TQQKKSTTANNSA
+2870 TQQKKSTTEI
-2883 TQQRRST
+2883 
-2890 TTTNTATQQRKS
+2890 NTATQQRKS

-2908 QKKRSTTN
+2908 QQKRSTTKS
-2916 TATQKSSVQTT
+2916 ATWKSSVPTT
-2927 SSSYHRSKKSAAT
+2927 SSSSSRSKKSAAT
-2940 ARKKR
+2940 VRKRR

>member
-8 LTSLLILMSTLMSM
+8 LTTLLLLVNTLMSM

-43 TYISNPGA
+43 QYISNPGA

-72 LAKLPNTTDP
+72 LSKLPNTTDP
-82 MVFVP
+82 MVYVP

-102 ETKQLNLTEM
+102 ETRLLNLTEM

-122 DIITKYDFSGGFES
+122 DIITQYDYSSGFAS

-145 EYRVQLNVY
+145 EYRIQLNVY
-154 KWSIEGNTDI
+154 KWSVEGNTDI
-164 LLNGESAITAN
+164 LLTGVNAVTTN
-175 GKNSCQFSVRYKVD
+175 GKNSCQFTVRYKVD
-189 APKFVT
+189 APKFVNPIR
-195 PMRPAGVTLEA
+195 PMGVSLDA
-206 LNGVAELN
+206 LNNVAELN
-214 PLNPMFTWTE
+214 PLNPMFAWTE
-224 TVLTGARPVYFNYDF
+224 TVLTGARPVYFYYDF

-248 DPEDAWNHET
+248 DPEDAWTHET

-264 QNLTSATAVIPANVI
+264 ENLTSATAVIPQNVI

-297 NQVTMNNMGFTLVA
+297 NKVGMNNMGFTLVA
-311 NEGRSDLMLFKLKSD
+311 NEGRSDLMIFKLKSD
-326 DTPQPVTP
+326 KNTADDTS
-334 KDEGQKGKD
+334 KDTGG
-343 DKKDKDDEKKPDDG
+343 KDKDTGEKDKDNDSKDKDPKGD

-370 LTDSIYNFRNPELLS
+370 LTDSIYNFCNPEILS
-385 PSFHSD
+385 PSFNSE

-409 AWFVGGTGARQD
+409 ARYVGGIGTRQD
-421 SVKFSYDVQIFR
+421 SVKLSYDVQIFR

-449 YSRTTEELRDSI
+449 YSSTTEELRDSI

-470 SIGDYLILR
+470 NIGDYLILR
-479 VKPTS
+479 VKPKS

-492 VNDSIN
+492 VNDTIN

-518 ITIDNTIPTKKSA
+518 ISIDNTIPTKKSA

-561 GRVEWRPLGMKVMI
+561 GRVEWRPLGLKVMI

-611 DRLFSEWGLDN
+611 DKLFTEWGLDN

-670 LDNVC
+670 LDNLC

-765 SPTDITVTN
+765 SPSDITVTN
-774 NGEAPDDGC
+774 NGKAPDDGC

-800 MSIPNL
+800 MTVPNL

-852 FKPGKM
+852 FIPGKM
-858 VYDHSSTKNDD
+858 VYDHSSTKNDE

-881 KSLTANKMESWQGL
+881 KTLTANKMESWQGL

-928 DKSGI
+928 DKSGV

-958 KVSMDIVQSKFN
+958 KVSMDIVQSTFN

-984 GKDSDGKNIDYR
+984 GKDNDGKNIDYR

-1031 FLAEAQIEK
+1031 FLAEAKIDK
-1040 DQTYFLLEA
+1040 SQTYFLLEA
-1049 EDQDDGK
+1049 EDQDEGK
-1056 TQTHVELCIGGTL
+1056 TQTHVEMCLGGVM

-1098 KGGEAWKSS
+1098 KGREAWKSS
-1107 IADIESQRQTAQKV
+1107 IADIESKRQKAQEV
-1121 TDDKIKFCEKKE
+1121 TDATIKFCEKKE
-1133 MELGKDCYFNAGQ
+1133 MELSKDCYFNAGQ

-1168 RSDLAAKTVSLY
+1168 RSDLAAKSVSLY

-1189 GVFDASAGITINAGV
+1189 GVFDASAGITISAGV
-1204 DIENFDLSYKGW
+1204 DIENLDLSYKGW

-1234 RFDIRTSG
+1234 RFDIRTEG

-1267 CFEHDAEEKDPNDPK
+1267 CFEHDEGVKNPK
-1282 PSDKYTWGYFY
+1282 PSEKYTWGYFY

-1328 KVDLSDTKKA
+1328 KVDLSDTKNA
-1338 ATPKY
+1338 AVPKY

-1357 SEETLSGEFD
+1357 SEETLSGKFD
-1367 MTVIYQKGEEGESG
+1367 MTVIYQKGEEGKSG

-1387 LNGNVKG
+1387 LNGNVEG

-1435 LNDLTEKM
+1435 LDKLTKKM

-1471 TKSGDKP
+1471 TESGNKP
-1478 AVNDAGTEKPKGAV
+1478 AVKDADTEKPKGAV
-1492 KAMDSSI
+1492 KAMESSI

-1567 DIPSEISEFLNGGS
+1567 PLPTEISEFLNGGS
-1581 KEGVESATNSEA
+1581 KGGVESASA
-1593 QRARKGAVNE
+1593 GDADRARQGSVKD

-1624 DLGLISADMG
+1624 DLGLIFADMG

-1647 GAFCTNIK
+1647 GGWCTNL
-1655 NKYGHL
+1655 NHGR
-1661 GAAPGHNG
+1661 GAKPGHNG

-1679 LYAVLQLHINLGFFK
+1679 LYAVLNLRIRLGFYNTDWK
-1694 HDFKLLDAGI
+1694 MLDAGI

-1723 IKLKLLGGLV
+1723 IKLKMFGGLV
-1733 NINRKFSF
+1733 KIDRKFSF
-1741 ECGQVCQ
+1741 ECGEVCQ

-1755 DNFDMWSEM
+1755 DNFILWSEM
-1764 SIGTERRREGWE
+1764 SIGSERRREGWD
-1776 YKARIS
+1776 YNQRIS
-1782 PNIGRRPTIK
+1782 PELGKRPTLK
-1792 TNANLNQHYRLLD
+1792 SNANLNQHYRLLD

-1812 ENSGI
+1812 ENDGI
-1817 TAKDI
+1817 SADDI
-1822 AALASRTFIFRNKDM
+1822 SALASRTFIFRNS
-1837 NKTDGRYMAYLY
+1837 NKENGKYVAYLY

-1854 TRAYADSL
+1854 ASAYRDSL
-1862 HRNPQN
+1862 HVNAQLEK
-1868 TEIVYFY
+1868 TVEFY
-1875 RGNET
+1875 RGDET
-1880 TAQHLLDLRRLK
+1880 ASQHLLDLRRLK
-1892 PNRFYALKVVGCAK
+1892 PNRFYVLKVEGCAK
-1906 QIEAGKEVDPWTVD
+1906 QIEAGKEVDPYTVE
-1920 TNDKGEVIGSGNK
+1920 TNKDGEVTGAKHK
-1933 AWTQE
+1933 AWSQT
-1938 KFYYFRTND
+1938 KYYYFRTSG
-1947 EGSDSF
+1947 EASDKF
-1953 DPTSEDFELSDYVA
+1953 DPTDENFNLNDYVA
-1967 SAYPSYHNKLFVS
+1967 LAYPSYHNKLQIS
-1980 EQDLAND
+1980 DKDLKND
-1987 NRNATNGR
+1987 SKYAENGR
-1995 LKAHAMDMI
+1995 IKAHIIDMV

-2029 WDEVEKHYTR
+2029 WDEEERTR
-2039 SNPLLGGRQVTYTVK
+2039 TYRHGRNGRVTTVK
-2054 EMVRKLYRSE
+2054 EKVNVRKLNRSE

-2073 TYPGAKSSVKSCNII
+2073 TYPGAETSVRTSNII

-2093 GVGNIKEGRYV
+2093 GNGYKENGTW
-2104 SDRQFIADLSLDYIT
+2104 IADLSLDYIT
-2119 VRTMTKPQEVEKE
+2119 TRTMTRTEEVEKE
-2132 KVTTTSFAR
+2132 KVTNTPFAR
-2141 LLMKANRGVLPS
+2141 IVIKANGGTMPSVSVLAMWRSQTNEIRKILKKAGAKGVYNPAASGSGGLRNNDPVGSKTAGKGNKQTTGSGS
-2153 TSTLSQWKSMVPEIK
+2153 TQTLGKS
-2168 KVLQRASSNG
+2168 KVGNTGSNMSS
-2178 TFNPSAGSSA
+2178 PSSA
-2188 SMSSGT
+2188 S
-2194 RYGSNGKTTSGS
+2194 N
-2206 LGGKTGNKGKVGG
+2206 
-2219 NSSSGKNSGTGV
+2219 
-2231 ASGPNRGSGAMP
+2231 
-2243 GSSAKSQAAEILRRW
+2243 ILKRW
-2258 KTCGLTD
+2258 KTNGLTD
-2265 NEVMTLLNGLE
+2265 NEVDKLLTGLE
-2276 NNEKVYNTRTYTVT
+2276 NNTNMYNTSTYTVT
-2290 EDVAYEVRD
+2290 EDVPYEVRD

-2306 PLSCDDSSWNG
+2306 PLSCSESTWYGGLDNG
-2317 GFERNNSS
+2317 VFNANY
-2325 RTFQY
+2325 QY
-2330 ELPFTTWK
+2330 EEPFATWK
-2338 LIGYKD
+2338 FVDLEQRMLEKYRFMRYTDASVGMAKD
-2344 KVLQSIRSYSRWPD
+2344 VNGRYLV
-2358 AAIGKLKSGNEYM
+2358 ET
-2371 IQKDP
+2371 DP
-2376 YMYLSWIANY
+2376 LLYLSWISNY
-2386 ALVGGWKAQLKK
+2386 AFVGGWKAQLKK
-2398 YNIGVS
+2398 YNIGVT
-2404 TTESLVSFG
+2404 TTESLLATG
-2413 SGGINGGRYGQ
+2413 SGGYYGGRYGQ
-2424 ASEDRVTEGAKELL
+2424 ASEDRVVNGPK
-2438 DVFVYC
+2438 DIFKVFFYN
-2444 PEPTYFPVRELDKVE
+2444 PDTYYFPVRELDNVE
-2459 EDVALLGNSR
+2459 DNVALLT
-2469 MRGIEPYSYES
+2469 
-2480 SDRYTRM
+2480 SDRMFAINPWNCTSKERYSLL
-2487 VTEAVMNIH
+2487 VAEAARNISNL
-2496 DVYSVA
+2496 YGLA
-2502 SKVSSGLEDE
+2502 SRVSSQLTDKMQE
-2512 MTRADNQFGRYK
+2512 ANKQFSRYK
-2524 SEKGKLKH
+2524 TEKGKLKK
-2532 FVSEYLEELNGLYL
+2532 FVSEYLDERNGLYISFL
-2546 KYDPSGSE
+2546 LSE
-2554 KEVSSSAVA
+2554 GDMVNQSSTTSFSQHGDYCKA
-2563 GGNSYTRAF
+2563 Y
-2572 VPYYQMALTS
+2572 VPYYQMALTTPL
-2582 RYLDP
+2582 LDP
-2587 NDIFEFE
+2587 EDIFEFE
-2594 GQRKIMKDRFRKN
+2594 GQNKISKGRFKQETQQLVWNKLAN
-2607 EHEIVWGNLSGVIP
+2607 EDAPGFIKFNPRLG
-2621 SSHIPFRGGK
+2621 R
-2631 ARQNVGKLNVQ
+2631 RQLENIKVQ
-2642 VYRTNCYD
+2642 AYRVNGYD
-2650 LNSGEYAVN
+2650 LNSGEYSVN
-2659 PELYDMSDG
+2659 PELYDVRDEILG
-2668 LLAPYTAPVINITLE
+2668 AFTAPVINIVLA
-2683 DLDDRNAKGYEP
+2683 DMDDRNANGFEP
-2695 TRLSEI
+2695 RKVSEI
-2701 FYFPGDRRPTMASS
+2701 YNFPVEGQPDSPRPVIV
-2715 GNSNGNN
+2715 G
-2722 NTGGKNTGDKN
+2722 GGKKN
-2733 TNTPVGSHSKS
+2733 TSNPPKGTSSKS

-2754 PVSQV
+2754 PVSQF
-2759 INDMK
+2759 IKDMK
-2764 MEQFIQDLK
+2764 MEQTIENIK

-2786 SKKEANSTPQLP
+2786 SKKEANSTPELP

-2808 DNDIKKAETERQTR
+2808 DNDIKKAETERRTR

-2843 SSMKKA
+2843 SSMKKS
-2849 DSISSS
+2849 DSISSP
-2855 SRSTGSGAQKSSTAI
+2855 RSTGSGAQKSSTAI
-2870 TQQKKSTTANNSA
+2870 TQQKKSTTEI
-2883 TQQRRST
+2883 
-2890 TTTNTATQQRKS
+2890 NTATQQRKS

-2908 QKKRSTTN
+2908 QQKRSTTKSP
-2916 TATQKSSVQTT
+2916 TWKSSVPTT
-2927 SSSYHRSKKSAAT
+2927 SSSSSRSKKSAAT
-2940 ARKKR
+2940 VRKRR

>member
-8 LTSLLILMSTLMSM
+8 LTTLLLLVNTLMSM

-43 TYISNPGA
+43 QYICNPGA

-72 LAKLPNTTDP
+72 LSKLPNTTDP
-82 MVFVP
+82 MVYVP

-102 ETKQLNLTEM
+102 ETRLLNLTEM

-122 DIITKYDFSGGFES
+122 DIITQYDYSSGFAS

-145 EYRVQLNVY
+145 EYRIQLNVY
-154 KWSIEGNTDI
+154 KWSVEGNTDI
-164 LLNGESAITAN
+164 LLTGVNAVTTN
-175 GKNSCQFSVRYKVD
+175 GKNSCQFTVRYKVD
-189 APKFVT
+189 APKFVNPIR
-195 PMRPAGVTLEA
+195 PMGVSLDA
-206 LNGVAELN
+206 LNNVAELN
-214 PLNPMFTWTE
+214 PLNPMFAWTE
-224 TVLTGARPVYFNYDF
+224 TVLTGARPVYFYYDF

-248 DPEDAWNHET
+248 DPEDAWTHET

-264 QNLTSATAVIPANVI
+264 ENLTSATAVIPQNVI

-297 NQVTMNNMGFTLVA
+297 NQVGMNNMGFTLVA
-311 NEGRSDLMLFKLKSD
+311 NEGRSDLMIFKLKSD
-326 DTPQPVTP
+326 KNTADDTS
-334 KDEGQKGKD
+334 KDTGG
-343 DKKDKDDEKKPDDG
+343 KDKDTGEKDNDSKDKDPKGD

-370 LTDSIYNFRNPELLS
+370 LTDSIYNFCNPEILS
-385 PSFHSD
+385 PSFNSE

-409 AWFVGGTGARQD
+409 ARYVGGIGTRQD
-421 SVKFSYDVQIFR
+421 SVKLSYDVQIFR
-433 GDPSLSNEENF
+433 GDPALSNEENF

-449 YSRTTEELRDSI
+449 YSRTTEELKDSI

-470 SIGDYLILR
+470 NIGDYLILR

-484 VNTQSVAF
+484 TNTQSVAF
-492 VNDSIN
+492 VNDTIN

-518 ITIDNTIPTKKSA
+518 ISIDNTIPTKKSA
-531 SDYKG
+531 SDFKG

-561 GRVEWRPLGMKVMI
+561 GRVEWRPLGLKVMI

-670 LDNVC
+670 LDNLC

-765 SPTDITVTN
+765 SPSDITVTN
-774 NGEAPDDGC
+774 NGKAPDDGC

-800 MSIPNL
+800 MTVPNL

-827 VRDWN
+827 VRDWS

-852 FKPGKM
+852 FIPGKM
-858 VYDHSSTKNDD
+858 VYDHSSTKNDE

-928 DKSGI
+928 DKSGV

-958 KVSMDIVQSKFN
+958 KVSMDIVQSTFN

-984 GKDSDGKNIDYR
+984 GKDNDGKNIDYR

-1031 FLAEAQIEK
+1031 FLAEAKIDK
-1040 DQTYFLLEA
+1040 SQTYFLLEA

-1056 TQTHVELCIGGTL
+1056 TQTHVEMCLGGVM

-1098 KGGEAWKSS
+1098 KGREAWKSA
-1107 IADIESQRQTAQKV
+1107 IASIESQRQEAQKV
-1121 TDDKIKFCEKKE
+1121 KDTKITFCEKKE
-1133 MELGKDCYFNAGQ
+1133 MELGKECYFNAGQ

-1168 RSDLAAKTVSLY
+1168 RSDMAAKSVSLY

-1189 GVFDASAGITINAGV
+1189 GVFDASAGITISAGV
-1204 DIENFDLSYKGW
+1204 DIENLDLSYKGW

-1234 RFDIRTSG
+1234 RFDIRTEG

-1267 CFEHDAEEKDPNDPK
+1267 CFEHDEGVKNPK
-1282 PSDKYTWGYFY
+1282 PSEKYTWGYFY

-1300 GIGMDPVKITGIKF
+1300 GVGMDPVKITGIKF

-1338 ATPKY
+1338 ATPNY

-1357 SEETLSGEFD
+1357 SEETLSGKFD
-1367 MTVIYQKGEEGESG
+1367 MTVIYQKAVDDKPG

-1387 LNGNVKG
+1387 LNGNVEG

-1435 LNDLTEKM
+1435 LDKLTKKM

-1471 TKSGDKP
+1471 TESGDKP
-1478 AVNDAGTEKPKGAV
+1478 AVKDADTEKPKGAV
-1492 KAMDSSI
+1492 KAMESSI

-1567 DIPSEISEFLNGGS
+1567 PLPTEISEFLNGGS
-1581 KEGVESATNSEA
+1581 KGGVESASA
-1593 QRARKGAVNE
+1593 GDADRARQGSVKD
-1603 IMGTVDGGVMLGAQ
+1603 IMGTVDGGVMLGSQ

-1624 DLGLISADMG
+1624 DLGLIFADMG

-1647 GAFCTNIK
+1647 GGWCTNL
-1655 NKYGHL
+1655 NHGR
-1661 GAAPGHNG
+1661 GAKPGHNG

-1679 LYAVLQLHINLGFFK
+1679 LYAVLNLRIRLGFYNTDWK
-1694 HDFKLLDAGI
+1694 MLDAGI

-1723 IKLKLLGGLV
+1723 IKLKMFGGLV
-1733 NINRKFSF
+1733 KIDRKFSF
-1741 ECGQVCQ
+1741 ECGEVCQ

-1755 DNFDMWSEM
+1755 DNFILWSEM
-1764 SIGTERRREGWE
+1764 SIGSERRREGWD
-1776 YKARIS
+1776 YNQRIS
-1782 PNIGRRPTIK
+1782 PELGKRPTLK
-1792 TNANLNQHYRLLD
+1792 SNANLNQHYRLLD

-1812 ENSGI
+1812 ENDGI
-1817 TAKDI
+1817 SADDI
-1822 AALASRTFIFRNKDM
+1822 SALASRTFIFRNS
-1837 NKTDGRYMAYLY
+1837 NKENGKYVAYLY

-1854 TRAYADSL
+1854 ASAYRDSL
-1862 HRNPQN
+1862 HVNAQLEK
-1868 TEIVYFY
+1868 TVEFY
-1875 RGNET
+1875 RGDET
-1880 TAQHLLDLRRLK
+1880 ASQHLLDLRRLK

-1906 QIEAGKEVDPWTVD
+1906 QIEAGKEVDPYTVE
-1920 TNDKGEVIGSGNK
+1920 TNKDGEVTGARHK
-1933 AWTQE
+1933 AWSQT
-1938 KFYYFRTND
+1938 KYYYFRTSG
-1947 EGSDSF
+1947 EASDKF
-1953 DPTSEDFELSDYVA
+1953 DPTDENFNLNDYVA
-1967 SAYPSYHNKLFVS
+1967 LAYPSYHNKLQIS
-1980 EQDLAND
+1980 DKDLQND
-1987 NRNATNGR
+1987 SKYAENGR
-1995 LKAHAMDMI
+1995 IKAHIIDMV
-2004 YPNIALTREFKM
+2004 YPNIALTREFKK

-2029 WDEVEKHYTR
+2029 WDEEERTR
-2039 SNPLLGGRQVTYTVK
+2039 TYRHGRGGRVTTVK
-2054 EMVRKLYRSE
+2054 EKVNVRKLYHSE

-2073 TYPGAKSSVKSCNII
+2073 TYPGAETSVRTSNII

-2093 GVGNIKEGRYV
+2093 GIGNKENGKW
-2104 SDRQFIADLSLDYIT
+2104 IADLSLDYIT
-2119 VRTMTKPQEVEKE
+2119 TRTMTRTEEVEKE
-2132 KVTTTSFAR
+2132 KVTNTPFAR
-2141 LLMKANRGVLPS
+2141 IVIKANGGTMPSVSVLAMWRSQTNEIRQILKKAGAKGVYNPTASGSGGLRNNDPVGSKTAGKGNKQTTGSGS
-2153 TSTLSQWKSMVPEIK
+2153 TQTLGKS
-2168 KVLQRASSNG
+2168 KVVNTGSNMSS
-2178 TFNPSAGSSA
+2178 PSSA
-2188 SMSSGT
+2188 S
-2194 RYGSNGKTTSGS
+2194 N
-2206 LGGKTGNKGKVGG
+2206 
-2219 NSSSGKNSGTGV
+2219 
-2231 ASGPNRGSGAMP
+2231 
-2243 GSSAKSQAAEILRRW
+2243 ILKRW
-2258 KTCGLTD
+2258 KTNGLTD
-2265 NEVMTLLNGLE
+2265 NEVDKLLTGLE
-2276 NNEKVYNTRTYTVT
+2276 NNTNMYNTSTYTVT
-2290 EDVAYEVRD
+2290 EDVPYEVRD

-2306 PLSCDDSSWNG
+2306 PLSCSESTWYGALDNG
-2317 GFERNNSS
+2317 VFNANY
-2325 RTFQY
+2325 QY
-2330 ELPFTTWK
+2330 EEPFATWK
-2338 LIGYKD
+2338 FVDLEQQMLEKYRFMRYTDASVGMAKD
-2344 KVLQSIRSYSRWPD
+2344 
-2358 AAIGKLKSGNEYM
+2358 GKGRYLVET
-2371 IQKDP
+2371 DP
-2376 YMYLSWIANY
+2376 LLYLSWISNY
-2386 ALVGGWKAQLKK
+2386 AFVGGWKAQLKK
-2398 YNIGVS
+2398 YNIGVT
-2404 TTESLVSFG
+2404 TTESLLATG
-2413 SGGINGGRYGQ
+2413 SGGYYGGRYGQ
-2424 ASEDRVTEGAKELL
+2424 ASEDRVVNGPK
-2438 DVFVYC
+2438 DIFKVFFYN
-2444 PEPTYFPVRELDKVE
+2444 PDTYYFPVRELDNVE
-2459 EDVALLGNSR
+2459 DNVALLT
-2469 MRGIEPYSYES
+2469 
-2480 SDRYTRM
+2480 SDRMFAINPWNCTSKERYSLLVAEATR
-2487 VTEAVMNIH
+2487 NISNL
-2496 DVYSVA
+2496 YGLA
-2502 SKVSSGLEDE
+2502 SRVSSQLTDKMQE
-2512 MTRADNQFGRYK
+2512 ANKQFSRYK
-2524 SEKGKLKH
+2524 TEKGKLKD
-2532 FVSEYLEELNGLYL
+2532 FVSKYLNERNGLYISFL
-2546 KYDPSGSE
+2546 PSEGNM
-2554 KEVSSSAVA
+2554 VSQSSTTSFSQHEAYSKA
-2563 GGNSYTRAF
+2563 Y
-2572 VPYYQMALTS
+2572 VPYYQMALTTPL
-2582 RYLDP
+2582 LDP
-2587 NDIFEFE
+2587 EDIFEFE
-2594 GQRKIMKDRFRKN
+2594 GQNQISKGRFKPETQELVWNKLAN
-2607 EHEIVWGNLSGVIP
+2607 ENAPGFIKFNQGLGINQLENI
-2621 SSHIPFRGGK
+2621 K
-2631 ARQNVGKLNVQ
+2631 VQ
-2642 VYRTNCYD
+2642 AYRVNGYD
-2650 LNSGEYAVN
+2650 LNSGEYSVN
-2659 PELYDMSDG
+2659 PELYDVRDEILG
-2668 LLAPYTAPVINITLE
+2668 AFTAPVINIVLA
-2683 DLDDRNAKGYEP
+2683 DVDDRNANGFEP
-2695 TRLSEI
+2695 RKVSEI
-2701 FYFPGDRRPTMASS
+2701 NNFPVEGQPDSPRPVIV
-2715 GNSNGNN
+2715 G
-2722 NTGGKNTGDKN
+2722 GGKKN
-2733 TNTPVGSHSKS
+2733 TSNPPKGTSSKS

-2754 PVSQV
+2754 PVSQFRK
-2759 INDMK
+2759 DME
-2764 MEQFIQDLK
+2764 MEKFIQDLE

-2779 DVGNGNS
+2779 GEGNGNS
-2786 SKKEANSTPQLP
+2786 SKKEANSTPELP

-2808 DNDIKKAETERQTR
+2808 DNDIKKAETERRTR

-2843 SSMKKA
+2843 SSMKKS
-2849 DSISSS
+2849 DSISSP
-2855 SRSTGSGAQKSSTAI
+2855 RSTGSGAQKSSTAI
-2870 TQQKKSTTANNSA
+2870 TQQKKSTTEI
-2883 TQQRRST
+2883 
-2890 TTTNTATQQRKS
+2890 NTATQQRKS

-2908 QKKRSTTN
+2908 QQKRSTTKSS
-2916 TATQKSSVQTT
+2916 TWKSSVPTT
-2927 SSSYHRSKKSAAT
+2927 SSSSSRSKKSAAT
-2940 ARKKR
+2940 VRKRR

>member
-8 LTSLLILMSTLMSM
+8 LTSLLIIMNSLMTM

-43 TYISNPGA
+43 MYISNPGA

-62 KQAFLYFGMT
+62 KQAFIYFGMT
-72 LAKLPNTTDP
+72 LAKMPNVTEP
-82 MVFVP
+82 MVYVP

-102 ETKQLNLTEM
+102 ETRHLNLTEM

-122 DIITKYDFSGGFES
+122 DIITQYDYSSGFAS

-145 EYRVQLNVY
+145 EYRIQLNVY
-154 KWSIEGNTDI
+154 KWSVEGNTDI
-164 LLNGESAITAN
+164 LLTGVNAVTTN
-175 GKNSCQFSVRYKVD
+175 GKNSCQFTVRYKVD
-189 APKFVT
+189 APKFVNPIR
-195 PMRPAGVTLEA
+195 PMGVSLDA
-206 LNGVAELN
+206 LNNVAELN

-248 DPEDAWNHET
+248 DPEDAWTHET

-264 QNLTSATAVIPANVI
+264 ENLTSATAVIPQNVI

-311 NEGRSDLMLFKLKSD
+311 NDGRSDLMLFKLKSD
-326 DTPQPVTP
+326 DNPKSVTP
-334 KDEGQKGKD
+334 KDEGKKGKD
-343 DKKDKDDEKKPDDG
+343 EGKNGKDEGKEGKDKGGKKGNDDKDKDSEDKDSDKG

-370 LTDSIYNFRNPELLS
+370 LTDSIYNFCNPEILS
-385 PSFHSD
+385 PSFNSE

-409 AWFVGGTGARQD
+409 ARYVGGIGTRQD
-421 SVKFSYDVQIFR
+421 SVKLSYDVQIFR

-449 YSRTTEELRDSI
+449 YSSTTEELRDSI

-470 SIGDYLILR
+470 NIGDYLILR
-479 VKPTS
+479 VKPKS

-492 VNDSIN
+492 VNDTIN

-518 ITIDNTIPTKKSA
+518 ISIDNTIPTKKSA

-561 GRVEWRPLGMKVMI
+561 GRVEWRPLGLKVMI

-611 DRLFSEWGLDN
+611 DKLFTEWGLDN

-670 LDNVC
+670 LDNLC

-765 SPTDITVTN
+765 SPSDITVTN
-774 NGEAPDDGC
+774 NGKAPDDGC

-800 MSIPNL
+800 MSVPNL

-852 FKPGKM
+852 FIPGKM
-858 VYDHSSTKNDD
+858 VYDHSSTKNDE
-869 IMGKFPATYDKS
+869 IMSKFPATYDKS

-928 DKSGI
+928 DKSGV

-958 KVSMDIVQSKFN
+958 KVSMDIVQSTFN

-984 GKDSDGKNIDYR
+984 GKDNDGKNIDYR

-1006 GSKNKNGYTYVFK
+1006 DSKNKKGFTYVFK

-1031 FLAEAQIEK
+1031 FLAEAKIDK
-1040 DQTYFLLEA
+1040 SQTYFLLEA

-1056 TQTHVELCIGGTL
+1056 TQTHVEMCLGGVM

-1098 KGGEAWKSS
+1098 KGREAWKSA
-1107 IADIESQRQTAQKV
+1107 IASIESQRQEAQKV
-1121 TDDKIKFCEKKE
+1121 KDTKITFCEKKE
-1133 MELGKDCYFNAGQ
+1133 MELGKECYFNAGQ

-1168 RSDLAAKTVSLY
+1168 RSDLAAKSVSLY

-1189 GVFDASAGITINAGV
+1189 GVFDASAGITISAGV
-1204 DIENFDLSYKGW
+1204 DIENLDLSYKGW

-1234 RFDIRTSG
+1234 RFDIRTEG

-1267 CFEHDAEEKDPNDPK
+1267 CFEHDEGVKNPK
-1282 PSDKYTWGYFY
+1282 PSEKYTWGYFY

-1300 GIGMDPVKITGIKF
+1300 GVGMDPVKITGIKF

-1338 ATPKY
+1338 AVPKY

-1357 SEETLSGEFD
+1357 SEETLSGKFD
-1367 MTVIYQKGEEGESG
+1367 MTVIYQKAVDDKPG

-1387 LNGNVKG
+1387 LNGNVEG

-1435 LNDLTEKM
+1435 LDKLTKKM

-1471 TKSGDKP
+1471 TESGNKP
-1478 AVNDAGTEKPKGAV
+1478 AVKDADTEKPKGAA
-1492 KAMDSSI
+1492 KAMESEI

-1567 DIPSEISEFLNGGS
+1567 PLPTEISEFLNGGS
-1581 KEGVESATNSEA
+1581 KGGVESASA
-1593 QRARKGAVNE
+1593 GDADRARQGSVKD

-1624 DLGLISADMG
+1624 DLGLIFADMG

-1647 GAFCTNIK
+1647 GGWCTNLNHGK
-1655 NKYGHL
+1655 
-1661 GAAPGHNG
+1661 GAKPGHNG

-1679 LYAVLQLHINLGFFK
+1679 LYAVLKLRIRLGFYNTDWK
-1694 HDFKLLDAGI
+1694 MLDAGI

-1723 IKLKLLGGLV
+1723 IKLKMFGGLV
-1733 NINRKFSF
+1733 KIDRKFSF
-1741 ECGQVCQ
+1741 ECGEVCQ

-1755 DNFDMWSEM
+1755 DNFILWSEM
-1764 SIGTERRREGWE
+1764 SIGSERRREGWD
-1776 YKARIS
+1776 YNQRIS
-1782 PNIGRRPTIK
+1782 PELGKRPTLK
-1792 TNANLNQHYRLLD
+1792 SNANLNQHYRLLD

-1812 ENSGI
+1812 ENDGI
-1817 TAKDI
+1817 SADDI
-1822 AALASRTFIFRNKDM
+1822 SALASRTFIFRNS
-1837 NKTDGRYMAYLY
+1837 NKENGKYVAYLY

-1854 TRAYADSL
+1854 ASAYRDSL
-1862 HRNPQN
+1862 HVNAQLEK
-1868 TEIVYFY
+1868 TVEFY
-1875 RGNET
+1875 RGDET
-1880 TAQHLLDLRRLK
+1880 ASQHLLDLRRLK

-1906 QIEAGKEVDPWTVD
+1906 QIEAGKEVDPYTVE
-1920 TNDKGEVIGSGNK
+1920 TNKDGEVTAAKHK
-1933 AWTQE
+1933 AWSQT
-1938 KFYYFRTND
+1938 KYYYFRTSG
-1947 EGSDSF
+1947 EGSDKF
-1953 DPTSEDFELSDYVA
+1953 DPTDENFNLNDYVA
-1967 SAYPSYHNKLFVS
+1967 LAYPSYHNKLQIS
-1980 EQDLAND
+1980 DKDLKND
-1987 NRNATNGR
+1987 SKYAENGR
-1995 LKAHAMDMI
+1995 IKAHIIDMV
-2004 YPNIALTREFKM
+2004 YPNIALTREFKK
-2016 KNPSDKLVWNQYV
+2016 KNPSDRLVWNQYV
-2029 WDEVEKHYTR
+2029 MEEVEKHYTR
-2039 SNPLLGGRQVTYTVK
+2039 SNPLLSIPVTYTEK
-2054 EMVRKLYRSE
+2054 ETVRKLYRSE

-2073 TYPGAKSSVKSCNII
+2073 TYPGAETSVRTSNII

-2093 GVGNIKEGRYV
+2093 GIGNKENGKW
-2104 SDRQFIADLSLDYIT
+2104 IADLSLDYIT
-2119 VRTMTKPQEVEKE
+2119 TRTMTRTEEVEKE
-2132 KVTTTSFAR
+2132 KVTNTPFAR
-2141 LLMKANRGVLPS
+2141 IVIKANGGTMPSVSVLAMWRSQTNEIRKILKKAGAKGVYNPAASGSGGLRNNAPVGSKTAGKGNKQTTGSGS
-2153 TSTLSQWKSMVPEIK
+2153 TQTLGKS
-2168 KVLQRASSNG
+2168 KVGNTGSNMIS
-2178 TFNPSAGSSA
+2178 PSSA
-2188 SMSSGT
+2188 S
-2194 RYGSNGKTTSGS
+2194 N
-2206 LGGKTGNKGKVGG
+2206 
-2219 NSSSGKNSGTGV
+2219 
-2231 ASGPNRGSGAMP
+2231 
-2243 GSSAKSQAAEILRRW
+2243 ILKRW
-2258 KTCGLTD
+2258 KTNGLTD
-2265 NEVMTLLNGLE
+2265 NEVDKLLTGLE
-2276 NNEKVYNTRTYTVT
+2276 NNTNMYNTSTYTVT
-2290 EDVAYEVRD
+2290 EDVPYEVRD

-2306 PLSCDDSSWNG
+2306 PLSCSESTWYGGLDNG
-2317 GFERNNSS
+2317 VFNANY
-2325 RTFQY
+2325 QY
-2330 ELPFTTWK
+2330 EEPFATWK
-2338 LIGYKD
+2338 FVDLERQMLEKYRTMRYTDASVGMAKD
-2344 KVLQSIRSYSRWPD
+2344 
-2358 AAIGKLKSGNEYM
+2358 GNGRYLVET
-2371 IQKDP
+2371 DP
-2376 YMYLSWIANY
+2376 LLYLSWISNY
-2386 ALVGGWKAQLKK
+2386 AFVGGWKAQLKK
-2398 YNIGVS
+2398 YNIGVT
-2404 TTESLVSFG
+2404 TTESLLATG
-2413 SGGINGGRYGQ
+2413 SGGYYGGRYGQ
-2424 ASEDRVTEGAKELL
+2424 ASEDRVVNGPK
-2438 DVFVYC
+2438 DIFKVFFYN
-2444 PEPTYFPVRELDKVE
+2444 PDTYYFPVRELDNVE
-2459 EDVALLGNSR
+2459 DNVALLT
-2469 MRGIEPYSYES
+2469 
-2480 SDRYTRM
+2480 SDRMFAINPRNCTDNDRYSLL
-2487 VTEAVMNIH
+2487 VAEAARNISNL
-2496 DVYSVA
+2496 YGLA
-2502 SKVSSGLEDE
+2502 SRVSSQLTDKMQE
-2512 MTRADNQFGRYK
+2512 ANKQFSRYK
-2524 SEKGKLKH
+2524 TEKGKLKE
-2532 FVSEYLEELNGLYL
+2532 FVSEYLNERNGLYISFL
-2546 KYDPSGSE
+2546 LSE
-2554 KEVSSSAVA
+2554 GNMVNQSSTTSFSQHEAYCKA
-2563 GGNSYTRAF
+2563 Y
-2572 VPYYQMALTS
+2572 VPYYQMALTTPL
-2582 RYLDP
+2582 LDP
-2587 NDIFEFE
+2587 EDIFEFE
-2594 GQRKIMKDRFRKN
+2594 GQNRISKGRFKQETQNLVWSKLADENAPGFIKFNQGLGINQLKN
-2607 EHEIVWGNLSGVIP
+2607 I
-2621 SSHIPFRGGK
+2621 K
-2631 ARQNVGKLNVQ
+2631 VQ
-2642 VYRTNCYD
+2642 AYRVNGYD
-2650 LNSGEYAVN
+2650 LNSGEYSVN
-2659 PELYDMSDG
+2659 PELYDVRDEDLG
-2668 LLAPYTAPVINITLE
+2668 AFTAPVINIVLA
-2683 DLDDRNAKGYEP
+2683 DVDDRNANGFEP
-2695 TRLSEI
+2695 RKVSEI
-2701 FYFPGDRRPTMASS
+2701 NNFPVEGQPDSPRPVIV
-2715 GNSNGNN
+2715 G
-2722 NTGGKNTGDKN
+2722 GGKKN
-2733 TNTPVGSHSKS
+2733 TSNPPKGTSSKS

-2754 PVSQV
+2754 PVSQFRK
-2759 INDMK
+2759 DME
-2764 MEQFIQDLK
+2764 MEKFIQDLE

-2786 SKKEANSTPQLP
+2786 SKKEANSTPELP

-2808 DNDIKKAETERQTR
+2808 DNDIKKAETERRTR
-2822 VTGPINTEISKAD
+2822 VAGPINTEISKAD
-2835 TTSTSGSS
+2835 TTSTAASSAPIRKAEPLSSTKATTSGVQ
-2843 SSMKKA
+2843 KA
-2849 DSISSS
+2849 TGTT
-2855 SRSTGSGAQKSSTAI
+2855 STGSK
-2870 TQQKKSTTANNSA
+2870 QKKSTGTQLKQSIRTTATG
-2883 TQQRRST
+2883 TQQ
-2890 TTTNTATQQRKS
+2890 KS
-2902 TTNTAT
+2902 TVRTRRT
-2908 QKKRSTTN
+2908 R
-2916 TATQKSSVQTT
+2916 
-2927 SSSYHRSKKSAAT
+2927 R
-2940 ARKKR
+2940 

>member
-8 LTSLLILMSTLMSM
+8 LTSLLIIMNSLMTM

-43 TYISNPGA
+43 MYISNPGA

-62 KQAFLYFGMT
+62 KQAFIYFGMT
-72 LAKLPNTTDP
+72 LAKMPNVTEP
-82 MVFVP
+82 MVYVP

-102 ETKQLNLTEM
+102 ETRHLNLTEM

-122 DIITKYDFSGGFES
+122 DIITQYDYSSGFAS

-145 EYRVQLNVY
+145 EYRIQLNVY
-154 KWSIEGNTDI
+154 KWSVEGNTDI
-164 LLNGESAITAN
+164 LLTGVNAVTTN
-175 GKNSCQFSVRYKVD
+175 GKNSCQFTVRYKVD
-189 APKFVT
+189 APKFVNPIR
-195 PMRPAGVTLEA
+195 PMGVSLDA
-206 LNGVAELN
+206 LNNVAELN

-248 DPEDAWNHET
+248 DPEDAWTHET

-264 QNLTSATAVIPANVI
+264 ENLTSATAVIPQNVI

-311 NEGRSDLMLFKLKSD
+311 NDGRSDLMLFKLKSD
-326 DTPQPVTP
+326 DNPKSVTP
-334 KDEGQKGKD
+334 KDEGKKGKD
-343 DKKDKDDEKKPDDG
+343 EGKNGKDEGKEGKDKGGKKGNDDKDKDSEDKDSDKG

-370 LTDSIYNFRNPELLS
+370 LTDSIYNFCNPEILS
-385 PSFHSD
+385 PSFNSE

-409 AWFVGGTGARQD
+409 ARYVGGIGTRQD
-421 SVKFSYDVQIFR
+421 SVKLSYDVQIFR

-449 YSRTTEELRDSI
+449 YSSTTEELRDSI

-470 SIGDYLILR
+470 NIGDYLILR
-479 VKPTS
+479 VKPKS
-484 VNTQSVAF
+484 VNTQSVTF
-492 VNDSIN
+492 VNDTIN

-518 ITIDNTIPTKKSA
+518 ISIDNTIPTKKSA

-561 GRVEWRPLGMKVMI
+561 GRVEWRPLGLKVMI

-611 DRLFSEWGLDN
+611 DKLFTEWGLDN

-670 LDNVC
+670 LDNLC

-765 SPTDITVTN
+765 SPSDITVTN
-774 NGEAPDDGC
+774 NGKAPDDGC

-800 MSIPNL
+800 MTVPNL

-852 FKPGKM
+852 FIPGKM
-858 VYDHSSTKNDD
+858 VYDHSSTKNDE

-928 DKSGI
+928 DKSGV

-958 KVSMDIVQSKFN
+958 KVSMDIVQSTFN

-984 GKDSDGKNIDYR
+984 GKDNDGKNIDYR

-1006 GSKNKNGYTYVFK
+1006 DSKNKKGFTYVFK

-1031 FLAEAQIEK
+1031 FLAEAKIDK
-1040 DQTYFLLEA
+1040 SQTYFLLEA

-1056 TQTHVELCIGGTL
+1056 TQTHVEMCLGGVM

-1098 KGGEAWKSS
+1098 KGREAWKSA
-1107 IADIESQRQTAQKV
+1107 IASIESQRQEAQKV
-1121 TDDKIKFCEKKE
+1121 KDTKITFCEKKE
-1133 MELGKDCYFNAGQ
+1133 MELGKECYFNAGQ

-1168 RSDLAAKTVSLY
+1168 RSDLAAKSVSLY

-1189 GVFDASAGITINAGV
+1189 GVFDASAGITISAGV
-1204 DIENFDLSYKGW
+1204 DIENLDLSYKGW

-1234 RFDIRTSG
+1234 RFDIRTEG

-1267 CFEHDAEEKDPNDPK
+1267 CFEHDEGVKNPK
-1282 PSDKYTWGYFY
+1282 PSEKYTWGYFY

-1300 GIGMDPVKITGIKF
+1300 GVGMDPVKITGIKF

-1338 ATPKY
+1338 AVPKY

-1357 SEETLSGEFD
+1357 SEETLSGKFD
-1367 MTVIYQKGEEGESG
+1367 MTVIYQKAVDDKPG

-1387 LNGNVKG
+1387 LNGNVEG

-1435 LNDLTEKM
+1435 LDKLTKKM

-1471 TKSGDKP
+1471 TESGNKP
-1478 AVNDAGTEKPKGAV
+1478 AVKDADTEKPKGAA
-1492 KAMDSSI
+1492 KAMESEI

-1567 DIPSEISEFLNGGS
+1567 PLPTEISEFLNGGS
-1581 KEGVESATNSEA
+1581 KGGVESASA
-1593 QRARKGAVNE
+1593 GDADRARQGSVKD

-1624 DLGLISADMG
+1624 DLGLIFADMG

-1647 GAFCTNIK
+1647 GGWCTNLNHGK
-1655 NKYGHL
+1655 
-1661 GAAPGHNG
+1661 GAKPGHNG

-1679 LYAVLQLHINLGFFK
+1679 LYAVLKLRIRLGFYNTDWK
-1694 HDFKLLDAGI
+1694 MLDAGI

-1723 IKLKLLGGLV
+1723 IKLKMFGGLV
-1733 NINRKFSF
+1733 KIDRKFSF
-1741 ECGQVCQ
+1741 ECGEVCQ

-1755 DNFDMWSEM
+1755 DNFILWSEM
-1764 SIGTERRREGWE
+1764 SIGSERRREGWD
-1776 YKARIS
+1776 YNQRIS
-1782 PNIGRRPTIK
+1782 PELGKRPTLK
-1792 TNANLNQHYRLLD
+1792 SNANLNQHYRLLD

-1812 ENSGI
+1812 ENDGI
-1817 TAKDI
+1817 SADDI
-1822 AALASRTFIFRNKDM
+1822 SALASRTFIFRNS
-1837 NKTDGRYMAYLY
+1837 NKENGKYVAYLY

-1854 TRAYADSL
+1854 ASAYRDSL
-1862 HRNPQN
+1862 HVNAQLEK
-1868 TEIVYFY
+1868 TVEFY
-1875 RGNET
+1875 RGDET
-1880 TAQHLLDLRRLK
+1880 ASQHLLDLRRLK

-1906 QIEAGKEVDPWTVD
+1906 QIEAGKEVDPYTVE
-1920 TNDKGEVIGSGNK
+1920 TNKDGEVTGAKHK
-1933 AWTQE
+1933 AWSQT
-1938 KFYYFRTND
+1938 KYYYFRTSG
-1947 EGSDSF
+1947 EGSDKF
-1953 DPTSEDFELSDYVA
+1953 DPTDENFNLNDYVA
-1967 SAYPSYHNKLFVS
+1967 LAYPSYHNKLQIS
-1980 EQDLAND
+1980 DKDLKND
-1987 NRNATNGR
+1987 SKYAENGR
-1995 LKAHAMDMI
+1995 IKAHIIDMV
-2004 YPNIALTREFKM
+2004 YPNIALTREFKK
-2016 KNPSDKLVWNQYV
+2016 KNPSDRLVWNQYV
-2029 WDEVEKHYTR
+2029 MEEVEKHYTR
-2039 SNPLLGGRQVTYTVK
+2039 SNPLLGIPVTYTEK
-2054 EMVRKLYRSE
+2054 ETVRKLYRSE

-2073 TYPGAKSSVKSCNII
+2073 TYPGAETSVRTSNII

-2093 GVGNIKEGRYV
+2093 GIGNKENGKW
-2104 SDRQFIADLSLDYIT
+2104 IADLSLDYIT
-2119 VRTMTKPQEVEKE
+2119 TRTMTRTEEVEKE
-2132 KVTTTSFAR
+2132 KVTNTPFAR
-2141 LLMKANRGVLPS
+2141 IVIKANGGTMPSVSVLAMWRSQTNEIRKILKKAGAKGVYNPAASGSGGLRNNAPVGSKTAGKGNKQTTGSGS
-2153 TSTLSQWKSMVPEIK
+2153 TQTLGKS
-2168 KVLQRASSNG
+2168 KVGNTGSNMSS
-2178 TFNPSAGSSA
+2178 PSSA
-2188 SMSSGT
+2188 S
-2194 RYGSNGKTTSGS
+2194 N
-2206 LGGKTGNKGKVGG
+2206 
-2219 NSSSGKNSGTGV
+2219 
-2231 ASGPNRGSGAMP
+2231 
-2243 GSSAKSQAAEILRRW
+2243 ILKRW
-2258 KTCGLTD
+2258 KTNGLTD
-2265 NEVMTLLNGLE
+2265 NEVDKLLTGLE
-2276 NNEKVYNTRTYTVT
+2276 NNTNMYNTSTYTVT
-2290 EDVAYEVRD
+2290 EDVPYEVSD

-2306 PLSCDDSSWNG
+2306 PLSCSESTWYG
-2317 GFERNNSS
+2317 GLDNRAIGANY
-2325 RTFQY
+2325 QY
-2330 ELPFTTWK
+2330 EEPFATWK
-2338 LIGYKD
+2338 FVDLERQMLEKYRTMRYTDASVGMAKD
-2344 KVLQSIRSYSRWPD
+2344 
-2358 AAIGKLKSGNEYM
+2358 GNGRYLVET
-2371 IQKDP
+2371 DP
-2376 YMYLSWIANY
+2376 LLYLSWISNY
-2386 ALVGGWKAQLKK
+2386 AFVGGWKAQLKK
-2398 YNIGVS
+2398 YNIGVT
-2404 TTESLVSFG
+2404 TTESLLATG
-2413 SGGINGGRYGQ
+2413 SGGYYGGRYGQ
-2424 ASEDRVTEGAKELL
+2424 ASEDRVVNGPK
-2438 DVFVYC
+2438 DIFKVFFYN
-2444 PEPTYFPVRELDKVE
+2444 PDTYYFPVRELDNVE
-2459 EDVALLGNSR
+2459 DNVALLT
-2469 MRGIEPYSYES
+2469 
-2480 SDRYTRM
+2480 SDRMFAINPRNCTDNDRYSLL
-2487 VTEAVMNIH
+2487 VAEAARNISNL
-2496 DVYSVA
+2496 YGLA
-2502 SKVSSGLEDE
+2502 SRVSSQLTDKMQE
-2512 MTRADNQFGRYK
+2512 ANKQFSRYK
-2524 SEKGKLKH
+2524 TEKGKLKE
-2532 FVSEYLEELNGLYL
+2532 FVSEYLNERNGLYISFL
-2546 KYDPSGSE
+2546 PSEGDM
-2554 KEVSSSAVA
+2554 VNQSSTTSFSQH
-2563 GGNSYTRAF
+2563 GNYCKAY
-2572 VPYYQMALTS
+2572 VPYYQMALTTPL
-2582 RYLDP
+2582 LDP
-2587 NDIFEFE
+2587 EDIFEFE
-2594 GQRKIMKDRFRKN
+2594 GQNKISKGRFKQETQN
-2607 EHEIVWGNLSGVIP
+2607 LVWSKLADENAPGFIKFNPGLS
-2621 SSHIPFRGGK
+2621 R
-2631 ARQNVGKLNVQ
+2631 RQLENIKVQ
-2642 VYRTNCYD
+2642 AYRVNGYD
-2650 LNSGEYAVN
+2650 LNSGEYSVN
-2659 PELYDMSDG
+2659 PELYDVRDEDLG
-2668 LLAPYTAPVINITLE
+2668 AFTAPVINIVLA
-2683 DLDDRNAKGYEP
+2683 DMDDRNANGFEP
-2695 TRLSEI
+2695 RKVSEI
-2701 FYFPGDRRPTMASS
+2701 NNFPVEGQPDSPRPVIV
-2715 GNSNGNN
+2715 G
-2722 NTGGKNTGDKN
+2722 GGKKN
-2733 TNTPVGSHSKS
+2733 TSNPPKGTSSKS

-2754 PVSQV
+2754 PVSQFRK
-2759 INDMK
+2759 DME
-2764 MEQFIQDLK
+2764 MEKFIQDLE

-2786 SKKEANSTPQLP
+2786 SKKEANSTPELP

-2808 DNDIKKAETERQTR
+2808 DNDIKKAETERRTR
-2822 VTGPINTEISKAD
+2822 VAGPINTEISKAD
-2835 TTSTSGSS
+2835 TTSTAASSAPIRKAEPLSSTKATTSGVQ
-2843 SSMKKA
+2843 KA
-2849 DSISSS
+2849 TGTT
-2855 SRSTGSGAQKSSTAI
+2855 STGSK
-2870 TQQKKSTTANNSA
+2870 QKKSTGTQLKQSIRTTATG
-2883 TQQRRST
+2883 TQQ
-2890 TTTNTATQQRKS
+2890 KS
-2902 TTNTAT
+2902 TVRTRRT
-2908 QKKRSTTN
+2908 R
-2916 TATQKSSVQTT
+2916 
-2927 SSSYHRSKKSAAT
+2927 R
-2940 ARKKR
+2940 

>member
-8 LTSLLILMSTLMSM
+8 LTSLLIIMNSLMTM

-43 TYISNPGA
+43 MYISNPGA

-62 KQAFLYFGMT
+62 KQAFIYFGMT
-72 LAKLPNTTDP
+72 LAKMPNVTEP
-82 MVFVP
+82 MVYVP

-102 ETKQLNLTEM
+102 ETRHLNLTEM

-122 DIITKYDFSGGFES
+122 DIITQYDYSSGFAS

-145 EYRVQLNVY
+145 EYRIQLNVY
-154 KWSIEGNTDI
+154 KWSVEGNTDI
-164 LLNGESAITAN
+164 LLTGVNAVTTN
-175 GKNSCQFSVRYKVD
+175 GKNSCQFTVRYKVD
-189 APKFVT
+189 APKFVNPIR
-195 PMRPAGVTLEA
+195 PMGVSLDA
-206 LNGVAELN
+206 LNNVAELN

-248 DPEDAWNHET
+248 DPEDAWTHET

-264 QNLTSATAVIPANVI
+264 ENLTSATAVIPQNVI

-311 NEGRSDLMLFKLKSD
+311 NDGRSDLMLFKLKSD
-326 DTPQPVTP
+326 DNPKSVTP
-334 KDEGQKGKD
+334 KDEGKKGKD
-343 DKKDKDDEKKPDDG
+343 EGKEGKDKGGQKGNDDKDKDSEDKDSDKG

-370 LTDSIYNFRNPELLS
+370 LTDSIYNFCNPEILS
-385 PSFHSD
+385 PSFNSE

-409 AWFVGGTGARQD
+409 ARYVGGIGTRQD
-421 SVKFSYDVQIFR
+421 SVKLSYDVQIFR

-449 YSRTTEELRDSI
+449 YSSTTEELRDSI

-470 SIGDYLILR
+470 NIGDYLILR
-479 VKPTS
+479 IKPKS

-492 VNDSIN
+492 VNDTIN

-518 ITIDNTIPTKKSA
+518 ISIDNTIPTKKSA

-561 GRVEWRPLGMKVMI
+561 GRVEWRPLGLKVMI

-611 DRLFSEWGLDN
+611 DKLFTEWGLDN

-670 LDNVC
+670 LDNLC

-765 SPTDITVTN
+765 SPSDITVTN
-774 NGEAPDDGC
+774 NGKAPDDGC

-800 MSIPNL
+800 MTVPNL

-852 FKPGKM
+852 FIPGKM
-858 VYDHSSTKNDD
+858 VYDHSSTKNDE

-928 DKSGI
+928 DKSGV

-958 KVSMDIVQSKFN
+958 KVSMDIVQSTFN

-984 GKDSDGKNIDYR
+984 GKDNDGKNIDYR

-1006 GSKNKNGYTYVFK
+1006 DSKNKKGFTYVFK

-1031 FLAEAQIEK
+1031 FLAEAKIDK
-1040 DQTYFLLEA
+1040 SQTYFLLEA

-1056 TQTHVELCIGGTL
+1056 TQTHVEMCLGGVM

-1098 KGGEAWKSS
+1098 KGREAWKSA
-1107 IADIESQRQTAQKV
+1107 IASIESQRQEAQKV
-1121 TDDKIKFCEKKE
+1121 KDTKITFCEKKE
-1133 MELGKDCYFNAGQ
+1133 MELGKECYFNAGQ

-1168 RSDLAAKTVSLY
+1168 RSDLAAKSVSLY

-1189 GVFDASAGITINAGV
+1189 GVFDASAGITISAGV
-1204 DIENFDLSYKGW
+1204 DIENLDLSYKGW

-1234 RFDIRTSG
+1234 RFDIRTEG

-1267 CFEHDAEEKDPNDPK
+1267 CFEHDEGVKNPK
-1282 PSDKYTWGYFY
+1282 PSEKYTWGYFY

-1300 GIGMDPVKITGIKF
+1300 GVGMDPVKITGIKF

-1338 ATPKY
+1338 AVPKY

-1357 SEETLSGEFD
+1357 SEETLSGKFD
-1367 MTVIYQKGEEGESG
+1367 MTVIYQKAVDDKPG

-1387 LNGNVKG
+1387 LNGNVEG

-1435 LNDLTEKM
+1435 LDKLTKKM

-1471 TKSGDKP
+1471 TESGNKP
-1478 AVNDAGTEKPKGAV
+1478 AVKDADTEKPKGAA
-1492 KAMDSSI
+1492 KAMESEI

-1567 DIPSEISEFLNGGS
+1567 PLPTEISEFLNGGS
-1581 KEGVESATNSEA
+1581 KGGVESASA
-1593 QRARKGAVNE
+1593 GDADRARQGSVKD

-1624 DLGLISADMG
+1624 DLGLIFADMG

-1647 GAFCTNIK
+1647 GGWCTNLNHGK
-1655 NKYGHL
+1655 
-1661 GAAPGHNG
+1661 GAKPGHNG

-1679 LYAVLQLHINLGFFK
+1679 LYAMLKLRIRLGFYNT
-1694 HDFKLLDAGI
+1694 DWTMLDAGI

-1723 IKLKLLGGLV
+1723 IKLKIFGGLV
-1733 NINRKFSF
+1733 KIDRKFSF
-1741 ECGQVCQ
+1741 ECGEVCQ

-1755 DNFDMWSEM
+1755 DNFILWSEM
-1764 SIGTERRREGWE
+1764 SIGSERRREGWD
-1776 YKARIS
+1776 YNQRIS
-1782 PNIGRRPTIK
+1782 PELGKRPTLK
-1792 TNANLNQHYRLLD
+1792 SNANLNQHYRLLD

-1812 ENSGI
+1812 ENDGI
-1817 TAKDI
+1817 SADDI
-1822 AALASRTFIFRNKDM
+1822 SALASRTFIFRNS
-1837 NKTDGRYMAYLY
+1837 NKENGKYVAYLY

-1854 TRAYADSL
+1854 ASAYRDSL
-1862 HRNPQN
+1862 HVNAQLEK
-1868 TEIVYFY
+1868 TVEFY
-1875 RGNET
+1875 RGDET
-1880 TAQHLLDLRRLK
+1880 ASQHLLDLRRLK

-1906 QIEAGKEVDPWTVD
+1906 QIEAGKEVDPYTVE
-1920 TNDKGEVIGSGNK
+1920 TNKDGEVTGAKHK
-1933 AWTQE
+1933 AWSQT
-1938 KFYYFRTND
+1938 KYYYFRTSG
-1947 EGSDSF
+1947 EASDKF
-1953 DPTSEDFELSDYVA
+1953 DPTDENFNLNDYVA
-1967 SAYPSYHNKLFVS
+1967 LAYPSYHNKLQIS
-1980 EQDLAND
+1980 DKDLKND
-1987 NRNATNGR
+1987 SKYAENGR
-1995 LKAHAMDMI
+1995 IKAHIIDMV
-2004 YPNIALTREFKM
+2004 YPNIALTREFKK
-2016 KNPSDKLVWNQYV
+2016 KNPSDRLVWNQYV
-2029 WDEVEKHYTR
+2029 MEEVEKLYTKPVR
-2039 SNPLLGGRQVTYTVK
+2039 SGNKAITYTKK
-2054 EMVRKLYRSE
+2054 EMVRKLYHSE

-2073 TYPGAKSSVKSCNII
+2073 TYPGAETSVRTSNII

-2093 GVGNIKEGRYV
+2093 GIGYKEKGKW
-2104 SDRQFIADLSLDYIT
+2104 IADLSLDYIT
-2119 VRTMTKPQEVEKE
+2119 TRTMTRTEEVEKE
-2132 KVTTTSFAR
+2132 KVTNTPFAR
-2141 LLMKANRGVLPS
+2141 IVIKANGGTMPSVSVLAMWRSQTNEIRQILKKAGAKGVYNPAASGSGGLRNNDPVGSKTAGKGNKQTTGSGS
-2153 TSTLSQWKSMVPEIK
+2153 TQTLGKS
-2168 KVLQRASSNG
+2168 KVGNTGSNMSS
-2178 TFNPSAGSSA
+2178 PSSA
-2188 SMSSGT
+2188 S
-2194 RYGSNGKTTSGS
+2194 N
-2206 LGGKTGNKGKVGG
+2206 
-2219 NSSSGKNSGTGV
+2219 
-2231 ASGPNRGSGAMP
+2231 
-2243 GSSAKSQAAEILRRW
+2243 ILKRW
-2258 KTCGLTD
+2258 KTNGLTD
-2265 NEVMTLLNGLE
+2265 NEVDKLLTGLE
-2276 NNEKVYNTRTYTVT
+2276 NNTNMYNTSTYTVT
-2290 EDVAYEVRD
+2290 EDVPYEVRD

-2306 PLSCDDSSWNG
+2306 PLSCTESTWYG
-2317 GFERNNSS
+2317 GLDNRAIGAIY
-2325 RTFQY
+2325 QY
-2330 ELPFTTWK
+2330 EEPFATWK
-2338 LIGYKD
+2338 FVDLEQQMLEKYRTMRYTDASVGMAKD
-2344 KVLQSIRSYSRWPD
+2344 
-2358 AAIGKLKSGNEYM
+2358 GKGRYLVET
-2371 IQKDP
+2371 DP
-2376 YMYLSWIANY
+2376 LLYLSWISNY
-2386 ALVGGWKAQLKK
+2386 AFVGGWKAQLKK
-2398 YNIGVS
+2398 YNIGVT
-2404 TTESLVSFG
+2404 TTESLLATG
-2413 SGGINGGRYGQ
+2413 SGGYYGGRYGQ
-2424 ASEDRVTEGAKELL
+2424 ASEDRVVNGPK
-2438 DVFVYC
+2438 DIFKVFFYN
-2444 PEPTYFPVRELDKVE
+2444 PDTYYFPVRELDNVE
-2459 EDVALLGNSR
+2459 DNVALLT
-2469 MRGIEPYSYES
+2469 
-2480 SDRYTRM
+2480 SDRMFAINPRNCTDNDRYSLL
-2487 VTEAVMNIH
+2487 VAEAARNISNL
-2496 DVYSVA
+2496 YGLA
-2502 SKVSSGLEDE
+2502 SRVSSQLTDKMQE
-2512 MTRADNQFGRYK
+2512 ANKQFSRYK
-2524 SEKGKLKH
+2524 TEKGKLKD
-2532 FVSEYLEELNGLYL
+2532 FVSEYLNERNGLYISFL
-2546 KYDPSGSE
+2546 PSEGNM
-2554 KEVSSSAVA
+2554 VNQSSTTSFSQHEAYCKA
-2563 GGNSYTRAF
+2563 Y
-2572 VPYYQMALTS
+2572 VPYYQMALTTPL
-2582 RYLDP
+2582 LDP
-2587 NDIFEFE
+2587 EDIFEFE
-2594 GQRKIMKDRFRKN
+2594 GQNRISKGRFKQETQNLVWSKLADENAPGFIKFNQGLGINQLKN
-2607 EHEIVWGNLSGVIP
+2607 I
-2621 SSHIPFRGGK
+2621 K
-2631 ARQNVGKLNVQ
+2631 VQ
-2642 VYRTNCYD
+2642 AYRVNGYD
-2650 LNSGEYAVN
+2650 LNSGEYSVN
-2659 PELYDMSDG
+2659 PELYDVRDENLG
-2668 LLAPYTAPVINITLE
+2668 AFTAPVINIVLA
-2683 DLDDRNAKGYEP
+2683 DMDDRNANGFEP
-2695 TRLSEI
+2695 RKVSEI
-2701 FYFPGDRRPTMASS
+2701 NNFPVEGQPDSPRPVIV
-2715 GNSNGNN
+2715 G
-2722 NTGGKNTGDKN
+2722 GGKKDTSNPPKGT
-2733 TNTPVGSHSKS
+2733 SSKS

-2754 PVSQV
+2754 PVSQF
-2759 INDMK
+2759 IKDMK
-2764 MEQFIQDLK
+2764 MEQTIENIK

-2786 SKKEANSTPQLP
+2786 SKKEANSTPELP

-2808 DNDIKKAETERQTR
+2808 DNDIKKAETERRTR

-2835 TTSTSGSS
+2835 TTSTAASSTPIRKAEPLSSTKATTSGVQ
-2843 SSMKKA
+2843 KA
-2849 DSISSS
+2849 TGTT
-2855 SRSTGSGAQKSSTAI
+2855 STGSK
-2870 TQQKKSTTANNSA
+2870 QKKSTG
-2883 TQQRRST
+2883 TQLKQSIRT
-2890 TTTNTATQQRKS
+2890 TATGTKQKS
-2902 TTNTAT
+2902 TVRTRRT
-2908 QKKRSTTN
+2908 R
-2916 TATQKSSVQTT
+2916 
-2927 SSSYHRSKKSAAT
+2927 R
-2940 ARKKR
+2940 

>member
-8 LTSLLILMSTLMSM
+8 LTSLLIIMNSLMTM

-43 TYISNPGA
+43 MYISNPGA

-62 KQAFLYFGMT
+62 KQAFIYFGMT
-72 LAKLPNTTDP
+72 LAKMPNVTEP
-82 MVFVP
+82 MVYVP

-102 ETKQLNLTEM
+102 ETRHLNLTEM

-122 DIITKYDFSGGFES
+122 DIITQYDYSSGFAS

-145 EYRVQLNVY
+145 EYRIQLNVY
-154 KWSIEGNTDI
+154 KWSVEGNTDI
-164 LLNGESAITAN
+164 LLTGVNAVTTN
-175 GKNSCQFSVRYKVD
+175 GKNSCQFTVRYKVD
-189 APKFVT
+189 APKFVNPIR
-195 PMRPAGVTLEA
+195 PMGVSLDA
-206 LNGVAELN
+206 LNNVAELN

-248 DPEDAWNHET
+248 DPEDAWTHET

-264 QNLTSATAVIPANVI
+264 ENLTSATAVIPQNVI

-311 NEGRSDLMLFKLKSD
+311 NDGRSDLMLFKLKSD
-326 DTPQPVTP
+326 DNPKSVTP
-334 KDEGQKGKD
+334 KDEGKKGKD
-343 DKKDKDDEKKPDDG
+343 EGKNGKDEGKEGKDKGGKKGNDDKDKDSEDKDSDKG

-370 LTDSIYNFRNPELLS
+370 LTDSIYNFCNPEILS
-385 PSFHSD
+385 PSFNSE

-409 AWFVGGTGARQD
+409 ARYVGGIGTRQD
-421 SVKFSYDVQIFR
+421 SVKLSYDVQIFR

-449 YSRTTEELRDSI
+449 YSSTTEELRDSI

-470 SIGDYLILR
+470 NIGDYLILR
-479 VKPTS
+479 VKPKS
-484 VNTQSVAF
+484 VNTQSVTF
-492 VNDSIN
+492 VNDTIN

-518 ITIDNTIPTKKSA
+518 ISIDNTIPTKKSA

-561 GRVEWRPLGMKVMI
+561 GRVEWRPLGLKVMI

-611 DRLFSEWGLDN
+611 DKLFTEWGLDN

-670 LDNVC
+670 LDNLC

-765 SPTDITVTN
+765 SPSDIIVTN
-774 NGEAPDDGC
+774 NGKAPDDGC

-800 MSIPNL
+800 MTVPNL

-852 FKPGKM
+852 FIPGKM
-858 VYDHSSTKNDD
+858 VYDHSSTKNDE

-928 DKSGI
+928 DKSGV

-958 KVSMDIVQSKFN
+958 KVSMDIVQSTFN

-984 GKDSDGKNIDYR
+984 GKDNDGKNIDYR

-1006 GSKNKNGYTYVFK
+1006 DSKNKKGFTYVFK

-1031 FLAEAQIEK
+1031 FLAEAKIDK
-1040 DQTYFLLEA
+1040 SQTYFLLEA

-1056 TQTHVELCIGGTL
+1056 TQTHVEMCLGGVM

-1098 KGGEAWKSS
+1098 KGREAWKSA
-1107 IADIESQRQTAQKV
+1107 IASIESQRQEAQKV
-1121 TDDKIKFCEKKE
+1121 KDTKITFCEKKE
-1133 MELGKDCYFNAGQ
+1133 MELGKECYFNAGQ

-1168 RSDLAAKTVSLY
+1168 RSDLAAKSVSLY

-1189 GVFDASAGITINAGV
+1189 GVFDASAGITISAGV
-1204 DIENFDLSYKGW
+1204 DIENLDLSYKGW

-1234 RFDIRTSG
+1234 RFDIRTEG

-1267 CFEHDAEEKDPNDPK
+1267 CFEHDEGVKNPK
-1282 PSDKYTWGYFY
+1282 PSEKYTWGYFY

-1300 GIGMDPVKITGIKF
+1300 GVGMDPVKITGIKF

-1338 ATPKY
+1338 AVPKY

-1357 SEETLSGEFD
+1357 SEETLSGKFD
-1367 MTVIYQKGEEGESG
+1367 MTVIYQKAVDDKPG

-1387 LNGNVKG
+1387 LNGNVEG

-1435 LNDLTEKM
+1435 LDKLTKKM

-1471 TKSGDKP
+1471 TESGNKP
-1478 AVNDAGTEKPKGAV
+1478 AVKDADTEKPKGAA
-1492 KAMDSSI
+1492 KAMESEI

-1567 DIPSEISEFLNGGS
+1567 PLPTEISEFLNGGS
-1581 KEGVESATNSEA
+1581 KGGVESASA
-1593 QRARKGAVNE
+1593 GDADRARQGSVKD

-1624 DLGLISADMG
+1624 DLGLIFADMG

-1647 GAFCTNIK
+1647 GGWCTNL
-1655 NKYGHL
+1655 NHGR
-1661 GAAPGHNG
+1661 GAKPGHNG

-1679 LYAVLQLHINLGFFK
+1679 LYAVLKLRIRLGFYNTDWK
-1694 HDFKLLDAGI
+1694 MLDAGI

-1723 IKLKLLGGLV
+1723 IKLKMFGGLV
-1733 NINRKFSF
+1733 KIDRKFSF
-1741 ECGQVCQ
+1741 ECGEVCQ

-1755 DNFDMWSEM
+1755 DNFILWSEM
-1764 SIGTERRREGWE
+1764 SIGSERRREGWD
-1776 YKARIS
+1776 YNQRIS
-1782 PNIGRRPTIK
+1782 PELGKRPTLK
-1792 TNANLNQHYRLLD
+1792 SNANLNQHYRLLD

-1812 ENSGI
+1812 ENDGI
-1817 TAKDI
+1817 SADDI
-1822 AALASRTFIFRNKDM
+1822 SALASRTFIFRNS
-1837 NKTDGRYMAYLY
+1837 NKENGKYVAYLY

-1854 TRAYADSL
+1854 ASAYRDSL
-1862 HRNPQN
+1862 HVNAQLEK
-1868 TEIVYFY
+1868 TVEFY
-1875 RGNET
+1875 RGDET
-1880 TAQHLLDLRRLK
+1880 ASQHLLDLRRLK

-1906 QIEAGKEVDPWTVD
+1906 QIEAGKEVDPYTVE
-1920 TNDKGEVIGSGNK
+1920 TNKDGEVTAAKHK
-1933 AWTQE
+1933 AWSQT
-1938 KFYYFRTND
+1938 KYYYFRTSG
-1947 EGSDSF
+1947 EASDKF
-1953 DPTSEDFELSDYVA
+1953 DPTDENFNLNDYVA
-1967 SAYPSYHNKLFVS
+1967 LAYPSYHNKLQIS
-1980 EQDLAND
+1980 DKDLKND
-1987 NRNATNGR
+1987 SKYAENGR
-1995 LKAHAMDMI
+1995 IKAHIIDMV
-2004 YPNIALTREFKM
+2004 YPNIALTREFKK
-2016 KNPSDKLVWNQYV
+2016 KNPSDRLVWNQYV
-2029 WDEVEKHYTR
+2029 MEEVEKHYTR
-2039 SNPLLGGRQVTYTVK
+2039 SNPLLGIPVTYTEK
-2054 EMVRKLYRSE
+2054 ETVRKLYRSE

-2073 TYPGAKSSVKSCNII
+2073 TYPGAETSVRTSNII

-2093 GVGNIKEGRYV
+2093 GIGNKENGKW
-2104 SDRQFIADLSLDYIT
+2104 IADLSLDYIT
-2119 VRTMTKPQEVEKE
+2119 TRTMTRTEEVEKE
-2132 KVTTTSFAR
+2132 KVTNTPFAR
-2141 LLMKANRGVLPS
+2141 IVIKANGGTMPSVSVLAMWRSQTNEIRKILKKAGAKGVYNPAASGSGGLRNNDPVGSKTAGKGNKQTTGSGS
-2153 TSTLSQWKSMVPEIK
+2153 TQTLGKS
-2168 KVLQRASSNG
+2168 KVGNTGSNMSS
-2178 TFNPSAGSSA
+2178 PSSA
-2188 SMSSGT
+2188 S
-2194 RYGSNGKTTSGS
+2194 N
-2206 LGGKTGNKGKVGG
+2206 
-2219 NSSSGKNSGTGV
+2219 
-2231 ASGPNRGSGAMP
+2231 
-2243 GSSAKSQAAEILRRW
+2243 ILKRW
-2258 KTCGLTD
+2258 KTNGLTD
-2265 NEVMTLLNGLE
+2265 NEVDKLLTGLE
-2276 NNEKVYNTRTYTVT
+2276 NN
-2290 EDVAYEVRD
+2290 
-2299 TINLLYL
+2299 
-2306 PLSCDDSSWNG
+2306 
-2317 GFERNNSS
+2317 
-2325 RTFQY
+2325 
-2330 ELPFTTWK
+2330 
-2338 LIGYKD
+2338 
-2344 KVLQSIRSYSRWPD
+2344 
-2358 AAIGKLKSGNEYM
+2358 
-2371 IQKDP
+2371 
-2376 YMYLSWIANY
+2376 
-2386 ALVGGWKAQLKK
+2386 
-2398 YNIGVS
+2398 
-2404 TTESLVSFG
+2404 
-2413 SGGINGGRYGQ
+2413 
-2424 ASEDRVTEGAKELL
+2424 
-2438 DVFVYC
+2438 
-2444 PEPTYFPVRELDKVE
+2444 
-2459 EDVALLGNSR
+2459 
-2469 MRGIEPYSYES
+2469 
-2480 SDRYTRM
+2480 
-2487 VTEAVMNIH
+2487 
-2496 DVYSVA
+2496 
-2502 SKVSSGLEDE
+2502 
-2512 MTRADNQFGRYK
+2512 
-2524 SEKGKLKH
+2524 
-2532 FVSEYLEELNGLYL
+2532 
-2546 KYDPSGSE
+2546 
-2554 KEVSSSAVA
+2554 
-2563 GGNSYTRAF
+2563 
-2572 VPYYQMALTS
+2572 
-2582 RYLDP
+2582 
-2587 NDIFEFE
+2587 
-2594 GQRKIMKDRFRKN
+2594 
-2607 EHEIVWGNLSGVIP
+2607 
-2621 SSHIPFRGGK
+2621 
-2631 ARQNVGKLNVQ
+2631 
-2642 VYRTNCYD
+2642 
-2650 LNSGEYAVN
+2650 
-2659 PELYDMSDG
+2659 
-2668 LLAPYTAPVINITLE
+2668 
-2683 DLDDRNAKGYEP
+2683 
-2695 TRLSEI
+2695 
-2701 FYFPGDRRPTMASS
+2701 
-2715 GNSNGNN
+2715 
-2722 NTGGKNTGDKN
+2722 
-2733 TNTPVGSHSKS
+2733 
-2744 STDLKMNNTK
+2744 
-2754 PVSQV
+2754 
-2759 INDMK
+2759 
-2764 MEQFIQDLK
+2764 
-2773 NGNIRI
+2773 
-2779 DVGNGNS
+2779 
-2786 SKKEANSTPQLP
+2786 
-2798 STLIK
+2798 
-2803 VGTIT
+2803 
-2808 DNDIKKAETERQTR
+2808 
-2822 VTGPINTEISKAD
+2822 
-2835 TTSTSGSS
+2835 
-2843 SSMKKA
+2843 
-2849 DSISSS
+2849 
-2855 SRSTGSGAQKSSTAI
+2855 
-2870 TQQKKSTTANNSA
+2870 
-2883 TQQRRST
+2883 
-2890 TTTNTATQQRKS
+2890 
-2902 TTNTAT
+2902 
-2908 QKKRSTTN
+2908 
-2916 TATQKSSVQTT
+2916 
-2927 SSSYHRSKKSAAT
+2927 
-2940 ARKKR
+2940 

>member
-8 LTSLLILMSTLMSM
+8 LTTLLLLVNTLMSM

-43 TYISNPGA
+43 QYISNPGA

-62 KQAFLYFGMT
+62 KQVFLYFGMT
-72 LAKLPNTTDP
+72 LSKLPNTTDP
-82 MVFVP
+82 MVYVP

-102 ETKQLNLTEM
+102 ETRLLNLTEM

-122 DIITKYDFSGGFES
+122 DIITQYDYSSGFAS

-145 EYRVQLNVY
+145 EYRIQLNVY
-154 KWSIEGNTDI
+154 KWSVEGNTDI
-164 LLNGESAITAN
+164 LLTGVNAVTTN
-175 GKNSCQFSVRYKVD
+175 GKNSCQFTVRYKVD
-189 APKFVT
+189 APKFVNPIR
-195 PMRPAGVTLEA
+195 PMGVSLDA
-206 LNGVAELN
+206 LNNVAELN
-214 PLNPMFTWTE
+214 PLNPMFAWTE
-224 TVLTGARPVYFNYDF
+224 TVLTGARPVYFYYDF

-248 DPEDAWNHET
+248 DPEDAWTHET

-264 QNLTSATAVIPANVI
+264 EYLTSATAVIPQNVI

-297 NQVTMNNMGFTLVA
+297 NQVGMNNMGFTLVA
-311 NEGRSDLMLFKLKSD
+311 NEGRSDLMIFKLKSD
-326 DTPQPVTP
+326 KNTADDTS
-334 KDEGQKGKD
+334 KDTGG
-343 DKKDKDDEKKPDDG
+343 KDKDTGEKDNDSKDKDPKGD

-370 LTDSIYNFRNPELLS
+370 LTDSIYNFCNPEILS
-385 PSFHSD
+385 PSFNSE

-409 AWFVGGTGARQD
+409 ARYVGGIGTRQD
-421 SVKFSYDVQIFR
+421 SVKLSYDVQIFR
-433 GDPSLSNEENF
+433 GDPALSNEENF

-449 YSRTTEELRDSI
+449 YSRTTEELKDSI

-470 SIGDYLILR
+470 NIGDYLILR

-484 VNTQSVAF
+484 TNTQSVAF
-492 VNDSIN
+492 VNDTIN

-518 ITIDNTIPTKKSA
+518 ISIDNTIPTKKSA
-531 SDYKG
+531 SDFKG

-561 GRVEWRPLGMKVMI
+561 GRVEWRPLGLKVMI

-670 LDNVC
+670 LDNLC

-765 SPTDITVTN
+765 SPSDITVTN
-774 NGEAPDDGC
+774 NGKAPDDGC

-800 MSIPNL
+800 MTVPNL

-827 VRDWN
+827 VRDWS

-852 FKPGKM
+852 FIPGKM
-858 VYDHSSTKNDD
+858 VYDHSSTKNDE

-928 DKSGI
+928 DKSGV

-958 KVSMDIVQSKFN
+958 KVSMDIVQSTFN

-984 GKDSDGKNIDYR
+984 GKDNDGKNIDYR

-1006 GSKNKNGYTYVFK
+1006 GSKNKKGYTYVFK

-1031 FLAEAQIEK
+1031 FLAEAKIDK
-1040 DQTYFLLEA
+1040 SQTYFLLEA

-1056 TQTHVELCIGGTL
+1056 TQTHVEMCLGGVM

-1098 KGGEAWKSS
+1098 KGREAWKSA
-1107 IADIESQRQTAQKV
+1107 IASIESQRQEAQKV
-1121 TDDKIKFCEKKE
+1121 KDTKITFCEKKE
-1133 MELGKDCYFNAGQ
+1133 MELGKECYFNAGQ

-1168 RSDLAAKTVSLY
+1168 RSDMAAKSVSLY

-1189 GVFDASAGITINAGV
+1189 GVFDASAGITISAGV
-1204 DIENFDLSYKGW
+1204 DIENLDLSYKGW

-1234 RFDIRTSG
+1234 RFDIRTEG

-1267 CFEHDAEEKDPNDPK
+1267 CFEHDEGVKNPK
-1282 PSDKYTWGYFY
+1282 PSEKYTWGYFY

-1300 GIGMDPVKITGIKF
+1300 GVGMDPVKITGIKF

-1338 ATPKY
+1338 ATPNY

-1357 SEETLSGEFD
+1357 SEETLSGKFD
-1367 MTVIYQKGEEGESG
+1367 MTVIYQKAVDDKPG

-1387 LNGNVKG
+1387 LNGNVEG

-1435 LNDLTEKM
+1435 LDKLTKKM

-1471 TKSGDKP
+1471 TESGNKP
-1478 AVNDAGTEKPKGAV
+1478 AVKDADTEKPKGAV
-1492 KAMDSSI
+1492 KAMESSI

-1567 DIPSEISEFLNGGS
+1567 PLPTEISEFLNGGS
-1581 KEGVESATNSEA
+1581 KGGVESASA
-1593 QRARKGAVNE
+1593 GDADRARQGSVKD

-1624 DLGLISADMG
+1624 DLGLIFADMG

-1647 GAFCTNIK
+1647 GGWCTNL
-1655 NKYGHL
+1655 NHGR
-1661 GAAPGHNG
+1661 GAKPGHNG

-1679 LYAVLQLHINLGFFK
+1679 LYAVLKLRIRLGFYNTDWK
-1694 HDFKLLDAGI
+1694 MLDAGI

-1723 IKLKLLGGLV
+1723 IKLKMFGGLV
-1733 NINRKFSF
+1733 KIDRKFSF
-1741 ECGQVCQ
+1741 ECGEVCQ

-1755 DNFDMWSEM
+1755 DNFMLWSEM
-1764 SIGTERRREGWE
+1764 SIGSERRREGWN
-1776 YKARIS
+1776 YNDRIS
-1782 PNIGRRPTIK
+1782 PELGKRPTLK
-1792 TNANLNQHYRLLD
+1792 SNANLNQHYRLLD

-1812 ENSGI
+1812 ENDGI
-1817 TAKDI
+1817 SADDI
-1822 AALASRTFIFRNKDM
+1822 SALASRTFIFRNS
-1837 NKTDGRYMAYLY
+1837 NKVNGKYVAYLY

-1854 TRAYADSL
+1854 ASAYRDSL
-1862 HRNPQN
+1862 HVNAQLEK
-1868 TEIVYFY
+1868 TVEFY
-1875 RGNET
+1875 RGDET
-1880 TAQHLLDLRRLK
+1880 ASQHLLDIRRLK
-1892 PNRFYALKVVGCAK
+1892 PNRFYVLKVEGCAK
-1906 QIEAGKEVDPWTVD
+1906 QIEAGKEVDPYTVE
-1920 TNDKGEVIGSGNK
+1920 TNKDGEVTGAKHK
-1933 AWTQE
+1933 AWSQT
-1938 KFYYFRTND
+1938 KYYYFRTSG
-1947 EGSDSF
+1947 EASDKF
-1953 DPTSEDFELSDYVA
+1953 DPTDENFNLNDYVA
-1967 SAYPSYHNKLFVS
+1967 LAYPSYHNKLQIS
-1980 EQDLAND
+1980 DKDLQND
-1987 NRNATNGR
+1987 SKYAENGR
-1995 LKAHAMDMI
+1995 IKAHIIDMV
-2004 YPNIALTREFKM
+2004 YPNIALTREFKK

-2029 WDEVEKHYTR
+2029 CDEEERTR
-2039 SNPLLGGRQVTYTVK
+2039 TYRHGRVGRVTTVK
-2054 EMVRKLYRSE
+2054 EKVNVRKLYHSE
-2064 DAVIKNMTF
+2064 DALIKNMTF
-2073 TYPGAKSSVKSCNII
+2073 TYPGAETSVRTSNII

-2093 GVGNIKEGRYV
+2093 GIGNKENGKW
-2104 SDRQFIADLSLDYIT
+2104 IADLSLDYIT
-2119 VRTMTKPQEVEKE
+2119 TRTMTRTEEVEKE
-2132 KVTTTSFAR
+2132 KVTNTPFAR
-2141 LLMKANRGVLPS
+2141 IVIKANGGTMPSVSVLAMWRSQTNEIRQILKKAGAKGVYNPTASGSGGLRNNGPVGSKTAGKGNKQTTGSGS
-2153 TSTLSQWKSMVPEIK
+2153 TQTLGKS
-2168 KVLQRASSNG
+2168 KVVNTGSNMSS
-2178 TFNPSAGSSA
+2178 PSSA
-2188 SMSSGT
+2188 S
-2194 RYGSNGKTTSGS
+2194 N
-2206 LGGKTGNKGKVGG
+2206 
-2219 NSSSGKNSGTGV
+2219 
-2231 ASGPNRGSGAMP
+2231 
-2243 GSSAKSQAAEILRRW
+2243 ILKRW
-2258 KTCGLTD
+2258 KTNGLTD
-2265 NEVMTLLNGLE
+2265 NEVDKLLTGLE
-2276 NNEKVYNTRTYTVT
+2276 NNTNMYNTSTYTVT
-2290 EDVAYEVRD
+2290 EDVPYEVRD

-2306 PLSCDDSSWNG
+2306 PLSCSESTWYG
-2317 GFERNNSS
+2317 GIDNRTIGAIYQYEEPFATWKFVDFERQMLEKY
-2325 RTFQY
+2325 RTMRY
-2330 ELPFTTWK
+2330 TDASV
-2338 LIGYKD
+2338 GMAKD
-2344 KVLQSIRSYSRWPD
+2344 
-2358 AAIGKLKSGNEYM
+2358 GKGRYLVET
-2371 IQKDP
+2371 DP
-2376 YMYLSWIANY
+2376 LLYLSWISNY
-2386 ALVGGWKAQLKK
+2386 AFVGGWKAQLKK
-2398 YNIGVS
+2398 YNIGVT
-2404 TTESLVSFG
+2404 TTESLLATG
-2413 SGGINGGRYGQ
+2413 SGGYYGGRYGQ
-2424 ASEDRVTEGAKELL
+2424 ASEDRVVNGPK
-2438 DVFVYC
+2438 DIFKVFFYN
-2444 PEPTYFPVRELDKVE
+2444 PDTYYFPVRELDNVE
-2459 EDVALLGNSR
+2459 DNVALLTNDRMFAINPRDCTSKERYSLLVAEAARNISNLYGLASR
-2469 MRGIEPYSYES
+2469 
-2480 SDRYTRM
+2480 
-2487 VTEAVMNIH
+2487 
-2496 DVYSVA
+2496 
-2502 SKVSSGLEDE
+2502 VSSQLTDKMQE
-2512 MTRADNQFGRYK
+2512 ANKQFSRYK
-2524 SEKGKLKH
+2524 TEKGKLKK
-2532 FVSEYLEELNGLYL
+2532 FVSEYLNERNGLYISFL
-2546 KYDPSGSE
+2546 LSE
-2554 KEVSSSAVA
+2554 GNMVNQSSTTSFSQH
-2563 GGNSYTRAF
+2563 GNYCKAY
-2572 VPYYQMALTS
+2572 VPYYQMALTTPL
-2582 RYLDP
+2582 LDP
-2587 NDIFEFE
+2587 EDIFEFE
-2594 GQRKIMKDRFRKN
+2594 GQNKISKGRFKPETQQLVWNKLANEDAPGFIKFNQGLGINQLKN
-2607 EHEIVWGNLSGVIP
+2607 I
-2621 SSHIPFRGGK
+2621 K
-2631 ARQNVGKLNVQ
+2631 VQ
-2642 VYRTNCYD
+2642 AYRVNGYD
-2650 LNSGEYAVN
+2650 LNSGEYSVN
-2659 PELYDMSDG
+2659 PELYDVRDENLG
-2668 LLAPYTAPVINITLE
+2668 AFTAPVINIVLA
-2683 DLDDRNAKGYEP
+2683 DVDDRNANGFEP
-2695 TRLSEI
+2695 RKVSEI
-2701 FYFPGDRRPTMASS
+2701 NNFPVEGQPDSPRPVIV
-2715 GNSNGNN
+2715 G
-2722 NTGGKNTGDKN
+2722 GGKKN
-2733 TNTPVGSHSKS
+2733 TSDPPKGTSSKS

-2759 INDMK
+2759 RKDME
-2764 MEQFIQDLK
+2764 MEKFIQDLE

-2779 DVGNGNS
+2779 EVGNGNS
-2786 SKKEANSTPQLP
+2786 SKKEANSTPELP

-2808 DNDIKKAETERQTR
+2808 DNDIKKAETERRTR

-2843 SSMKKA
+2843 SSMKKS
-2849 DSISSS
+2849 DSISSP
-2855 SRSTGSGAQKSSTAI
+2855 RSIGSGAQKSSTAI
-2870 TQQKKSTTANNSA
+2870 TQQKKSTTEI
-2883 TQQRRST
+2883 
-2890 TTTNTATQQRKS
+2890 NTATQQRKS

-2908 QKKRSTTN
+2908 QQKRSTTKS
-2916 TATQKSSVQTT
+2916 ATWKSSVPTT
-2927 SSSYHRSKKSAAT
+2927 SSSSSRSKKSAAT
-2940 ARKKR
+2940 VRKRR

>member
-8 LTSLLILMSTLMSM
+8 LTTLLLLVNTLMSM

-43 TYISNPGA
+43 QYISNPGA

-72 LAKLPNTTDP
+72 LSKLPNATDP
-82 MVFVP
+82 MVYVP

-102 ETKQLNLTEM
+102 ETRLLNLTEM

-122 DIITKYDFSGGFES
+122 DIITQYDYSSGFAS

-145 EYRVQLNVY
+145 EYRIQLNVY
-154 KWSIEGNTDI
+154 KWSVEGNTDI
-164 LLNGESAITAN
+164 LLTGVNAVTTN
-175 GKNSCQFSVRYKVD
+175 GKNSCQFTVRYKVD
-189 APKFVT
+189 APKFVNPIR
-195 PMRPAGVTLEA
+195 PMGVSLDA
-206 LNGVAELN
+206 LNNVAELN
-214 PLNPMFTWTE
+214 PLNPMFAWTE
-224 TVLTGARPVYFNYDF
+224 TVLTGARPVYFYYDF

-248 DPEDAWNHET
+248 DPEDAWTHET

-264 QNLTSATAVIPANVI
+264 ENLTSATAVIPQNVI

-297 NQVTMNNMGFTLVA
+297 NKVGMNNMGFTLVA
-311 NEGRSDLMLFKLKSD
+311 NEGRSDLMIFKLKSD
-326 DTPQPVTP
+326 KNTADDTS
-334 KDEGQKGKD
+334 KDTGG
-343 DKKDKDDEKKPDDG
+343 KDKDTGEKDKDTGEKDKDNDSKDKDPKGD

-370 LTDSIYNFRNPELLS
+370 LTDSIYNFCNPEILS
-385 PSFHSD
+385 PSFNSE

-409 AWFVGGTGARQD
+409 ARYVGGIGTRQD
-421 SVKFSYDVQIFR
+421 SVKLSYDVQIFR
-433 GDPSLSNEENF
+433 GDPALSNEENF

-449 YSRTTEELRDSI
+449 YSRTTEELKDSI

-470 SIGDYLILR
+470 NIGDYLILR
-479 VKPTS
+479 VKPKS

-492 VNDSIN
+492 VNDTIN

-518 ITIDNTIPTKKSA
+518 ISIDNTIPTKKSA
-531 SDYKG
+531 SDFKG

-561 GRVEWRPLGMKVMI
+561 GRVEWRPLGLKVMI

-670 LDNVC
+670 LDNLC

-765 SPTDITVTN
+765 SPSDITVTN
-774 NGEAPDDGC
+774 NGKAPDDGC

-800 MSIPNL
+800 MTVPNL

-852 FKPGKM
+852 FIPGKM
-858 VYDHSSTKNDD
+858 VYDHSSTKNDE

-928 DKSGI
+928 DKSGV

-958 KVSMDIVQSKFN
+958 KVSMDIVQSTFN

-984 GKDSDGKNIDYR
+984 GKDNDGKNIDYR

-1006 GSKNKNGYTYVFK
+1006 GSKNKKGFTYVFK

-1031 FLAEAQIEK
+1031 FLAEAKIDK
-1040 DQTYFLLEA
+1040 SQTYFLLEA

-1056 TQTHVELCIGGTL
+1056 TQTHVEMCLGGVM

-1098 KGGEAWKSS
+1098 KGREAWKSS
-1107 IADIESQRQTAQKV
+1107 IADIESKRQKAQEV
-1121 TDDKIKFCEKKE
+1121 TDATIKFCEKKE
-1133 MELGKDCYFNAGQ
+1133 MELGKECYFNAGQ

-1168 RSDLAAKTVSLY
+1168 RSDLAAKSVSLY

-1189 GVFDASAGITINAGV
+1189 GVFDASAGITISAGV
-1204 DIENFDLSYKGW
+1204 DIENLDLSYKGW

-1234 RFDIRTSG
+1234 RFDIRADG

-1267 CFEHDAEEKDPNDPK
+1267 CFEHDEGVENPK
-1282 PSDKYTWGYFY
+1282 PSEKYTWGYFY

-1338 ATPKY
+1338 ATPNY
-1343 GITGIIAGLNISAI
+1343 GVTGIIAGLNISAI
-1357 SEETLSGEFD
+1357 SEETLSGKFD
-1367 MTVIYQKGEEGESG
+1367 MTVIYQKGEEGKSG

-1387 LNGNVKG
+1387 LNGNVEG

-1435 LNDLTEKM
+1435 LDKLTKKM

-1471 TKSGDKP
+1471 TESGNKP
-1478 AVNDAGTEKPKGAV
+1478 AVKDADTEKPKGAV
-1492 KAMDSSI
+1492 KAMESSI

-1567 DIPSEISEFLNGGS
+1567 PLPTEISEFLNGGS
-1581 KEGVESATNSEA
+1581 KGGVESASA
-1593 QRARKGAVNE
+1593 GDADRARQGSVKD

-1624 DLGLISADMG
+1624 DLGLIFADMG

-1647 GAFCTNIK
+1647 GGWCTNL
-1655 NKYGHL
+1655 NHGR
-1661 GAAPGHNG
+1661 GAKPGHNG

-1679 LYAVLQLHINLGFFK
+1679 LYAVLNLRIRLGFYNTDWK
-1694 HDFKLLDAGI
+1694 MLDAGI

-1723 IKLKLLGGLV
+1723 IKLKMFGGLV
-1733 NINRKFSF
+1733 KIDRKFSF
-1741 ECGQVCQ
+1741 ECGEVCQ

-1755 DNFDMWSEM
+1755 DNFILWSEM
-1764 SIGTERRREGWE
+1764 SIGSERRREGWD
-1776 YKARIS
+1776 YNQRIS
-1782 PNIGRRPTIK
+1782 PELGKRPTLK
-1792 TNANLNQHYRLLD
+1792 SNANLNQHYRLLD

-1812 ENSGI
+1812 ENDGI
-1817 TAKDI
+1817 SADDI
-1822 AALASRTFIFRNKDM
+1822 SALASRTFIFRNS
-1837 NKTDGRYMAYLY
+1837 NKENGKYVAYLY

-1854 TRAYADSL
+1854 ASAYRDSL
-1862 HRNPQN
+1862 HVNAQLEK
-1868 TEIVYFY
+1868 TVEFY
-1875 RGNET
+1875 RGDET
-1880 TAQHLLDLRRLK
+1880 ASQHLLDLRRLK
-1892 PNRFYALKVVGCAK
+1892 PNRFYVLKVEGCAK
-1906 QIEAGKEVDPWTVD
+1906 QIEAGKEVDPYTVE
-1920 TNDKGEVIGSGNK
+1920 TNKDGEVTGAKHK
-1933 AWTQE
+1933 AWSQT
-1938 KFYYFRTND
+1938 KYYYFRTSG
-1947 EGSDSF
+1947 EASDKF
-1953 DPTSEDFELSDYVA
+1953 DPTDENFNLNDYVA
-1967 SAYPSYHNKLFVS
+1967 LAYPSYHNKLQIS
-1980 EQDLAND
+1980 DKDLQND
-1987 NRNATNGR
+1987 SKYAENGR
-1995 LKAHAMDMI
+1995 IKAHIIDMV
-2004 YPNIALTREFKM
+2004 YPNIALTREFKK

-2029 WDEVEKHYTR
+2029 WDEEERTR
-2039 SNPLLGGRQVTYTVK
+2039 TYRHGRGGRVTTVK
-2054 EMVRKLYRSE
+2054 EKVNVRKLYHSE

-2073 TYPGAKSSVKSCNII
+2073 TYPGAETSVRTSNII

-2093 GVGNIKEGRYV
+2093 GIGNKENGKW
-2104 SDRQFIADLSLDYIT
+2104 IADLSLDYIT
-2119 VRTMTKPQEVEKE
+2119 TRTMTRTEEVEKE
-2132 KVTTTSFAR
+2132 KVTNTPFAR
-2141 LLMKANRGVLPS
+2141 IVIKANGGTMPSVSVLAMWRSQTNEIRQILKKAGAKGVYNPTASGSGGLRNNDPVGSKTAGKGNKQTTGSGS
-2153 TSTLSQWKSMVPEIK
+2153 TQTLGKS
-2168 KVLQRASSNG
+2168 KVVNTGSNMSS
-2178 TFNPSAGSSA
+2178 PSSA
-2188 SMSSGT
+2188 S
-2194 RYGSNGKTTSGS
+2194 N
-2206 LGGKTGNKGKVGG
+2206 
-2219 NSSSGKNSGTGV
+2219 
-2231 ASGPNRGSGAMP
+2231 
-2243 GSSAKSQAAEILRRW
+2243 ILKRW
-2258 KTCGLTD
+2258 KTNGLTD
-2265 NEVMTLLNGLE
+2265 NEVDKLLTGLE
-2276 NNEKVYNTRTYTVT
+2276 NNTNMYNTSTYTVT
-2290 EDVAYEVRD
+2290 EDVPYEVRD

-2306 PLSCDDSSWNG
+2306 PLSCSESTWYG
-2317 GFERNNSS
+2317 GIDNRAIGAIYQYEEPFATWKFVDFERQMLEKY
-2325 RTFQY
+2325 RTMRY
-2330 ELPFTTWK
+2330 TDASV
-2338 LIGYKD
+2338 GMAKD
-2344 KVLQSIRSYSRWPD
+2344 
-2358 AAIGKLKSGNEYM
+2358 GKGRYLVET
-2371 IQKDP
+2371 DP
-2376 YMYLSWIANY
+2376 LLYLSWISNY
-2386 ALVGGWKAQLKK
+2386 AFVGGWKAQLKK
-2398 YNIGVS
+2398 YNIGVT
-2404 TTESLVSFG
+2404 TTESLLATG
-2413 SGGINGGRYGQ
+2413 SGGYYGGRYGQ
-2424 ASEDRVTEGAKELL
+2424 ASEDRVVNGPK
-2438 DVFVYC
+2438 DIFKVFFYN
-2444 PEPTYFPVRELDKVE
+2444 PDTYYFPVRELDNVE
-2459 EDVALLGNSR
+2459 DNVALLT
-2469 MRGIEPYSYES
+2469 
-2480 SDRYTRM
+2480 SDRMFAINPWNCTSKERYSLLVAEATR
-2487 VTEAVMNIH
+2487 NISNL
-2496 DVYSVA
+2496 YGLA
-2502 SKVSSGLEDE
+2502 SRVSSQLTDKMQE
-2512 MTRADNQFGRYK
+2512 ANKQFSRYK
-2524 SEKGKLKH
+2524 IEKGKLKD
-2532 FVSEYLEELNGLYL
+2532 FVSKYLNERNGLYISFL
-2546 KYDPSGSE
+2546 PSEGNM
-2554 KEVSSSAVA
+2554 VSQSSTTSFSQRGEYCKA
-2563 GGNSYTRAF
+2563 Y
-2572 VPYYQMALTS
+2572 VPYYQMALTTPL
-2582 RYLDP
+2582 LDP
-2587 NDIFEFE
+2587 EDIFEFE
-2594 GQRKIMKDRFRKN
+2594 GQNQISKGRFKPETQELVWNKLAN
-2607 EHEIVWGNLSGVIP
+2607 ENAPGFIKFNQGLGINQLENI
-2621 SSHIPFRGGK
+2621 K
-2631 ARQNVGKLNVQ
+2631 VQ
-2642 VYRTNCYD
+2642 AYRVNGYD
-2650 LNSGEYAVN
+2650 LNSGEYSVN
-2659 PELYDMSDG
+2659 PELYDVRDENLG
-2668 LLAPYTAPVINITLE
+2668 AFTAPVINIVLATLN
-2683 DLDDRNAKGYEP
+2683 DRNANGFEP
-2695 TRLSEI
+2695 RKVSEI
-2701 FYFPGDRRPTMASS
+2701 NNFPVEGQPDSPRPVIV
-2715 GNSNGNN
+2715 G
-2722 NTGGKNTGDKN
+2722 GGKKN
-2733 TNTPVGSHSKS
+2733 TSNPPKGTSSKS
-2744 STDLKMNNTK
+2744 SNDLKMNNTK
-2754 PVSQV
+2754 PVSQFRK
-2759 INDMK
+2759 DME
-2764 MEQFIQDLK
+2764 MEKFIQDLE

-2779 DVGNGNS
+2779 GEGNGNS
-2786 SKKEANSTPQLP
+2786 SKKEANSTPELP

-2808 DNDIKKAETERQTR
+2808 DNDIKNAETERRTR

-2843 SSMKKA
+2843 SSMKKS
-2849 DSISSS
+2849 DSISSP
-2855 SRSTGSGAQKSSTAI
+2855 RSTGSGAQKSSTAI
-2870 TQQKKSTTANNSA
+2870 TQQKKSTTEI
-2883 TQQRRST
+2883 
-2890 TTTNTATQQRKS
+2890 NTATQQRKS
-2902 TTNTAT
+2902 TTKSAT
-2908 QKKRSTTN
+2908 W
-2916 TATQKSSVQTT
+2916 KSSVPTT
-2927 SSSYHRSKKSAAT
+2927 SSSSSRSKKSAAT
-2940 ARKKR
+2940 VRKRR

>member
-8 LTSLLILMSTLMSM
+8 LTSLLIIMNSLMTM

-43 TYISNPGA
+43 MYISNPGA

-62 KQAFLYFGMT
+62 KQAFIYFGMT
-72 LAKLPNTTDP
+72 LAKMPNVTEP
-82 MVFVP
+82 MVYVP

-102 ETKQLNLTEM
+102 ETRHLNLTEM

-122 DIITKYDFSGGFES
+122 DIITQYDYSSGFAS

-145 EYRVQLNVY
+145 EYRIQLNVY
-154 KWSIEGNTDI
+154 KWSVEGNTDI
-164 LLNGESAITAN
+164 LLTGVNAVTTN
-175 GKNSCQFSVRYKVD
+175 GKNSCQFTVRYKVD
-189 APKFVT
+189 APKFVNPIR
-195 PMRPAGVTLEA
+195 PMGVSLDA
-206 LNGVAELN
+206 LNNVAELN

-248 DPEDAWNHET
+248 DPEDAWTHET

-264 QNLTSATAVIPANVI
+264 ENLTSATAVIPLNVI

-311 NEGRSDLMLFKLKSD
+311 NDGRSDLMLFKLKSD
-326 DTPQPVTP
+326 DNPKSVTP
-334 KDEGQKGKD
+334 KDEGKKGKD
-343 DKKDKDDEKKPDDG
+343 EGKNGKDEGKEGKDKGGKKGNDDKDKDSEDKDSDKG

-370 LTDSIYNFRNPELLS
+370 LTDSIYNFCNPEILS
-385 PSFHSD
+385 PSFNSE

-409 AWFVGGTGARQD
+409 ARYVGGIGTRQD
-421 SVKFSYDVQIFR
+421 SVKLSYDVQIFR

-449 YSRTTEELRDSI
+449 YSSTTEELRDSI

-470 SIGDYLILR
+470 NIGDYLILR
-479 VKPTS
+479 VKPKS

-492 VNDSIN
+492 VNDTIN

-518 ITIDNTIPTKKSA
+518 ISIDNTIPTKKSA

-561 GRVEWRPLGMKVMI
+561 GRVEWRPLGLKVMI

-611 DRLFSEWGLDN
+611 DKLFTEWGLDN

-670 LDNVC
+670 LDNLC

-765 SPTDITVTN
+765 SPSDITVTN
-774 NGEAPDDGC
+774 NGKAPDDGC

-800 MSIPNL
+800 MTVPNL

-852 FKPGKM
+852 FIPGKM
-858 VYDHSSTKNDD
+858 VYDHSSTKNDE

-928 DKSGI
+928 DKSGV

-958 KVSMDIVQSKFN
+958 KVSMDIVQSTFN

-984 GKDSDGKNIDYR
+984 GKDNDGKNIDYR

-1006 GSKNKNGYTYVFK
+1006 DSKNKKGFTYVFK

-1031 FLAEAQIEK
+1031 FLAEAKIDK
-1040 DQTYFLLEA
+1040 SQTYFLLEA

-1056 TQTHVELCIGGTL
+1056 TQTHVEMCLGGVM

-1098 KGGEAWKSS
+1098 KGREAWKSA
-1107 IADIESQRQTAQKV
+1107 IASIESQRQEAQKV
-1121 TDDKIKFCEKKE
+1121 KDTKITFCEKKE
-1133 MELGKDCYFNAGQ
+1133 MELGKECYFNAGQ

-1168 RSDLAAKTVSLY
+1168 RSDLAAKSVSLY

-1189 GVFDASAGITINAGV
+1189 GVFDASAGITISAGV
-1204 DIENFDLSYKGW
+1204 DIENLDLSYKGW

-1234 RFDIRTSG
+1234 RFDIRTEG

-1267 CFEHDAEEKDPNDPK
+1267 CFEHDEGVKNPK
-1282 PSDKYTWGYFY
+1282 PSEKYTWGYFY

-1300 GIGMDPVKITGIKF
+1300 GVGMDPVKITGIKF

-1338 ATPKY
+1338 AVPKY

-1357 SEETLSGEFD
+1357 SEETLSGKFD
-1367 MTVIYQKGEEGESG
+1367 MTVIYQKAVDDKPG

-1387 LNGNVKG
+1387 LNGNVEG

-1435 LNDLTEKM
+1435 LDKLTKKM

-1471 TKSGDKP
+1471 TESGNKP
-1478 AVNDAGTEKPKGAV
+1478 AVKDADTEKPKGAA
-1492 KAMDSSI
+1492 KAMESEI

-1567 DIPSEISEFLNGGS
+1567 PLPTEISEFLNGGS
-1581 KEGVESATNSEA
+1581 KGGVESASA
-1593 QRARKGAVNE
+1593 GDADRARQGSVKD

-1624 DLGLISADMG
+1624 DLGLIFADMG

-1647 GAFCTNIK
+1647 GGWCTNL
-1655 NKYGHL
+1655 NHGR
-1661 GAAPGHNG
+1661 GAKPGHNG

-1679 LYAVLQLHINLGFFK
+1679 LYAVLKLRIRLGFYNTDWK
-1694 HDFKLLDAGI
+1694 MLDAGI

-1723 IKLKLLGGLV
+1723 IKLKMFGGLV
-1733 NINRKFSF
+1733 KIDRKFSF
-1741 ECGQVCQ
+1741 ECGEVCQ

-1755 DNFDMWSEM
+1755 DNFILWSEM
-1764 SIGTERRREGWE
+1764 SIGSERRREGWD
-1776 YKARIS
+1776 YNQRIS
-1782 PNIGRRPTIK
+1782 PELGKRPTLK
-1792 TNANLNQHYRLLD
+1792 SNANLNQHYRLLD

-1812 ENSGI
+1812 ENDGI
-1817 TAKDI
+1817 SADDI
-1822 AALASRTFIFRNKDM
+1822 SALASRTFIFRNS
-1837 NKTDGRYMAYLY
+1837 NKENGKYVAYLY

-1854 TRAYADSL
+1854 ASAYRDSL
-1862 HRNPQN
+1862 HVNAQLEK
-1868 TEIVYFY
+1868 TVEFY
-1875 RGNET
+1875 RGDET
-1880 TAQHLLDLRRLK
+1880 ASQHLLDLRRLK

-1906 QIEAGKEVDPWTVD
+1906 QIEAGKEVDPYTVE
-1920 TNDKGEVIGSGNK
+1920 TNKDGEVTGAKHK
-1933 AWTQE
+1933 AWSQT
-1938 KFYYFRTND
+1938 KYYYFRTSG
-1947 EGSDSF
+1947 EASDKF
-1953 DPTSEDFELSDYVA
+1953 DPTDENFNLNDYVA
-1967 SAYPSYHNKLFVS
+1967 LAYPSYHNKLQIS
-1980 EQDLAND
+1980 DKDLKND
-1987 NRNATNGR
+1987 SKYAENGR
-1995 LKAHAMDMI
+1995 IKAHIIDMV
-2004 YPNIALTREFKM
+2004 YPNIALTREFKK
-2016 KNPSDKLVWNQYV
+2016 KNPSDRLVWNQYV
-2029 WDEVEKHYTR
+2029 MEEVEKHYTR
-2039 SNPLLGGRQVTYTVK
+2039 SNPLLGIPVTYTEK
-2054 EMVRKLYRSE
+2054 ETVRKLYRSE

-2073 TYPGAKSSVKSCNII
+2073 TYPGAETSVRTSNII

-2093 GVGNIKEGRYV
+2093 GIGNKENGKW
-2104 SDRQFIADLSLDYIT
+2104 IADLSLDYIT
-2119 VRTMTKPQEVEKE
+2119 TRTMTRTEEVEKE
-2132 KVTTTSFAR
+2132 KVTNTPFAR
-2141 LLMKANRGVLPS
+2141 IVIKANGGTMPSVSVLAMWRSQTNEIRKILKKAGAKGVYNPAASGSGGLRNNDPVGSKTAGKGNKQTTGSGS
-2153 TSTLSQWKSMVPEIK
+2153 TQTLGKS
-2168 KVLQRASSNG
+2168 KVGNTGSNMSS
-2178 TFNPSAGSSA
+2178 PSSA
-2188 SMSSGT
+2188 S
-2194 RYGSNGKTTSGS
+2194 N
-2206 LGGKTGNKGKVGG
+2206 
-2219 NSSSGKNSGTGV
+2219 
-2231 ASGPNRGSGAMP
+2231 
-2243 GSSAKSQAAEILRRW
+2243 ILKRW
-2258 KTCGLTD
+2258 KTNGLTD
-2265 NEVMTLLNGLE
+2265 NEVDKLLTGLE
-2276 NNEKVYNTRTYTVT
+2276 NNTNMYNTSTYTVT
-2290 EDVAYEVRD
+2290 EDVPYEVSD

-2306 PLSCDDSSWNG
+2306 PLSCSESTWYG
-2317 GFERNNSS
+2317 GLDNRAIGANY
-2325 RTFQY
+2325 QY
-2330 ELPFTTWK
+2330 EEPFATWK
-2338 LIGYKD
+2338 FVDLERQMLEKYRTMRYTDASVGMAKD
-2344 KVLQSIRSYSRWPD
+2344 
-2358 AAIGKLKSGNEYM
+2358 GNGRYLVET
-2371 IQKDP
+2371 DP
-2376 YMYLSWIANY
+2376 LLYLSWISNY
-2386 ALVGGWKAQLKK
+2386 AFVGGWKAQLKK
-2398 YNIGVS
+2398 YNIGVT
-2404 TTESLVSFG
+2404 TTESLLATG
-2413 SGGINGGRYGQ
+2413 SGGYYGGRYGQ
-2424 ASEDRVTEGAKELL
+2424 ASEDRVVNGPK
-2438 DVFVYC
+2438 DIFKVFFYN
-2444 PEPTYFPVRELDKVE
+2444 PDTYYFPVRELDNVE
-2459 EDVALLGNSR
+2459 DNVALLT
-2469 MRGIEPYSYES
+2469 
-2480 SDRYTRM
+2480 SDRMFAINPRNCTDNDRYSLL
-2487 VTEAVMNIH
+2487 VAEAARNISNL
-2496 DVYSVA
+2496 YGLA
-2502 SKVSSGLEDE
+2502 SRVSSQLTDKMQE
-2512 MTRADNQFGRYK
+2512 ANKQFSRYK
-2524 SEKGKLKH
+2524 TEKGKLKE
-2532 FVSEYLEELNGLYL
+2532 FVSEYLNERNGLYISFL
-2546 KYDPSGSE
+2546 PSEGDM
-2554 KEVSSSAVA
+2554 VNQSSTTSFSQH
-2563 GGNSYTRAF
+2563 GNYCKAY
-2572 VPYYQMALTS
+2572 VPYYQMALTTPL
-2582 RYLDP
+2582 LDP
-2587 NDIFEFE
+2587 EDIFEFE
-2594 GQRKIMKDRFRKN
+2594 GQNKISKGRFKQETQN
-2607 EHEIVWGNLSGVIP
+2607 LVWSKLADENAPGFIKFNPGLS
-2621 SSHIPFRGGK
+2621 R
-2631 ARQNVGKLNVQ
+2631 RQLENIKVQ
-2642 VYRTNCYD
+2642 AYRVNGYD
-2650 LNSGEYAVN
+2650 LNSGEYSVN
-2659 PELYDMSDG
+2659 PELYDVRDEDLG
-2668 LLAPYTAPVINITLE
+2668 AFTAPVINIVLA
-2683 DLDDRNAKGYEP
+2683 DMDDRNANGFEP
-2695 TRLSEI
+2695 RKVSEI
-2701 FYFPGDRRPTMASS
+2701 NNFPVEGQPDSPRPVIV
-2715 GNSNGNN
+2715 G
-2722 NTGGKNTGDKN
+2722 GGKKN
-2733 TNTPVGSHSKS
+2733 TSDPPKGTSSKS

-2754 PVSQV
+2754 PVSQFRK
-2759 INDMK
+2759 DME
-2764 MEQFIQDLK
+2764 MEKFIQDLE

-2779 DVGNGNS
+2779 DVGNDNS
-2786 SKKEANSTPQLP
+2786 SKKEANSTPELP

-2808 DNDIKKAETERQTR
+2808 DNDIKKAETERRTR
-2822 VTGPINTEISKAD
+2822 VAGPINTEISKAD
-2835 TTSTSGSS
+2835 TTSTAASSAPIRKAEPLSSTKATTSGVQ
-2843 SSMKKA
+2843 KA
-2849 DSISSS
+2849 TGTT
-2855 SRSTGSGAQKSSTAI
+2855 STGSK
-2870 TQQKKSTTANNSA
+2870 QKKSTGTQLKQSIRTTATG
-2883 TQQRRST
+2883 TQQ
-2890 TTTNTATQQRKS
+2890 KS
-2902 TTNTAT
+2902 TVRTWRT
-2908 QKKRSTTN
+2908 R
-2916 TATQKSSVQTT
+2916 
-2927 SSSYHRSKKSAAT
+2927 R
-2940 ARKKR
+2940 

>member
-8 LTSLLILMSTLMSM
+8 LTTLLLLVNTLMSM

-43 TYISNPGA
+43 QYISNPGA

-72 LAKLPNTTDP
+72 LSKLPNTTDP
-82 MVFVP
+82 MVYVP

-102 ETKQLNLTEM
+102 ETRLLNLTEM

-122 DIITKYDFSGGFES
+122 DIITQYDYSSGFAS

-145 EYRVQLNVY
+145 EYRIQLNVY
-154 KWSIEGNTDI
+154 KWSVEGNTDI
-164 LLNGESAITAN
+164 LLTGVNAVTTN
-175 GKNSCQFSVRYKVD
+175 GKNSCQFTVRYKVD
-189 APKFVT
+189 APKFVNPIR
-195 PMRPAGVTLEA
+195 PMGVSLDA
-206 LNGVAELN
+206 LNNVAELN
-214 PLNPMFTWTE
+214 PLNPMFAWTE
-224 TVLTGARPVYFNYDF
+224 TVLTGARPVYFYYDF

-248 DPEDAWNHET
+248 DPEDAWTHET

-264 QNLTSATAVIPANVI
+264 ENLTSATAVIPQNVI

-297 NQVTMNNMGFTLVA
+297 NQVGMNNMGFTLVA
-311 NEGRSDLMLFKLKSD
+311 NEGRSDLMIFKLKSD
-326 DTPQPVTP
+326 KNTADDTS
-334 KDEGQKGKD
+334 KDTGG
-343 DKKDKDDEKKPDDG
+343 KDKDTGEKDKDNDSKDKDSKG
-357 LELKF
+357 DLELKF

-370 LTDSIYNFRNPELLS
+370 LTDSIYNFCNPEILS
-385 PSFHSD
+385 PSFNSE

-396 IFVNNDILVEWKR
+396 IFVSNDILVEWKR
-409 AWFVGGTGARQD
+409 ARYVGGIGTRQD
-421 SVKFSYDVQIFR
+421 SVKLSYDVQIFR
-433 GDPSLSNEENF
+433 GDPALSNEENF

-449 YSRTTEELRDSI
+449 YSRTTEELKDSI

-470 SIGDYLILR
+470 NIGDYLILR
-479 VKPTS
+479 VKPKS

-492 VNDSIN
+492 VNDTIN

-518 ITIDNTIPTKKSA
+518 ISIGNTIPTKKSA

-670 LDNVC
+670 LDNLC

-765 SPTDITVTN
+765 SPSDITVTN
-774 NGEAPDDGC
+774 NGKAPDDGC

-800 MSIPNL
+800 MAIPNL

-852 FKPGKM
+852 FIPGKM
-858 VYDHSSTKNDD
+858 VYDHSSTKNDE

-928 DKSGI
+928 DKSGV

-958 KVSMDIVQSKFN
+958 KVSMDIVQSTFN

-984 GKDSDGKNIDYR
+984 GKDNDGKNIDYR

-1031 FLAEAQIEK
+1031 FLAEAKIDK
-1040 DQTYFLLEA
+1040 SQTYFLLEA

-1056 TQTHVELCIGGTL
+1056 TQTHVEMCLGGVM

-1098 KGGEAWKSS
+1098 KGREAWKSA
-1107 IADIESQRQTAQKV
+1107 IASIESQRQEAQKV
-1121 TDDKIKFCEKKE
+1121 KDTKITFCEKKE

-1234 RFDIRTSG
+1234 RFDIRTEG
-1242 EDQGLGGAL
+1242 EDQGLGGSL

-1267 CFEHDAEEKDPNDPK
+1267 CFEHDEGVDNPK
-1282 PSDKYTWGYFY
+1282 PSEKYTWGYFY
-1293 GELNSKA
+1293 GALNSKA
-1300 GIGMDPVKITGIKF
+1300 GIGMDPVKITGIQF

-1338 ATPKY
+1338 ATPNY

-1357 SEETLSGEFD
+1357 SEETLSGKFD
-1367 MTVIYQKGEEGESG
+1367 MTVIYQKAVDDKPG

-1387 LNGNVKG
+1387 LNGNVEG

-1435 LNDLTEKM
+1435 LDELTKKM

-1471 TKSGDKP
+1471 TESGDKP
-1478 AVNDAGTEKPKGAV
+1478 AVKDADTEKPKGAV
-1492 KAMDSSI
+1492 KAMDTEI
-1499 TFDFRI
+1499 TFDFKI
-1505 TFRADKKDLPKPKW
+1505 TFRAKGEDYKKPKW
-1519 HVYIGEPDY
+1519 HLYVGEPDY
-1528 KKRCKITFIDFDAK
+1528 NKRCKITFIDFDAK
-1542 IVTVKVG
+1542 IVTVKIG
-1549 ANAYICLGNELP
+1549 ANAYVCLGNELP

-1567 DIPSEISEFLNGGS
+1567 PLPTEISEFLNGGS
-1581 KEGVESATNSEA
+1581 KGGVESASA
-1593 QRARKGAVNE
+1593 GDADRARQGCVKDM
-1603 IMGTVDGGVMLGAQ
+1603 MGTVDGGVMLGAQ
-1617 VYGFIKF
+1617 VYGFIHF
-1624 DLGLISADMG
+1624 DLGLIFADMG

-1647 GAFCTNIK
+1647 GGWCTNLNHGK
-1655 NKYGHL
+1655 
-1661 GAAPGHNG
+1661 GAKPGHNG

-1679 LYAVLQLHINLGFFK
+1679 LYAVLKLRIRLGFYNTDWK
-1694 HDFKLLDAGI
+1694 MLDAGI

-1723 IKLKLLGGLV
+1723 IKLKIFGGLV
-1733 NINRKFSF
+1733 KIDRKFNF
-1741 ECGQVCQ
+1741 ECGEVCQ

-1755 DNFDMWSEM
+1755 DNFILWSEM
-1764 SIGTERRREGWE
+1764 SIGSERRREGWD
-1776 YKARIS
+1776 YNQRIS
-1782 PNIGRRPTIK
+1782 PELGKRPTLK
-1792 TNANLNQHYRLLD
+1792 SNANLNQHYRLLD

-1812 ENSGI
+1812 ENDGI
-1817 TAKDI
+1817 SADDI
-1822 AALASRTFIFRNKDM
+1822 SALASRTFIFRNS
-1837 NKTDGRYMAYLY
+1837 NKENGKYVAYLY

-1854 TRAYADSL
+1854 ASAYRDSL
-1862 HRNPQN
+1862 HVNAQLEK
-1868 TEIVYFY
+1868 TVEFY
-1875 RGNET
+1875 RGDET
-1880 TAQHLLDLRRLK
+1880 ASQHLLDLRRLK
-1892 PNRFYALKVVGCAK
+1892 PNRFYVLKVEGCAK
-1906 QIEAGKEVDPWTVD
+1906 QIEAGKEVDPYTVE
-1920 TNDKGEVIGSGNK
+1920 TNKDGEVTGAKHK
-1933 AWTQE
+1933 AWSQT
-1938 KFYYFRTND
+1938 KYYYFRTSG
-1947 EGSDSF
+1947 EASDKF
-1953 DPTSEDFELSDYVA
+1953 DPTDENFNLNDYVA
-1967 SAYPSYHNKLFVS
+1967 LAYPSYHNKLQIS
-1980 EQDLAND
+1980 DKDLKND
-1987 NRNATNGR
+1987 SKYAENGR
-1995 LKAHAMDMI
+1995 IKAHIIDMV
-2004 YPNIALTREFKM
+2004 YPNIALTREFKK
-2016 KNPSDKLVWNQYV
+2016 KNPSDRLVWNQYV
-2029 WDEVEKHYTR
+2029 MEEVEKLYTKPAR
-2039 SNPLLGGRQVTYTVK
+2039 LGNKAITYTKK
-2054 EMVRKLYRSE
+2054 EMVRKLYHSE

-2073 TYPGAKSSVKSCNII
+2073 TYPGAETSVRTSNII

-2093 GVGNIKEGRYV
+2093 GIGYKENGTW
-2104 SDRQFIADLSLDYIT
+2104 IADLSLDYIT
-2119 VRTMTKPQEVEKE
+2119 TRTMTRTEEVEKE
-2132 KVTTTSFAR
+2132 KVTNTPFAR
-2141 LLMKANRGVLPS
+2141 IVIKANGGTMPSVSVLAMWRSQTNDIRKILKKAGAKGVYNPAASGSGGLRNNDPVGSKTAGKGNKQTTGSGS
-2153 TSTLSQWKSMVPEIK
+2153 TQTLGKS
-2168 KVLQRASSNG
+2168 KVGNTGSNMSS
-2178 TFNPSAGSSA
+2178 PSSA
-2188 SMSSGT
+2188 S
-2194 RYGSNGKTTSGS
+2194 N
-2206 LGGKTGNKGKVGG
+2206 
-2219 NSSSGKNSGTGV
+2219 
-2231 ASGPNRGSGAMP
+2231 
-2243 GSSAKSQAAEILRRW
+2243 ILKRW
-2258 KTCGLTD
+2258 KTNGLTD
-2265 NEVMTLLNGLE
+2265 NEVDKLLTGLE
-2276 NNEKVYNTRTYTVT
+2276 NNTNMYNTSTYTVT
-2290 EDVAYEVRD
+2290 EDVPYEVRD

-2306 PLSCDDSSWNG
+2306 PLSCSESTWYG
-2317 GFERNNSS
+2317 GIDNRTIGTNYQYEKPFATWKFVDFERQMLEKY
-2325 RTFQY
+2325 RTMRY
-2330 ELPFTTWK
+2330 TDASV
-2338 LIGYKD
+2338 GMAKD
-2344 KVLQSIRSYSRWPD
+2344 
-2358 AAIGKLKSGNEYM
+2358 GKGRYLVET
-2371 IQKDP
+2371 DP
-2376 YMYLSWIANY
+2376 LLYLSWISNY
-2386 ALVGGWKAQLKK
+2386 AFVGGWKAQLKK
-2398 YNIGVS
+2398 YNIGVT
-2404 TTESLVSFG
+2404 TTESLLATG
-2413 SGGINGGRYGQ
+2413 SGGYYGGRYGQ
-2424 ASEDRVTEGAKELL
+2424 ASEDRVVNGPK
-2438 DVFVYC
+2438 DIFKVFFYN
-2444 PEPTYFPVRELDKVE
+2444 PDTYYFPVRELDNVE
-2459 EDVALLGNSR
+2459 DNVALLT
-2469 MRGIEPYSYES
+2469 
-2480 SDRYTRM
+2480 SDRMFAINPRNCTSNDRYSLL
-2487 VTEAVMNIH
+2487 VAEAARNISNL
-2496 DVYSVA
+2496 YGLA
-2502 SKVSSGLEDE
+2502 SRVSSQLTDKMQE
-2512 MTRADNQFGRYK
+2512 ANKQFSRYK
-2524 SEKGKLKH
+2524 TEKGKLKK
-2532 FVSEYLEELNGLYL
+2532 FVSEYLNERNGLYISFL
-2546 KYDPSGSE
+2546 LSE
-2554 KEVSSSAVA
+2554 GNMVNQSSTTSFSQH
-2563 GGNSYTRAF
+2563 GNYCKAY
-2572 VPYYQMALTS
+2572 VPYYQMALTTPL
-2582 RYLDP
+2582 LDP
-2587 NDIFEFE
+2587 EDIFEFE
-2594 GQRKIMKDRFRKN
+2594 GQNQISKGRFKQETQN
-2607 EHEIVWGNLSGVIP
+2607 LVWSKLADENAPGFIKFNPGLARNQLGNI
-2621 SSHIPFRGGK
+2621 K
-2631 ARQNVGKLNVQ
+2631 VQ
-2642 VYRTNCYD
+2642 AYRVNGYD
-2650 LNSGEYAVN
+2650 LNSGEYSVN
-2659 PELYDMSDG
+2659 PELYDVRDEILG
-2668 LLAPYTAPVINITLE
+2668 AFTAPVINIVLA
-2683 DLDDRNAKGYEP
+2683 DMDDRNANGFEP
-2695 TRLSEI
+2695 RKVSEI
-2701 FYFPGDRRPTMASS
+2701 NNFPVEGQPDSPRPVIV
-2715 GNSNGNN
+2715 G
-2722 NTGGKNTGDKN
+2722 GGKKN
-2733 TNTPVGSHSKS
+2733 TSNPPKGTSSKS

-2754 PVSQV
+2754 PASQF
-2759 INDMK
+2759 IKDMK
-2764 MEQFIQDLK
+2764 MEQTIENIK

-2779 DVGNGNS
+2779 EEGNGNS
-2786 SKKEANSTPQLP
+2786 SKKEANSTPELP

-2808 DNDIKKAETERQTR
+2808 DNDIKKAETERRTR

-2843 SSMKKA
+2843 SSMKKS
-2849 DSISSS
+2849 DSISSP
-2855 SRSTGSGAQKSSTAI
+2855 RSTGSGAQKSSTAI
-2870 TQQKKSTTANNSA
+2870 TQQKKSTTEI
-2883 TQQRRST
+2883 
-2890 TTTNTATQQRKS
+2890 NTATQQRKS

-2908 QKKRSTTN
+2908 QQKRSTTKS
-2916 TATQKSSVQTT
+2916 ATWKSSVPTT
-2927 SSSYHRSKKSAAT
+2927 SSSSSRSKKSAAT
-2940 ARKKR
+2940 VRKRR

>member
-8 LTSLLILMSTLMSM
+8 LTSLLIIMNSLMTM

-43 TYISNPGA
+43 MYISNPGA

-62 KQAFLYFGMT
+62 KQAFIYFGMT
-72 LAKLPNTTDP
+72 LAKMPNVTEP
-82 MVFVP
+82 MVYVP

-102 ETKQLNLTEM
+102 ETRHLNLTEM

-122 DIITKYDFSGGFES
+122 DIITQYDYSSGFAS

-145 EYRVQLNVY
+145 EYRIQLNVY
-154 KWSIEGNTDI
+154 KWSVEGNTDI
-164 LLNGESAITAN
+164 LLTGVNAVTTN
-175 GKNSCQFSVRYKVD
+175 GKNSCQFTVRYKVD
-189 APKFVT
+189 APKFVNPIR
-195 PMRPAGVTLEA
+195 PMGVSLDA
-206 LNGVAELN
+206 LNNVAELN

-248 DPEDAWNHET
+248 DPEDAWTHET

-264 QNLTSATAVIPANVI
+264 ENLTSATAVIPQNVI

-311 NEGRSDLMLFKLKSD
+311 NDGRSDLMLFKLKSD
-326 DTPQPVTP
+326 DNPKSVTP
-334 KDEGQKGKD
+334 KDEGKKGKD
-343 DKKDKDDEKKPDDG
+343 EGKNGKDEGKEGKDKGGKKGNDDKDKDSEDKDSDKG

-370 LTDSIYNFRNPELLS
+370 MTDSIYNFCNPEILS
-385 PSFHSD
+385 PSFNSE

-409 AWFVGGTGARQD
+409 ARYVGGIGTRQD
-421 SVKFSYDVQIFR
+421 SVKLSYDVQIFR

-449 YSRTTEELRDSI
+449 YSSTTEELRDSI

-470 SIGDYLILR
+470 NIGDYLILR
-479 VKPTS
+479 VKPKS

-492 VNDSIN
+492 VNDTIN

-518 ITIDNTIPTKKSA
+518 ISIDNTIPTKKSA

-561 GRVEWRPLGMKVMI
+561 GRVEWRPLGLKVMI

-611 DRLFSEWGLDN
+611 DKLFTEWGLDN

-670 LDNVC
+670 LDNLC

-765 SPTDITVTN
+765 SPSDITVTN
-774 NGEAPDDGC
+774 NGKAPDDGC

-800 MSIPNL
+800 MTVPNL

-852 FKPGKM
+852 FIPGKM
-858 VYDHSSTKNDD
+858 VYDHSSTKNDE

-928 DKSGI
+928 DKSGV

-958 KVSMDIVQSKFN
+958 KVSMDIVQSTFN

-984 GKDSDGKNIDYR
+984 GKDNDGKNIDYR

-1006 GSKNKNGYTYVFK
+1006 DSKNKKGFTYVFK

-1031 FLAEAQIEK
+1031 FLAEAKIDK
-1040 DQTYFLLEA
+1040 SQTYFLLEA

-1056 TQTHVELCIGGTL
+1056 TQTHVEMCLGGVM

-1098 KGGEAWKSS
+1098 KGREAWKSA
-1107 IADIESQRQTAQKV
+1107 IASIESQRQEAQKV
-1121 TDDKIKFCEKKE
+1121 KDTKITFCEKKE
-1133 MELGKDCYFNAGQ
+1133 MELGKECYFNAGQ

-1168 RSDLAAKTVSLY
+1168 RSDLAAKSVSLY

-1189 GVFDASAGITINAGV
+1189 GVFDASAGITISAGV
-1204 DIENFDLSYKGW
+1204 DIENLDLSYKGW

-1234 RFDIRTSG
+1234 RFDIRTEG

-1267 CFEHDAEEKDPNDPK
+1267 CFEHDEGVKNPK
-1282 PSDKYTWGYFY
+1282 PSEKYTWGYFY

-1300 GIGMDPVKITGIKF
+1300 GVGMDPVKITGIKF

-1338 ATPKY
+1338 AVPKY

-1357 SEETLSGEFD
+1357 SEETLSGKFD
-1367 MTVIYQKGEEGESG
+1367 MTVIYQKAVDDKPG

-1387 LNGNVKG
+1387 LNGNVEG

-1435 LNDLTEKM
+1435 LDKLTKKM

-1471 TKSGDKP
+1471 TESGNKP
-1478 AVNDAGTEKPKGAV
+1478 AVKDADTEKPKGAA
-1492 KAMDSSI
+1492 KAMESEI

-1567 DIPSEISEFLNGGS
+1567 PLPTEISEFLNGGS
-1581 KEGVESATNSEA
+1581 KGGVESASA
-1593 QRARKGAVNE
+1593 GDADRARQGSVKD

-1624 DLGLISADMG
+1624 DLGLIFADMG

-1647 GAFCTNIK
+1647 GGWCTNLNHGK
-1655 NKYGHL
+1655 
-1661 GAAPGHNG
+1661 GAKPGHNG

-1679 LYAVLQLHINLGFFK
+1679 LYAVLKLRIRLGFYNTDWK
-1694 HDFKLLDAGI
+1694 MLDAGI

-1723 IKLKLLGGLV
+1723 IKLKMFGGLV
-1733 NINRKFSF
+1733 KIDRKFSF
-1741 ECGQVCQ
+1741 ECGEVCQ

-1755 DNFDMWSEM
+1755 DNFILWSEM
-1764 SIGTERRREGWE
+1764 SIGSERRREGWD
-1776 YKARIS
+1776 YNQRIS
-1782 PNIGRRPTIK
+1782 PELGKRPTLK
-1792 TNANLNQHYRLLD
+1792 SNANLNQHYRLLD

-1812 ENSGI
+1812 ENDGI
-1817 TAKDI
+1817 SADDI
-1822 AALASRTFIFRNKDM
+1822 SALASRTFIFRNS
-1837 NKTDGRYMAYLY
+1837 NKENGKYVAYLY

-1854 TRAYADSL
+1854 ASAYRDSL
-1862 HRNPQN
+1862 HVNAQLEK
-1868 TEIVYFY
+1868 TVEFY
-1875 RGNET
+1875 RGDET
-1880 TAQHLLDLRRLK
+1880 ASQHLLDLRRLK

-1906 QIEAGKEVDPWTVD
+1906 QIEAGKEVDPYTVE
-1920 TNDKGEVIGSGNK
+1920 TNKDGEVTGAKHK
-1933 AWTQE
+1933 AWSQT
-1938 KFYYFRTND
+1938 KYYYFRTSG
-1947 EGSDSF
+1947 EASDKF
-1953 DPTSEDFELSDYVA
+1953 DPTDENFNLNDYVA
-1967 SAYPSYHNKLFVS
+1967 LAYPSYHNKLQIS
-1980 EQDLAND
+1980 DKDLKND
-1987 NRNATNGR
+1987 SKYAENGR
-1995 LKAHAMDMI
+1995 IKAHIIDMV
-2004 YPNIALTREFKM
+2004 YPNIALTREFKK
-2016 KNPSDKLVWNQYV
+2016 KNPSDRLVWNQYV
-2029 WDEVEKHYTR
+2029 MEEVEKHYTR
-2039 SNPLLGGRQVTYTVK
+2039 SNPLLGIPVTYTEK
-2054 EMVRKLYRSE
+2054 ETVRKLYRSE

-2073 TYPGAKSSVKSCNII
+2073 TYPGAETSVRTSNII

-2093 GVGNIKEGRYV
+2093 GIGNKENGKW
-2104 SDRQFIADLSLDYIT
+2104 IADLSLDYIT
-2119 VRTMTKPQEVEKE
+2119 TRTMTRTEEVEKE
-2132 KVTTTSFAR
+2132 KVTNTPFAR
-2141 LLMKANRGVLPS
+2141 IVIKANGGTMPSVSVLAMWRSQTNEIRKILKKAGAKGVYNPAASGSGGLRNNAPVGSKTAGKGNKQTTGSGS
-2153 TSTLSQWKSMVPEIK
+2153 TQTLGKS
-2168 KVLQRASSNG
+2168 KVGNTGSNMSS
-2178 TFNPSAGSSA
+2178 PSSA
-2188 SMSSGT
+2188 S
-2194 RYGSNGKTTSGS
+2194 N
-2206 LGGKTGNKGKVGG
+2206 
-2219 NSSSGKNSGTGV
+2219 
-2231 ASGPNRGSGAMP
+2231 
-2243 GSSAKSQAAEILRRW
+2243 ILKRW
-2258 KTCGLTD
+2258 KTNGLTD
-2265 NEVMTLLNGLE
+2265 NEVDKLLTGLE
-2276 NNEKVYNTRTYTVT
+2276 NNTNMYNTSTYTVT
-2290 EDVAYEVRD
+2290 EDVPYEVSD

-2306 PLSCDDSSWNG
+2306 PLSCSESTWYG
-2317 GFERNNSS
+2317 GLDNRAIGANY
-2325 RTFQY
+2325 QY
-2330 ELPFTTWK
+2330 EEPFATWK
-2338 LIGYKD
+2338 FVDLERQMLEKYRTMRYTDASVGMAKD
-2344 KVLQSIRSYSRWPD
+2344 
-2358 AAIGKLKSGNEYM
+2358 GNGRYLVET
-2371 IQKDP
+2371 DP
-2376 YMYLSWIANY
+2376 LLYLSWISNY
-2386 ALVGGWKAQLKK
+2386 AFVGGWKAQLKK
-2398 YNIGVS
+2398 YNIGVT
-2404 TTESLVSFG
+2404 TTESLLATG
-2413 SGGINGGRYGQ
+2413 SGGYYGGRYGQ
-2424 ASEDRVTEGAKELL
+2424 ASEDRVVNGPK
-2438 DVFVYC
+2438 DIFKVFFYN
-2444 PEPTYFPVRELDKVE
+2444 PDTYYFPVRELDNVE
-2459 EDVALLGNSR
+2459 DNVALLTNDR
-2469 MRGIEPYSYES
+2469 MFAINPRNCTSN
-2480 SDRYTRM
+2480 DRYSLL
-2487 VTEAVMNIH
+2487 VAEAARNISNL
-2496 DVYSVA
+2496 YGLA
-2502 SKVSSGLEDE
+2502 SRVSSQLTDKMQE
-2512 MTRADNQFGRYK
+2512 ANKQFSRYK
-2524 SEKGKLKH
+2524 TEKGKLKE
-2532 FVSEYLEELNGLYL
+2532 FVSEYLDERNGLYISFL
-2546 KYDPSGSE
+2546 LSE
-2554 KEVSSSAVA
+2554 GDMVNQSSTTSFSQH
-2563 GGNSYTRAF
+2563 GNYCKAY
-2572 VPYYQMALTS
+2572 VPYYQMALTTPL
-2582 RYLDP
+2582 LDP
-2587 NDIFEFE
+2587 EDIFEFE
-2594 GQRKIMKDRFRKN
+2594 GQNKISKGRFKQETQN
-2607 EHEIVWGNLSGVIP
+2607 LVWSKLADENAPGFIKFNPGLS
-2621 SSHIPFRGGK
+2621 R
-2631 ARQNVGKLNVQ
+2631 RQLENIKVQ
-2642 VYRTNCYD
+2642 AYRVNGYD
-2650 LNSGEYAVN
+2650 LNSGEYSVN
-2659 PELYDMSDG
+2659 PELYDVRDEDLG
-2668 LLAPYTAPVINITLE
+2668 AFTAPVINIVLA
-2683 DLDDRNAKGYEP
+2683 DMDDRNAKGFEP
-2695 TRLSEI
+2695 RKVSEI
-2701 FYFPGDRRPTMASS
+2701 NNFPVEGQPDSPRPVIV
-2715 GNSNGNN
+2715 G
-2722 NTGGKNTGDKN
+2722 GGKKN
-2733 TNTPVGSHSKS
+2733 TSDPPKGTSSKS

-2754 PVSQV
+2754 PVSQFRK
-2759 INDMK
+2759 DME
-2764 MEQFIQDLK
+2764 MEKFIQDLE

-2786 SKKEANSTPQLP
+2786 SKKEANSTPELP

-2808 DNDIKKAETERQTR
+2808 DNDIKKAETERRTR
-2822 VTGPINTEISKAD
+2822 VAGPINTEISKAD
-2835 TTSTSGSS
+2835 TTSTAASSAPIRKAEPLSSTKATTSGVQ
-2843 SSMKKA
+2843 KA
-2849 DSISSS
+2849 TGTT
-2855 SRSTGSGAQKSSTAI
+2855 STGSK
-2870 TQQKKSTTANNSA
+2870 QKKSTGTQLKQSIRTTATG
-2883 TQQRRST
+2883 TQQ
-2890 TTTNTATQQRKS
+2890 KS
-2902 TTNTAT
+2902 TVRTRRT
-2908 QKKRSTTN
+2908 R
-2916 TATQKSSVQTT
+2916 
-2927 SSSYHRSKKSAAT
+2927 R
-2940 ARKKR
+2940 

>member
-8 LTSLLILMSTLMSM
+8 LTSLLIIMNSLMTM

-43 TYISNPGA
+43 MYISNPGA

-62 KQAFLYFGMT
+62 KQAFIYFGMT
-72 LAKLPNTTDP
+72 LAKMPNVTEP
-82 MVFVP
+82 MVYVP

-102 ETKQLNLTEM
+102 ETRHLNLTEM

-122 DIITKYDFSGGFES
+122 DIITQYDYSSGFAS

-145 EYRVQLNVY
+145 EYRIQLNVY
-154 KWSIEGNTDI
+154 KWSVEGNTDI
-164 LLNGESAITAN
+164 LLTGVNAVTTN
-175 GKNSCQFSVRYKVD
+175 GKNSCQFTVRYKVD
-189 APKFVT
+189 APKFVNPIR
-195 PMRPAGVTLEA
+195 PMGVSLDA
-206 LNGVAELN
+206 LNNVAELN

-248 DPEDAWNHET
+248 DPEDAWTHET

-264 QNLTSATAVIPANVI
+264 ENLTSATAVIPQNVI

-311 NEGRSDLMLFKLKSD
+311 NDGRSDLMLFKLKSD
-326 DTPQPVTP
+326 DNPKSVTP
-334 KDEGQKGKD
+334 KDEGKKGKD
-343 DKKDKDDEKKPDDG
+343 EGKNGKDEGKEGKDKGGKKGNDDKDKDSEDKDSDKG

-370 LTDSIYNFRNPELLS
+370 MTDSIYNFCNPEILS
-385 PSFHSD
+385 PSFNSE

-409 AWFVGGTGARQD
+409 ARYVGGIGTRQD
-421 SVKFSYDVQIFR
+421 SVKLSYDVQIFR

-449 YSRTTEELRDSI
+449 YSSTTEELRDSI

-470 SIGDYLILR
+470 NIGDYLILR
-479 VKPTS
+479 VKPKS

-492 VNDSIN
+492 VNDTIN

-518 ITIDNTIPTKKSA
+518 ISIDNTIPTKKSA

-561 GRVEWRPLGMKVMI
+561 GRVEWRPLGLKVMI

-611 DRLFSEWGLDN
+611 DKLFTEWGLDN

-670 LDNVC
+670 LDNLC

-765 SPTDITVTN
+765 SPSDITVTN
-774 NGEAPDDGC
+774 NGKAPDDGC

-800 MSIPNL
+800 MTVPNL

-852 FKPGKM
+852 FIPGKM
-858 VYDHSSTKNDD
+858 VYDHSSTKNDE

-928 DKSGI
+928 DKSGV

-958 KVSMDIVQSKFN
+958 KVSMDIVQSTFN

-984 GKDSDGKNIDYR
+984 GKDNDGKNIDYR

-1006 GSKNKNGYTYVFK
+1006 DSKNKKGFTYVFK

-1031 FLAEAQIEK
+1031 FLAEAKIDK
-1040 DQTYFLLEA
+1040 SQTYFLLEA

-1056 TQTHVELCIGGTL
+1056 TQTHVEMCLGGVM

-1098 KGGEAWKSS
+1098 KGREAWKSA
-1107 IADIESQRQTAQKV
+1107 IASIESQRQEAQKV
-1121 TDDKIKFCEKKE
+1121 KDTKITFCEKKE
-1133 MELGKDCYFNAGQ
+1133 MELGKECYFNAGQ

-1168 RSDLAAKTVSLY
+1168 RSDLAAKSVSLY

-1189 GVFDASAGITINAGV
+1189 GVFDASAGITISAGV
-1204 DIENFDLSYKGW
+1204 DIENLDLSYKGW

-1234 RFDIRTSG
+1234 RFDIRTEG

-1267 CFEHDAEEKDPNDPK
+1267 CFEHDEGVKNPK
-1282 PSDKYTWGYFY
+1282 PSEKYTWGYFY

-1300 GIGMDPVKITGIKF
+1300 GVGMDPVKITGIKF

-1338 ATPKY
+1338 AVPKY

-1357 SEETLSGEFD
+1357 SEETLSGKFD
-1367 MTVIYQKGEEGESG
+1367 MTVIYQKAVDDKPG

-1387 LNGNVKG
+1387 LNGNVEG

-1435 LNDLTEKM
+1435 LDKLTKKM

-1471 TKSGDKP
+1471 TESGNKP
-1478 AVNDAGTEKPKGAV
+1478 AVKDADTEKPKGAA
-1492 KAMDSSI
+1492 KAMESEI

-1567 DIPSEISEFLNGGS
+1567 PLPTEISEFLNGGS
-1581 KEGVESATNSEA
+1581 KGGVESASA
-1593 QRARKGAVNE
+1593 GDADRARQGSVKD

-1624 DLGLISADMG
+1624 DLGLIFADMG

-1647 GAFCTNIK
+1647 GGWCTNLNHGK
-1655 NKYGHL
+1655 
-1661 GAAPGHNG
+1661 GAKPGHNG

-1679 LYAVLQLHINLGFFK
+1679 LYAVLKLRIRLGFYNTDWK
-1694 HDFKLLDAGI
+1694 MLDAGI

-1723 IKLKLLGGLV
+1723 IKLKMFGGLV
-1733 NINRKFSF
+1733 KIDRKFSF
-1741 ECGQVCQ
+1741 ECGEVCQ

-1755 DNFDMWSEM
+1755 DNFILWSEM
-1764 SIGTERRREGWE
+1764 SIGSERRREGWD
-1776 YKARIS
+1776 YNQRIS
-1782 PNIGRRPTIK
+1782 PELGKRPTLK
-1792 TNANLNQHYRLLD
+1792 SNANLNQHYRLLD

-1812 ENSGI
+1812 ENDGI
-1817 TAKDI
+1817 SADDI
-1822 AALASRTFIFRNKDM
+1822 SALASRTFIFRNS
-1837 NKTDGRYMAYLY
+1837 NKENGKYVAYLY

-1854 TRAYADSL
+1854 ASAYRDSL
-1862 HRNPQN
+1862 HVNAQLEK
-1868 TEIVYFY
+1868 TVEFY
-1875 RGNET
+1875 RGDET
-1880 TAQHLLDLRRLK
+1880 ASQHLLDLRRLK

-1906 QIEAGKEVDPWTVD
+1906 QIEAGKEVDPYTVE
-1920 TNDKGEVIGSGNK
+1920 TNKDGEVTGAKHK
-1933 AWTQE
+1933 AWSQT
-1938 KFYYFRTND
+1938 KYYYFRTSG
-1947 EGSDSF
+1947 EASDKF
-1953 DPTSEDFELSDYVA
+1953 DPTDENFNLNDYVA
-1967 SAYPSYHNKLFVS
+1967 LAYPSYHNKLQIS
-1980 EQDLAND
+1980 DKDLKND
-1987 NRNATNGR
+1987 SKYAENGR
-1995 LKAHAMDMI
+1995 IKAHIIDMV
-2004 YPNIALTREFKM
+2004 YPNIALTREFKK
-2016 KNPSDKLVWNQYV
+2016 KNPSDRLVWNQYV
-2029 WDEVEKHYTR
+2029 MEEVEKHYTR
-2039 SNPLLGGRQVTYTVK
+2039 SNPLLGIPVTYTEK
-2054 EMVRKLYRSE
+2054 ETVRKLYRSE

-2073 TYPGAKSSVKSCNII
+2073 TYPGAETSVRTSNII

-2093 GVGNIKEGRYV
+2093 GIGNKENGKW
-2104 SDRQFIADLSLDYIT
+2104 IADLSLDYIT
-2119 VRTMTKPQEVEKE
+2119 TRTMTRTEEVEKE
-2132 KVTTTSFAR
+2132 KVTNTPFAR
-2141 LLMKANRGVLPS
+2141 IVIKANGGTMPSVSVLAMWRSQTNEIRKILKKAGAKGVYNPAASGSGGLRNNAPVGSKTAGKGNKQTTGSGS
-2153 TSTLSQWKSMVPEIK
+2153 TQTLGKS
-2168 KVLQRASSNG
+2168 KVGNTGSNMSS
-2178 TFNPSAGSSA
+2178 PSSA
-2188 SMSSGT
+2188 S
-2194 RYGSNGKTTSGS
+2194 N
-2206 LGGKTGNKGKVGG
+2206 
-2219 NSSSGKNSGTGV
+2219 
-2231 ASGPNRGSGAMP
+2231 
-2243 GSSAKSQAAEILRRW
+2243 ILKRW
-2258 KTCGLTD
+2258 KTNGLTD
-2265 NEVMTLLNGLE
+2265 NEVDKLLTGLE
-2276 NNEKVYNTRTYTVT
+2276 NNTNMYNTSTYTVT
-2290 EDVAYEVRD
+2290 EDVPYEVSD

-2306 PLSCDDSSWNG
+2306 PLSCSESTWYG
-2317 GFERNNSS
+2317 GLDNRAIGANY
-2325 RTFQY
+2325 QY
-2330 ELPFTTWK
+2330 EEPFATWK
-2338 LIGYKD
+2338 FVDLERQMLEKYRTMRYTDASVGMAKD
-2344 KVLQSIRSYSRWPD
+2344 
-2358 AAIGKLKSGNEYM
+2358 GNGRYLVET
-2371 IQKDP
+2371 DP
-2376 YMYLSWIANY
+2376 LLYLSWISNY
-2386 ALVGGWKAQLKK
+2386 AFVGGWKAQLKK
-2398 YNIGVS
+2398 YNIGVT
-2404 TTESLVSFG
+2404 TTESLLATG
-2413 SGGINGGRYGQ
+2413 SGGYYGGRYGQ
-2424 ASEDRVTEGAKELL
+2424 ASEDRVVNGPK
-2438 DVFVYC
+2438 DIFKVFFYN
-2444 PEPTYFPVRELDKVE
+2444 PDTYYFPVRELDNVE
-2459 EDVALLGNSR
+2459 DNVALLTNDR
-2469 MRGIEPYSYES
+2469 MFAINPRNCTDN
-2480 SDRYTRM
+2480 DRYSLL
-2487 VTEAVMNIH
+2487 VAEAARNISNL
-2496 DVYSVA
+2496 YGLA
-2502 SKVSSGLEDE
+2502 SRVSSQLTDKMQE
-2512 MTRADNQFGRYK
+2512 ANKQFSRYK
-2524 SEKGKLKH
+2524 TEKGKLKE
-2532 FVSEYLEELNGLYL
+2532 FVSEYLDERNGLYISFL
-2546 KYDPSGSE
+2546 LSE
-2554 KEVSSSAVA
+2554 GDMVNQSSTTSFSQH
-2563 GGNSYTRAF
+2563 GNYCKAY
-2572 VPYYQMALTS
+2572 VPYYQMALTTPL
-2582 RYLDP
+2582 LDP
-2587 NDIFEFE
+2587 EDIFEFE
-2594 GQRKIMKDRFRKN
+2594 GQNKISKGRFKQETQN
-2607 EHEIVWGNLSGVIP
+2607 LVWSKLADENAPGFIKFNPGLS
-2621 SSHIPFRGGK
+2621 R
-2631 ARQNVGKLNVQ
+2631 RQLENIKVQ
-2642 VYRTNCYD
+2642 AYRVNGYD
-2650 LNSGEYAVN
+2650 LNSGEYSVN
-2659 PELYDMSDG
+2659 PELYDVRDEDLG
-2668 LLAPYTAPVINITLE
+2668 AFTAPVINIVLA
-2683 DLDDRNAKGYEP
+2683 DMDDRNAKGFEP
-2695 TRLSEI
+2695 RKVSEI
-2701 FYFPGDRRPTMASS
+2701 NNFPVEGQPDSPRPVIV
-2715 GNSNGNN
+2715 G
-2722 NTGGKNTGDKN
+2722 GGKKN
-2733 TNTPVGSHSKS
+2733 TSDPPKGTSSKS

-2754 PVSQV
+2754 PVSQF
-2759 INDMK
+2759 IKDMK
-2764 MEQFIQDLK
+2764 MEQTIENIK

-2786 SKKEANSTPQLP
+2786 SKKEANSTPELP

-2808 DNDIKKAETERQTR
+2808 DNDIKKAETERRTR
-2822 VTGPINTEISKAD
+2822 VAGPINTEISKAD
-2835 TTSTSGSS
+2835 TTSTAASSAPIRKAEPLSSTKATTSGVQ
-2843 SSMKKA
+2843 KA
-2849 DSISSS
+2849 TGTT
-2855 SRSTGSGAQKSSTAI
+2855 STGSK
-2870 TQQKKSTTANNSA
+2870 QKKSTGTQLKQSIRTTATG
-2883 TQQRRST
+2883 TQQ
-2890 TTTNTATQQRKS
+2890 KS
-2902 TTNTAT
+2902 TVRTRRT
-2908 QKKRSTTN
+2908 R
-2916 TATQKSSVQTT
+2916 
-2927 SSSYHRSKKSAAT
+2927 R
-2940 ARKKR
+2940 